1 MAKHIPGA
9 FRRML
14 ALVTSVLLIA
24 AQLVLPVAA
33 LAQDISMLPTVTLQW
48 TALADQSVQS
58 TTVTAA
64 LYGDQVVYWA
74 TVPEEALQ
82 TGVTIAAITGAED
95 PSVVTYAPAVGTSV
109 TGNATAVDDI
119 PAVSIEVW
127 RNGAFEIAYPLYLSV
142 IPMPPYQPVGPTSGT
157 VHISYSFAGDEV
169 YGFDDTVPAE
179 GRSFAPDA
187 ALVPAGYELVSTGE
201 VLVTLNPDGTTS
213 PNPVVFEVQQSA
225 PQVVN
230 STVTF
235 HHLDEVT
242 GQQITGDTW
251 QELAPETYSAAT
263 YQQAVEG
270 YTYSYATPDPFT
282 VDGTGT
288 PVEVTLYYTPSA
300 PEPVN
305 SVVTIHH
312 LDKDTNQQI
321 TGDTTEEA
329 AAGMETYSSIY
340 QMQVEGYTYSSANPE
355 SFTPDGTGTPVEV
368 TLYYAQNAPEPVN
381 STVTVHHVDAQTSQP
396 ITGDTTAEA
405 DANMETYSSIYQ
417 TQVEGYTYSY
427 ADPESFTP
435 DGMGTPVEVTLY
447 YTQNAPE
454 QVNSTVTIHHRDAA
468 DTGVSLA
475 DDTTQSLPAGPYDSA
490 AYAIGIDGYT
500 FQSADPVSFNVDG
513 AGTPVEV
520 TLYYAQNAPEPV
532 DSMVTFHHKDAATD
546 QELTS
551 TQQELAPNTY
561 PSADYKTEIEGYTY
575 ASAAQETFVVDGS
588 GAAVDVTLY
597 YNANAP
603 TEPVVLEEYTNQYG
617 ITTKGSL
624 NLRSSPTT
632 EDKNNKVVQG
642 VNKDVIM
649 PATQRVQ
656 GLDNDGYSWYRVNY
670 NGTDCYVRD
679 DCFRLLTEEEM
690 QQYLNVEVPVKYV
703 DQATGEAFYT
713 ATAQCMKGGSVT
725 VEVDL
730 SQAQGYT
737 LVSEASVQVSADANG
752 TLTPAEAVFTF
763 AKEQQAVKGTVSATY
778 VDEDQK
784 PVAEPQTFE
793 RDPGS
798 YSVNEFAINTPEG
811 YEPLQVN
818 VQKVV
823 VHDDGTVEPETVV
836 FTYAVK
842 QTEPVNSVVTF
853 HHLCDGEAI
862 TGDTQQELAPNTYN
876 AADYQAA
883 VEGYTYAGASPETFT
898 VDGTGAAIEVT
909 LNYTKAVQQLDSV
922 VTFHHLCDGE
932 AITGDTQQTLAPNT
946 YNAADYQTAVEGYT
960 YAGASP
966 ETFTVDGTGAAIE
979 VTLNYT
985 KVVQQLDS
993 VVTFHHLCDGAA
1005 ITGDTQQTLAPNTYG
1020 SASYQAAVE
1029 GYTYAGANPET
1040 FTVDGSGAAIEVTLN
1055 YTKNA
1060 PQVVNSIVTFHHV
1073 DANGA
1078 PIAAD
1083 TQQELAPNTYSASG
1097 YQVAV
1102 PGYTYAS
1109 ANPESFTV
1117 DGKGTPVEVTLTY
1130 TKDLVASNVTFH
1142 HVDADGNPLMA
1153 DRTVEIA
1160 PSAESYRSESYA
1172 SAAPEGYLYASANPE
1187 TFTVDGSGT
1196 PITVV
1201 FTYAQKP
1208 AVTAPV
1214 TFEYVSESGRVVASP
1229 MTVDLPVGPNDVME
1243 YCKVVDGYTFKSTSS
1258 QTVEVSQDGKATPDK
1273 VTFTYTETPTTA
1285 AVQVHYRNSIG
1296 DDLPG
1301 SPVIKQLGPGTYLIQ
1316 PEDVPAGYI
1325 VSSSAQPQTVT
1336 VSDNLVATPNSI
1348 SFTCYDQ
1355 NITGTLTINYYDSAD
1370 LTKPIATEQRP
1381 LKPGIQM
1388 VAADDSV
1395 VAKAGNYQRTEGYA
1409 DQQVQVNEDGTVVP
1423 ATISFYY
1430 KSVQNTS
1437 YVGYAVTT
1445 RQTAMRSS
1453 AAANGAVTQTL
1464 TVNTLLYING
1474 QQQVSGV
1481 TWDSS
1486 QTVLGGTSASGWVTD
1501 ADVRHISASEAQA
1514 LIDQYNQQQQ
1524 KPTQSPGY
1532 YITLYNSVPLRTY
1545 TNIYAEARYL
1555 KKDTVVYVHSQEY
1568 DGSRNIWHLTTYD
1581 GVTGYVLNGQLRK
1594 LTDEEVKNYLASGN
1608 PSTPENPGGNP
1619 YNPNGAS
1626 SYGYITANSVNFRT
1640 APNGSRIK
1648 QLNKYAMAM
1657 ILGTRQVDG
1666 VTWYNVNYN
1675 GQIGWIHGDYF
1686 HQMTLT
1692 EFNSFLSSSQY
1703 QQGLTNNAV
1712 ATATPKPST
1721 GGSTSGN
1728 TSGNTGSATQGSVSS
1743 VEDWNVGTWQ
1753 NTGTNTQNTYAP
1765 FNPYATPVATT
1776 TPKDQY
1782 MTKDATVK
1790 FYQSPDAASSSLTL
1804 PANATLNVVE
1814 TVTQNNKTW
1823 YKVQYNGQTG
1833 YVEAEAAL
1841 TEVTAG
1847 TSPTP
1852 TSTFVIGT
1860 MIPINY
1866 EDETVETQTS
1876 GVPWGLIGGAVV
1888 VIGGAGGAYAYAL
1901 NQNKKRKAAAAR
1913 AAASRRAGT
1922 TAGTTA
1928 AGAAGATSPYARRAA
1943 AAPIAPGTKQNESA
1957 NPQNKPAGSAAY
1969 SGVKNPYSSGSITG
1983 TQNPYSRPT
1992 TAAGSGSAATG
2003 APHGGASATAQN
2015 PYARSTQPG
2024 GNASAT
2030 GTAQNPYARSAQP
2043 GGNASAAGTAQNPYA
2058 RSAQPGGNASAA
2070 GTAQNP
2076 YARST
2081 QTGGS
2086 ASAAGMTQNPYAT
2099 AASMA
2104 AKPAAPQGEDALKPH
2119 DSMEAAKSPYA
2130 DGTLSEGF
2138 KAFDGTTNSA
2148 SGTPAANGLHSAGSL
2163 ETKGASATGSTAANP
2178 YARPLGAV
2186 PAPQTPAQEN
2196 HGPDASARRRS
2207 TRMQRYHAAGGDDEG
2222 NNT

>member
-9 FRRML
+9 FRRVL
-14 ALVTSVLLIA
+14 ALATSVLLIA

-48 TALADQSVQS
+48 IAPADGSVQS
-58 TTVTAA
+58 TTVMAS
-64 LYGDQVVYWA
+64 LYGEQVVYWA

-82 TGVTIAAITGAED
+82 NGVIIAGITGMED
-95 PSVVTYAPAVGTSV
+95 PSMVTYAPAAGTPV
-109 TGNATAVDDI
+109 NGNSTAVDGI
-119 PAVSIEVW
+119 PAVNIEVW

-142 IPMPPYQPVGPTSGT
+142 IPMPPYQPAGPTSGT
-157 VHISYSFAGDEV
+157 VHISYSFAGAEV
-169 YGFDDTVPAE
+169 YGFDETVPAE

-187 ALVPAGYELVSTGE
+187 SLVPAGYELVSTGE

-251 QELAPETYSAAT
+251 EDLAPETYSAST

-270 YTYSYATPDPFT
+270 YTYSYASPDPFT
-282 VDGTGT
+282 VDGMGT

-300 PEPVN
+300 P
-305 SVVTIHH
+305 
-312 LDKDTNQQI
+312 
-321 TGDTTEEA
+321 
-329 AAGMETYSSIY
+329 
-340 QMQVEGYTYSSANPE
+340 QV
-355 SFTPDGTGTPVEV
+355 
-368 TLYYAQNAPEPVN
+368 VN
-381 STVTVHHVDAQTSQP
+381 STVTAHHVDAQTGQP

-532 DSMVTFHHKDAATD
+532 NSTVTFHHKDAATD

-561 PSADYKTEIEGYTY
+561 ASADYKTEIEGYTY
-575 ASAAQETFVVDGS
+575 ASAAQESFTVDGT
-588 GAAVDVTLY
+588 GAPVDVTLY
-597 YNANAP
+597 YNQNAP

-624 NLRSSPTT
+624 YLRSSPTT
-632 EDKNNKVVQG
+632 KDNNKVVQG
-642 VNKDVIM
+642 VNKDVVM
-649 PATQRVQ
+649 PTTQRVQ
-656 GLDNDGYSWYRVNY
+656 SLDNDGYSWYRVNY

-713 ATAQCMKGGSVT
+713 TTAQCAKGGSVT

-730 SQAQGYT
+730 NQAQGYT

-752 TLTPAEAVFTF
+752 TLTPAEVVFTF
-763 AKEQQAVKGTVSATY
+763 AKEQQAVKGTVSAIY
-778 VDEDQK
+778 VDEAQK

-793 RDPGS
+793 RDPGN

-818 VQKVV
+818 VQEVI

-853 HHLCDGEAI
+853 HHLCDGAAI

-876 AADYQAA
+876 AADYQA
-883 VEGYTYAGASPETFT
+883 
-898 VDGTGAAIEVT
+898 
-909 LNYTKAVQQLDSV
+909 
-922 VTFHHLCDGE
+922 
-932 AITGDTQQTLAPNT
+932 
-946 YNAADYQTAVEGYT
+946 AVEGYT

-1020 SASYQAAVE
+1020 SASYQATVE
-1029 GYTYAGANPET
+1029 GYTYAGASPET
-1040 FTVDGSGAAIEVTLN
+1040 FTVDGSGAPIEVTLN

-1060 PQVVNSIVTFHHV
+1060 PQVVNSIVTFHHA
-1073 DANGA
+1073 DANGT

-1102 PGYTYAS
+1102 PGYTYTS

-1130 TKDLVASNVTFH
+1130 TKDLVASKVTFH

-1153 DRTVEIA
+1153 DRTVEVA
-1160 PSAESYRSESYA
+1160 PSAEAYRSESYA

-1201 FTYAQKP
+1201 FTYAKKP

-1214 TFEYVSESGRVVASP
+1214 TFEYVSESGRVVENP
-1229 MTVDLPVGPNDVME
+1229 MTVPLPVGPTDVME
-1243 YCKVVDGYTFKSTSS
+1243 YRKVVDGYTFKSVSS
-1258 QTVEVSQDGKATPDK
+1258 QTVEVSADGVATPAK
-1273 VTFTYTETPTTA
+1273 VTFTYTENPTTA
-1285 AVQVHYRNSIG
+1285 TVQVHYRNSIG

-1301 SPVIKQLGPGTYLIQ
+1301 SPVIKQLGPGTYTIQ
-1316 PEDVPAGYI
+1316 PENVPAGYI

-1336 VSDNLVATPNSI
+1336 VTNDLVATPNSI
-1348 SFTCYDQ
+1348 SFTCYDA

-1370 LTKPIATEQRP
+1370 LSKPIATEQRP
-1381 LKPGIQM
+1381 LKPGVQM

-1395 VAKAGNYQRTEGYA
+1395 VAKVGNYQRTEGYA

-1423 ATISFYY
+1423 STISFYY

-1437 YVGYAVTT
+1437 YIGYAVTT

-1464 TVNTLLYING
+1464 AVNTLLYING

-1481 TWDSS
+1481 TWDSV
-1486 QTVLGGTSASGWVTD
+1486 QTVLGGISASGLVID
-1501 ADVRHISASEAQA
+1501 ADVRHISAAEAQA
-1514 LIDQYNQQQQ
+1514 IIDQYNQQQQ

-1594 LTDEEVKNYLASGN
+1594 LTEKEVENYLASGN
-1608 PSTPENPGGNP
+1608 PATPENPGGNP

-1640 APNGSRIK
+1640 SPNGSRIK

-1657 ILGTRQVDG
+1657 ILGTQQVNG

-1703 QQGLTNNAV
+1703 QQGLANNAV

-1728 TSGNTGSATQGSVSS
+1728 TSGNKGSATQGSVSS

-1753 NTGTNTQNTYAP
+1753 NTGANTQNTYAP

-1804 PANATLNVVE
+1804 PANATLNVLE

-1841 TEVTAG
+1841 TEVTASA
-1847 TSPTP
+1847 SPTP

-1866 EDETVETQTS
+1866 EDETIETQTS

-1888 VIGGAGGAYAYAL
+1888 IIGGAGGAYAYAL

-1913 AAASRRAGT
+1913 AAASRRAAT
-1922 TAGTTA
+1922 AAGTTA
-1928 AGAAGATSPYARRAA
+1928 AGAAGAASPYARRAA
-1943 AAPIAPGTKQNESA
+1943 AAPIAPGTKQNDTNS
-1957 NPQNKPAGSAAY
+1957 QNKPTGGAPYG
-1969 SGVKNPYSSGSITG
+1969 GVKNPYSSGSITG

-1992 TAAGSGSAATG
+1992 AGSGTSATTAG
-2003 APHGGASATAQN
+2003 SQGLHGGA
-2015 PYARSTQPG
+2015 P
-2024 GNASAT
+2024 T
-2030 GTAQNPYARSAQP
+2030 GTAQNPYARSAQA
-2043 GGNASAAGTAQNPYA
+2043 GTGTGAAAMTGTAQNPYA
-2058 RSAQPGGNASAA
+2058 AT
-2070 GTAQNP
+2070 GTQ
-2076 YARST
+2076 
-2081 QTGGS
+2081 S
-2086 ASAAGMTQNPYAT
+2086 ASASAKPASAQAT
-2099 AASMA
+2099 GTGSGA
-2104 AKPAAPQGEDALKPH
+2104 AKPYAAG
-2119 DSMEAAKSPYA
+2119 AASRIPYA
-2130 DGTLSEGF
+2130 DGTMPTAGGF
-2138 KAFDGTTNSA
+2138 TGSTDASSA
-2148 SGTPAANGLHSAGSL
+2148 SGASTASAGGSAMNPASGSPMSSGLHSAGSL
-2163 ETKGASATGSTAANP
+2163 ESRSTSSASGEGAAQTANP
-2178 YARPLGAV
+2178 YARPLGAA
-2186 PAPQTPAQEN
+2186 PASQSSTQESQ
-2196 HGPDASARRRS
+2196 GAESATRRRS

-2222 NNT
+2222 SDT

>member
-1 MAKHIPGA
+1 M
-9 FRRML
+9 
-14 ALVTSVLLIA
+14 
-24 AQLVLPVAA
+24 
-33 LAQDISMLPTVTLQW
+33 
-48 TALADQSVQS
+48 
-58 TTVTAA
+58 
-64 LYGDQVVYWA
+64 
-74 TVPEEALQ
+74 
-82 TGVTIAAITGAED
+82 
-95 PSVVTYAPAVGTSV
+95 
-109 TGNATAVDDI
+109 
-119 PAVSIEVW
+119 
-127 RNGAFEIAYPLYLSV
+127 
-142 IPMPPYQPVGPTSGT
+142 
-157 VHISYSFAGDEV
+157 
-169 YGFDDTVPAE
+169 
-179 GRSFAPDA
+179 
-187 ALVPAGYELVSTGE
+187 
-201 VLVTLNPDGTTS
+201 
-213 PNPVVFEVQQSA
+213 
-225 PQVVN
+225 
-230 STVTF
+230 
-235 HHLDEVT
+235 
-242 GQQITGDTW
+242 
-251 QELAPETYSAAT
+251 
-263 YQQAVEG
+263 
-270 YTYSYATPDPFT
+270 
-282 VDGTGT
+282 GT
-288 PVEVTLYYTPSA
+288 PVEVTLYYTQNA

-305 SVVTIHH
+305 STVTAHH
-312 LDKDTNQQI
+312 VDAQTSQPI
-321 TGDTTEEA
+321 TGDTTAEA
-329 AAGMETYSSIY
+329 EANLETYSSDY
-340 QMQVEGYTYSSANPE
+340 QQTVEGYTYSYADPE
-355 SFTPDGTGTPVEV
+355 SFTPDGMGTPVEV
-368 TLYYAQNAPEPVN
+368 TLYYTQNAPEPVN

-454 QVNSTVTIHHRDAA
+454 PVNST
-468 DTGVSLA
+468 
-475 DDTTQSLPAGPYDSA
+475 
-490 AYAIGIDGYT
+490 
-500 FQSADPVSFNVDG
+500 
-513 AGTPVEV
+513 
-520 TLYYAQNAPEPV
+520 
-532 DSMVTFHHKDAATD
+532 VTFHHKDAATD

-561 PSADYKTEIEGYTY
+561 ASADYKTEIEGYTY
-575 ASAAQETFVVDGS
+575 ASAAQESFTVDGT
-588 GAAVDVTLY
+588 GAPVDVTLY
-597 YNANAP
+597 YNQNAP

-632 EDKNNKVVQG
+632 KDDGNKVVQG
-642 VNKDVIM
+642 VNKDVVM
-649 PATQRVQ
+649 PTTQRVQ
-656 GLDNDGYSWYRVNY
+656 SLDNDGYSWYRVNY

-713 ATAQCMKGGSVT
+713 TTAQCAKGGSVT

-730 SQAQGYT
+730 NQAQGYT

-752 TLTPAEAVFTF
+752 TLTPAEVVFTF
-763 AKEQQAVKGTVSATY
+763 AKEQQPVKGTVSAIY
-778 VDEDQK
+778 VDEAQK

-818 VQKVV
+818 VQEVI

-853 HHLCDGEAI
+853 HHLCDGAAI

-876 AADYQAA
+876 ASDYQA
-883 VEGYTYAGASPETFT
+883 
-898 VDGTGAAIEVT
+898 
-909 LNYTKAVQQLDSV
+909 
-922 VTFHHLCDGE
+922 
-932 AITGDTQQTLAPNT
+932 
-946 YNAADYQTAVEGYT
+946 AVEGYT

-1005 ITGDTQQTLAPNTYG
+1005 IAGDTQQTLAPNTYNAADYQTAVEGYTYAGASPETFTVDGSGAAIEVTLNYTKVVQQLDSVVTFHHLCDGAAITGDTQQTLAPNTYG
-1020 SASYQAAVE
+1020 SASYQATVE
-1029 GYTYAGANPET
+1029 GYTYAGASPET
-1040 FTVDGSGAAIEVTLN
+1040 FTVDGSGAPIEVTLN

-1102 PGYTYAS
+1102 PGYTYTS

-1130 TKDLVASNVTFH
+1130 TKDLVASKVTFH

-1160 PSAESYRSESYA
+1160 PSAEAYRSESYA

-1201 FTYAQKP
+1201 FTYAKKP

-1214 TFEYVSESGRVVASP
+1214 TFEYVSESGRVVENP
-1229 MTVDLPVGPNDVME
+1229 MTVDLPVGTTDVME
-1243 YCKVVDGYTFKSTSS
+1243 YRKVVDGYTFKSVSS
-1258 QTVEVSQDGKATPDK
+1258 QTVEVSADGVATPAK
-1273 VTFTYTETPTTA
+1273 VTFTYTENPTTA
-1285 AVQVHYRNSIG
+1285 TVQVHYRNSIG

-1301 SPVIKQLGPGTYLIQ
+1301 SPVIKQLGPGTYTIQ
-1316 PEDVPAGYI
+1316 PENVPAGYI

-1336 VSDNLVATPNSI
+1336 VTNDLVATPNSI
-1348 SFTCYDQ
+1348 SFTCYDA
-1355 NITGTLTINYYDSAD
+1355 NITGTLTINYYDAAD
-1370 LTKPIATEQRP
+1370 LSKPIATEQRP
-1381 LKPGIQM
+1381 LKPGLQT

-1453 AAANGAVTQTL
+1453 AAANGTVTQTL

-1481 TWDSS
+1481 TWDSV
-1486 QTVLGGTSASGWVTD
+1486 QTVLGGISASGLVID

-1514 LIDQYNQQQQ
+1514 IIDQQQQ
-1524 KPTQSPGY
+1524 PTQSPGY

-1594 LTDEEVKNYLASGN
+1594 LTEKEVENYLASGN

-1640 APNGSRIK
+1640 SPNGSRIK

-1657 ILGTRQVDG
+1657 ILGTRQVNG

-1703 QQGLTNNAV
+1703 QQGLANNAV

-1728 TSGNTGSATQGSVSS
+1728 TSGNKGSATQGSVSS

-1753 NTGTNTQNTYAP
+1753 NTGANTQNTYAP

-1804 PANATLNVVE
+1804 PANATLNVLE

-1841 TEVTAG
+1841 TEVTASA
-1847 TSPTP
+1847 SPTP

-1866 EDETVETQTS
+1866 EDETIETQTS

-1888 VIGGAGGAYAYAL
+1888 IIGGAGGAYAYAL

-1913 AAASRRAGT
+1913 AAASRRAAT
-1922 TAGTTA
+1922 AAGTTA
-1928 AGAAGATSPYARRAA
+1928 AGAAGAASPYARRAA
-1943 AAPIAPGTKQNESA
+1943 AAPIAPGTKQNDTNS
-1957 NPQNKPAGSAAY
+1957 QNKPTGGAPYG
-1969 SGVKNPYSSGSITG
+1969 GVKNPYSSGSITG

-1992 TAAGSGSAATG
+1992 AGSGTSATTAG
-2003 APHGGASATAQN
+2003 SQGLHGGA
-2015 PYARSTQPG
+2015 P
-2024 GNASAT
+2024 T
-2030 GTAQNPYARSAQP
+2030 GTAQNPYARSAQA
-2043 GGNASAAGTAQNPYA
+2043 GTGTGAAAMTGTAQNPYA
-2058 RSAQPGGNASAA
+2058 AT
-2070 GTAQNP
+2070 GTQ
-2076 YARST
+2076 
-2081 QTGGS
+2081 S
-2086 ASAAGMTQNPYAT
+2086 ASASAKPASAQAT
-2099 AASMA
+2099 GTGSGA
-2104 AKPAAPQGEDALKPH
+2104 AKPYAAG
-2119 DSMEAAKSPYA
+2119 AASRIPYA
-2130 DGTLSEGF
+2130 DGTMPTAGGF
-2138 KAFDGTTNSA
+2138 TGSTDASSA
-2148 SGTPAANGLHSAGSL
+2148 SGASTASAGGSAMNPASGSPMSSGLHSAGSL
-2163 ETKGASATGSTAANP
+2163 ESRSTSSASGEGAAQTANP
-2178 YARPLGAV
+2178 YARPLGAA
-2186 PAPQTPAQEN
+2186 PASHSPTQESQ
-2196 HGPDASARRRS
+2196 ATESATRRRS

-2222 NNT
+2222 SDT

>member
-9 FRRML
+9 FRRVL
-14 ALVTSVLLIA
+14 ALATSVLLIA

-48 TALADQSVQS
+48 TAPADGSVQS
-58 TTVTAA
+58 TTVMAS
-64 LYGDQVVYWA
+64 LYGEQVVYWA

-95 PSVVTYAPAVGTSV
+95 PSVVTYAPAAGTPV
-109 TGNATAVDDI
+109 NGNSTAVDGI
-119 PAVSIEVW
+119 PAVNIEVW
-127 RNGAFEIAYPLYLSV
+127 RNGVFEIAYPLYLSV
-142 IPMPPYQPVGPTSGT
+142 IPMPPYQPAGPTSGT
-157 VHISYSFAGDEV
+157 VHISYSFAGAEV
-169 YGFDDTVPAE
+169 YGFDETVPAE

-187 ALVPAGYELVSTGE
+187 SLVPAGYELVSTGE

-251 QELAPETYSAAT
+251 EDLAPETYSAST

-270 YTYSYATPDPFT
+270 YTYSYASPDPFT
-282 VDGTGT
+282 VDGMGT

-300 PEPVN
+300 PQVVN
-305 SVVTIHH
+305 STVTIHH
-312 LDKDTNQQI
+312 VDAQTGQPI
-321 TGDTTEEA
+321 TGDTTAEA
-329 AAGMETYSSIY
+329 EANMETYSSIY
-340 QMQVEGYTYSSANPE
+340 QTQVEGYTYSYADPE
-355 SFTPDGTGTPVEV
+355 SFTPDGMGTPVEV
-368 TLYYAQNAPEPVN
+368 TLYYTQNAPEQVN

-500 FQSADPVSFNVDG
+500 FQSADPVSFSVDG
-513 AGTPVEV
+513 LGTPVEV

-532 DSMVTFHHKDAATD
+532 NSTVTFHHKDAATD

-561 PSADYKTEIEGYTY
+561 ASADYKTEIEGYTY
-575 ASAAQETFVVDGS
+575 ASAAQESFTVDGT
-588 GAAVDVTLY
+588 GAPVDVTLY
-597 YNANAP
+597 YNQNAP

-632 EDKNNKVVQG
+632 KDNNKVVQG
-642 VNKDVIM
+642 VNKDVVM
-649 PATQRVQ
+649 PTTQRVQ
-656 GLDNDGYSWYRVNY
+656 SLDNDGYSWYRVNY

-703 DQATGEAFYT
+703 DQASGEAFYT
-713 ATAQCMKGGSVT
+713 ATAQCAKGGSVT

-730 SQAQGYT
+730 NQAQGYT

-752 TLTPAEAVFTF
+752 TLTPAEVVFTF
-763 AKEQQAVKGTVSATY
+763 AKEQQAVKGTVSAIY
-778 VDEDQK
+778 VDEAQK

-818 VQKVV
+818 VQEVI

-853 HHLCDGEAI
+853 HHLCDGAAI

-883 VEGYTYAGASPETFT
+883 VEGYTYAGASPESFT
-898 VDGTGAAIEVT
+898 VDG
-909 LNYTKAVQQLDSV
+909 S
-922 VTFHHLCDGE
+922 
-932 AITGDTQQTLAPNT
+932 
-946 YNAADYQTAVEGYT
+946 
-960 YAGASP
+960 
-966 ETFTVDGTGAAIE
+966 GAAIE

-1029 GYTYAGANPET
+1029 GYTYAGASPET
-1040 FTVDGSGAAIEVTLN
+1040 FTVDGSGAPIEVTLN

-1102 PGYTYAS
+1102 PGYTYAG

-1153 DRTVEIA
+1153 DRTVEVA
-1160 PSAESYRSESYA
+1160 PSAEAYRSESYA

-1201 FTYAQKP
+1201 LTYAQKP

-1214 TFEYVSESGRVVASP
+1214 TFEYVSESGRVVDNP

-1243 YCKVVDGYTFKSTSS
+1243 YCKVVEGYTFKSASS
-1258 QTVEVSQDGKATPDK
+1258 QTVEVSADGVATPAK

-1301 SPVIKQLGPGTYLIQ
+1301 SPVIKQLGPGTYTIQ
-1316 PEDVPAGYI
+1316 PEDVPAGYV

-1355 NITGTLTINYYDSAD
+1355 NITGTLTINYYDAAD
-1370 LTKPIATEQRP
+1370 LSKPIATEQRP
-1381 LKPGIQM
+1381 LKPGLQT

-1430 KSVQNTS
+1430 KSVQDTS
-1437 YVGYAVTT
+1437 YIGYAVTT

-1464 TVNTLLYING
+1464 AVNTLLYING
-1474 QQQVSGV
+1474 QQQVGSV
-1481 TWDSS
+1481 VWDSS

-1524 KPTQSPGY
+1524 QPTQSPGY

-1594 LTDEEVKNYLASGN
+1594 LTDEEEKNYLVSGN

-1640 APNGSRIK
+1640 SPNGSRIK

-1657 ILGTRQVDG
+1657 ILGTRQVNG

-1703 QQGLTNNAV
+1703 QQGLANNAV

-1728 TSGNTGSATQGSVSS
+1728 TSGNKGSATQGSVSS

-1753 NTGTNTQNTYAP
+1753 NTGANTQNTYAP

-1804 PANATLNVVE
+1804 PANATLNVLE

-1841 TEVTAG
+1841 TEVTASA
-1847 TSPTP
+1847 SPTP

-1866 EDETVETQTS
+1866 EDETIETQTS

-1888 VIGGAGGAYAYAL
+1888 IIGGAGGAYAYAL

-1913 AAASRRAGT
+1913 AAASRRAAT
-1922 TAGTTA
+1922 AAGTTA
-1928 AGAAGATSPYARRAA
+1928 AGAAGAASPYARRAA
-1943 AAPIAPGTKQNESA
+1943 AAPIAPGTKQNDTNS
-1957 NPQNKPAGSAAY
+1957 QNKPTGGAPYG
-1969 SGVKNPYSSGSITG
+1969 GVKNPYSSGSITG

-1992 TAAGSGSAATG
+1992 AGPGTSATTAGSQGL
-2003 APHGGASATAQN
+2003 HGGA
-2015 PYARSTQPG
+2015 P
-2024 GNASAT
+2024 T
-2030 GTAQNPYARSAQP
+2030 GTAQNPYARGAQA
-2043 GGNASAAGTAQNPYA
+2043 GTGTGAAAMTGTAQNPYA
-2058 RSAQPGGNASAA
+2058 AT
-2070 GTAQNP
+2070 GTQ
-2076 YARST
+2076 
-2081 QTGGS
+2081 S
-2086 ASAAGMTQNPYAT
+2086 ASATGKP
-2099 AASMA
+2099 ASAQTTGTGSGA
-2104 AKPAAPQGEDALKPH
+2104 AKPYAAG
-2119 DSMEAAKSPYA
+2119 AASRIPYA
-2130 DGTLSEGF
+2130 DGTMPTAGGF
-2138 KAFDGTTNSA
+2138 TGSTDASSA
-2148 SGTPAANGLHSAGSL
+2148 SGASTASAGGSAMNPASGSPMSSGLHSAGSL
-2163 ETKGASATGSTAANP
+2163 ESRSTSSTSGEGAAQTANP
-2178 YARPLGAV
+2178 YARPLGAA
-2186 PAPQTPAQEN
+2186 PASQSSTQESQ
-2196 HGPDASARRRS
+2196 GAESATRRRS

-2222 NNT
+2222 SDT

>member
-9 FRRML
+9 FRRVL
-14 ALVTSVLLIA
+14 ALATSVLLIA

-48 TALADQSVQS
+48 TAPADGSVQS
-58 TTVTAA
+58 TTVMAS
-64 LYGDQVVYWA
+64 LYGEQVVYWA

-95 PSVVTYAPAVGTSV
+95 PSMVTYAPAAGTPV
-109 TGNATAVDDI
+109 NGNSTAVDGI
-119 PAVSIEVW
+119 PAVNIEVW
-127 RNGAFEIAYPLYLSV
+127 RNGVFEIAYPLYLSV
-142 IPMPPYQPVGPTSGT
+142 IPMPPYQPAGPTSGT
-157 VHISYSFAGDEV
+157 VHISYSFAGAEV
-169 YGFDDTVPAE
+169 YGFDETVPAE

-187 ALVPAGYELVSTGE
+187 SLVPAGYELVSTGE

-251 QELAPETYSAAT
+251 QDLAPETYSAST

-270 YTYSYATPDPFT
+270 YTYSYASPDPFT
-282 VDGTGT
+282 VDGMGT
-288 PVEVTLYYTPSA
+288 PVEVTLYYTPSV
-300 PEPVN
+300 P
-305 SVVTIHH
+305 
-312 LDKDTNQQI
+312 
-321 TGDTTEEA
+321 
-329 AAGMETYSSIY
+329 
-340 QMQVEGYTYSSANPE
+340 QV
-355 SFTPDGTGTPVEV
+355 
-368 TLYYAQNAPEPVN
+368 VN
-381 STVTVHHVDAQTSQP
+381 STVTAHHVDAQTGQP

-532 DSMVTFHHKDAATD
+532 NSTVTFHHKDAATD

-561 PSADYKTEIEGYTY
+561 ASADYKTEIEDYTY
-575 ASAAQETFVVDGS
+575 ASAAQESFTVDGT
-588 GAAVDVTLY
+588 GAPVDVTLY
-597 YNANAP
+597 YNQNAP

-632 EDKNNKVVQG
+632 EDDGNKVVQG
-642 VNKDVIM
+642 VNKDVVM
-649 PATQRVQ
+649 PTTQRVQ
-656 GLDNDGYSWYRVNY
+656 SLENDGYSWYRVNY

-713 ATAQCMKGGSVT
+713 TTAQCAKGGSVT

-730 SQAQGYT
+730 NQAQGYT

-752 TLTPAEAVFTF
+752 TLTPAEVVFTF
-763 AKEQQAVKGTVSATY
+763 AKEQQAVKGTVSAIY
-778 VDEDQK
+778 VDEAQK

-793 RDPGS
+793 RDPGN

-818 VQKVV
+818 VQEVI

-853 HHLCDGEAI
+853 HHLCDGAAI

-876 AADYQAA
+876 ASDYQA
-883 VEGYTYAGASPETFT
+883 
-898 VDGTGAAIEVT
+898 
-909 LNYTKAVQQLDSV
+909 
-922 VTFHHLCDGE
+922 
-932 AITGDTQQTLAPNT
+932 
-946 YNAADYQTAVEGYT
+946 AVEGYT

-1020 SASYQAAVE
+1020 SASYQATVE
-1029 GYTYAGANPET
+1029 GYTYAGASPET
-1040 FTVDGSGAAIEVTLN
+1040 FTVDGSGAPIEVTLN

-1153 DRTVEIA
+1153 DRTVEVA
-1160 PSAESYRSESYA
+1160 PSAEAYRSESYA

-1201 FTYAQKP
+1201 LTYAQKP

-1214 TFEYVSESGRVVASP
+1214 TFEYVSESGRVVDNP

-1243 YCKVVDGYTFKSTSS
+1243 YCKVVEGYTFKSVSS
-1258 QTVEVSQDGKATPDK
+1258 QTVEVSADGVATPAK
-1273 VTFTYTETPTTA
+1273 VTFTYTENPTTA
-1285 AVQVHYRNSIG
+1285 TVQVHYRNSIG

-1336 VSDNLVATPNSI
+1336 VTNDLVATPNSI
-1348 SFTCYDQ
+1348 SFTCYDA
-1355 NITGTLTINYYDSAD
+1355 NITGTLTINYYDIAD
-1370 LTKPIATEQRP
+1370 LSKPIATEQRP
-1381 LKPGIQM
+1381 LKPGPQT

-1445 RQTAMRSS
+1445 RQTAMRAS

-1486 QTVLGGTSASGWVTD
+1486 QTVLGGTTASGWVTD

-1657 ILGTRQVDG
+1657 ILGTRQVNG

-1703 QQGLTNNAV
+1703 QQGLANNAV

-1728 TSGNTGSATQGSVSS
+1728 TSGNKGSATQGSVSS

-1753 NTGTNTQNTYAP
+1753 NTGANTQNTYAP

-1804 PANATLNVVE
+1804 PANATLNVLE

-1841 TEVTAG
+1841 TEVTASA
-1847 TSPTP
+1847 SPTP

-1866 EDETVETQTS
+1866 EDETIETQTS

-1888 VIGGAGGAYAYAL
+1888 IIGGAGGAYAYAL

-1913 AAASRRAGT
+1913 AAASRRAAT
-1922 TAGTTA
+1922 AAGTTA
-1928 AGAAGATSPYARRAA
+1928 AGAAGAASPYARRAA
-1943 AAPIAPGTKQNESA
+1943 AAPIAPGTKQNDTNS
-1957 NPQNKPAGSAAY
+1957 QNKPAGSTPY

-1992 TAAGSGSAATG
+1992 AGPGTSATTAGSQGLHGSA
-2003 APHGGASATAQN
+2003 P
-2015 PYARSTQPG
+2015 
-2024 GNASAT
+2024 T
-2030 GTAQNPYARSAQP
+2030 GTAQNPYARSAQA
-2043 GGNASAAGTAQNPYA
+2043 GTGTGAATMTGTAQNPYA
-2058 RSAQPGGNASAA
+2058 RGAQAGTGTGAA
-2070 GTAQNP
+2070 AMTGTAQNP
-2076 YARST
+2076 YAATGT
-2081 QTGGS
+2081 QS
-2086 ASAAGMTQNPYAT
+2086 ASASAKP
-2099 AASMA
+2099 ASAQTTGTGSGA
-2104 AKPAAPQGEDALKPH
+2104 AKPYAAG
-2119 DSMEAAKSPYA
+2119 AASRIPYA
-2130 DGTLSEGF
+2130 DGTMPTAGGF
-2138 KAFDGTTNSA
+2138 TGSTDASSA
-2148 SGTPAANGLHSAGSL
+2148 SRASTASAGGSAMNPASGSPMSSGLHSAGSL
-2163 ETKGASATGSTAANP
+2163 ESRSTSSASGEGAAQTANP
-2178 YARPLGAV
+2178 YARPLGAA
-2186 PAPQTPAQEN
+2186 PASQSSTQESQ
-2196 HGPDASARRRS
+2196 DAESATRRRS

-2222 NNT
+2222 SDT

>member
-9 FRRML
+9 FRRVL
-14 ALVTSVLLIA
+14 ALATSVLLIA

-48 TALADQSVQS
+48 TAPADGSVQS
-58 TTVTAA
+58 TTVMAS
-64 LYGDQVVYWA
+64 LYGEQVVYWA

-82 TGVTIAAITGAED
+82 TGVTIAGITGMED
-95 PSVVTYAPAVGTSV
+95 PSMVTYAPAVGTPV
-109 TGNATAVDDI
+109 NGNSTAVDGI
-119 PAVSIEVW
+119 PAVNIEVW
-127 RNGAFEIAYPLYLSV
+127 RNGVFEIAYPLYLSV
-142 IPMPPYQPVGPTSGT
+142 IPMPPYQPAGPTSGT
-157 VHISYSFAGDEV
+157 VHISYSFAGAEV
-169 YGFDDTVPAE
+169 YGFDETVPAE

-187 ALVPAGYELVSTGE
+187 SLVPAGYELVSTDE

-251 QELAPETYSAAT
+251 EDLAPETYSAST

-270 YTYSYATPDPFT
+270 YTYSYASPDPFT
-282 VDGTGT
+282 VDGMGT

-300 PEPVN
+300 P
-305 SVVTIHH
+305 
-312 LDKDTNQQI
+312 
-321 TGDTTEEA
+321 
-329 AAGMETYSSIY
+329 
-340 QMQVEGYTYSSANPE
+340 QV
-355 SFTPDGTGTPVEV
+355 
-368 TLYYAQNAPEPVN
+368 VN

-405 DANMETYSSIYQ
+405 EANMETYSSIYQ

-500 FQSADPVSFNVDG
+500 FQSADPVSFSVDG
-513 AGTPVEV
+513 LGTPVEV

-532 DSMVTFHHKDAATD
+532 NSMVTFHHKDAATD

-575 ASAAQETFVVDGS
+575 ASAAQESFTVDGT
-588 GAAVDVTLY
+588 GAPVDVTLY
-597 YNANAP
+597 YNQNAP

-632 EDKNNKVVQG
+632 EDNNKVVQG
-642 VNKDVIM
+642 VNKDVVM
-649 PATQRVQ
+649 PTTRRVQ
-656 GLDNDGYSWYRVNY
+656 SLDNDGYSWYRVNY

-763 AKEQQAVKGTVSATY
+763 AKEQQAVKGTVSAIY
-778 VDEDQK
+778 VDEAQK

-818 VQKVV
+818 VQEVI

-836 FTYAVK
+836 FTYTAK
-842 QTEPVNSVVTF
+842 QPEPVNSVVTF
-853 HHLCDGEAI
+853 HHLCDGAAI

-898 VDGTGAAIEVT
+898 VDG
-909 LNYTKAVQQLDSV
+909 
-922 VTFHHLCDGE
+922 
-932 AITGDTQQTLAPNT
+932 
-946 YNAADYQTAVEGYT
+946 
-960 YAGASP
+960 
-966 ETFTVDGTGAAIE
+966 
-979 VTLNYT
+979 
-985 KVVQQLDS
+985 
-993 VVTFHHLCDGAA
+993 
-1005 ITGDTQQTLAPNTYG
+1005 
-1020 SASYQAAVE
+1020 
-1029 GYTYAGANPET
+1029 
-1040 FTVDGSGAAIEVTLN
+1040 SGAAIEVTLN

-1073 DANGA
+1073 DTNGA

-1102 PGYTYAS
+1102 PGYTYTS

-1117 DGKGTPVEVTLTY
+1117 DGKGTPVEVTMTY

-1160 PSAESYRSESYA
+1160 PSAEAYRSESYA
-1172 SAAPEGYLYASANPE
+1172 AAAPEGYLYASANPE
-1187 TFTVDGSGT
+1187 TFTVDGGGT

-1201 FTYAQKP
+1201 FTYAKKP

-1301 SPVIKQLGPGTYLIQ
+1301 SPVIKQLGPGKYTIQ

-1370 LTKPIATEQRP
+1370 LSKPIATEQRP
-1381 LKPGIQM
+1381 LKPGLQT

-1594 LTDEEVKNYLASGN
+1594 LTEKEVENYLASGN
-1608 PSTPENPGGNP
+1608 PATPENPGGNP

-1640 APNGSRIK
+1640 SPNGSRIK

-1657 ILGTRQVDG
+1657 ILGTQQVNG

-1703 QQGLTNNAV
+1703 QQGLANNAV

-1728 TSGNTGSATQGSVSS
+1728 TSGNKGSATQGSVSS

-1753 NTGTNTQNTYAP
+1753 NTGANTQNTYAP

-1804 PANATLNVVE
+1804 PANATLNVLE
-1814 TVTQNNKTW
+1814 TVTRNNKTW

-1841 TEVTAG
+1841 TEVTASA
-1847 TSPTP
+1847 SPTP

-1866 EDETVETQTS
+1866 EDETIETQTS

-1888 VIGGAGGAYAYAL
+1888 IIGGAGGAYAYAL

-1913 AAASRRAGT
+1913 AAASRRAAT
-1922 TAGTTA
+1922 AAGTTA
-1928 AGAAGATSPYARRAA
+1928 AGAAGVASPYARRAA
-1943 AAPIAPGTKQNESA
+1943 AAPIAPGTKQNDTNS
-1957 NPQNKPAGSAAY
+1957 QNKPTGGAPYG
-1969 SGVKNPYSSGSITG
+1969 GVKNPYSSGSITG

-1992 TAAGSGSAATG
+1992 AGSGTSATTAG
-2003 APHGGASATAQN
+2003 SQGLHGGA
-2015 PYARSTQPG
+2015 P
-2024 GNASAT
+2024 T
-2030 GTAQNPYARSAQP
+2030 GTAQNPYARSAQA
-2043 GGNASAAGTAQNPYA
+2043 GTGTGAAAMTGTAQNPYA
-2058 RSAQPGGNASAA
+2058 AT
-2070 GTAQNP
+2070 GTQ
-2076 YARST
+2076 
-2081 QTGGS
+2081 S
-2086 ASAAGMTQNPYAT
+2086 ASASAKP
-2099 AASMA
+2099 ASAQTTGTGSGA
-2104 AKPAAPQGEDALKPH
+2104 AKPYAAG
-2119 DSMEAAKSPYA
+2119 AASRIPYA
-2130 DGTLSEGF
+2130 DGTMPTAGGF
-2138 KAFDGTTNSA
+2138 TGSTDASSA
-2148 SGTPAANGLHSAGSL
+2148 SGASTASAGGSAMNPASGSPMSSGLHSAGSL
-2163 ETKGASATGSTAANP
+2163 ESRSTSSASGEGAAQTANP
-2178 YARPLGAV
+2178 YARPLGAA
-2186 PAPQTPAQEN
+2186 PASHSPTQESQ
-2196 HGPDASARRRS
+2196 ATESATRRRS

-2222 NNT
+2222 SDT

>member
-1 MAKHIPGA
+1 MAKHIPKA
-9 FRRML
+9 FRRAT
-14 ALVTSVLLIA
+14 ALLTSLLLIA
-24 AQLVLPVAA
+24 AQMVLPLAA
-33 LAQDISMLPTVTLQW
+33 LAQDISMLPTVTIQW
-48 TALADQSVQS
+48 SAADGSVQS
-58 TTVTAA
+58 MPVTAT

-74 TVPEEALQ
+74 SVSEEAMQ
-82 TGVTIAAITGAED
+82 AGVSIQSITGPED
-95 PSVVTYAPAVGTSV
+95 PQLVTYGPAAGTLL
-109 TGNATAVDDI
+109 TGNATAVDGSV
-119 PAVSIEVW
+119 AASIEVY
-127 RNGAFEIAYPLYLSV
+127 RGGVFEIAYPFYLSTV
-142 IPMPPYQPVGPTSGT
+142 AIPPYQPAGPTSGT
-157 VHISYSFAGDEV
+157 VYISYRYEGGEEF
-169 YGFDDTVPAE
+169 YGYEDVVPVE
-179 GRSFAPDA
+179 GRSFAPDLS
-187 ALVPAGYELVSTGE
+187 LVPAGYELVSTGE

-381 STVTVHHVDAQTSQP
+381 STVT
-396 ITGDTTAEA
+396 
-405 DANMETYSSIYQ
+405 
-417 TQVEGYTYSY
+417 
-427 ADPESFTP
+427 F
-435 DGMGTPVEVTLY
+435 
-447 YTQNAPE
+447 
-454 QVNSTVTIHHRDAA
+454 HHRDAG
-468 DTGVSLA
+468 DGSSTLA

-490 AYAIGIDGYT
+490 AYAVAIDGYT

-532 DSMVTFHHKDAATD
+532 NSMVTFHHKDAATD

-561 PSADYKTEIEGYTY
+561 PSPDYKTEIEGYTY

-763 AKEQQAVKGTVSATY
+763 AKEQQAVKGTVSVIY
-778 VDEDQK
+778 VDEAQK

-818 VQKVV
+818 VQEVI

-853 HHLCDGEAI
+853 HHLCDG
-862 TGDTQQELAPNTYN
+862 
-876 AADYQAA
+876 
-883 VEGYTYAGASPETFT
+883 
-898 VDGTGAAIEVT
+898 
-909 LNYTKAVQQLDSV
+909 
-922 VTFHHLCDGE
+922 
-932 AITGDTQQTLAPNT
+932 
-946 YNAADYQTAVEGYT
+946 
-960 YAGASP
+960 
-966 ETFTVDGTGAAIE
+966 
-979 VTLNYT
+979 
-985 KVVQQLDS
+985 
-993 VVTFHHLCDGAA
+993 AA

-1020 SASYQAAVE
+1020 SASYQATVE
-1029 GYTYAGANPET
+1029 GYTYAGASPET
-1040 FTVDGSGAAIEVTLN
+1040 FTVDGSGAPIEVTLT

-1083 TQQELAPNTYSASG
+1083 TQQELAPNTYGASG

-1102 PGYTYAS
+1102 PGYTYTS

-1117 DGKGTPVEVTLTY
+1117 DGQGTPVEVTLTY
-1130 TKDLVASNVTFH
+1130 TKDLVASKVTFH
-1142 HVDADGNPLMA
+1142 HVDADGKPLMA

-1172 SAAPEGYLYASANPE
+1172 AAAPDGYLYASANPE

-1214 TFEYVSESGRVVASP
+1214 TFEYVSESGRVVDNP

-1243 YCKVVDGYTFKSTSS
+1243 YCKVVEGYTFKSVSS
-1258 QTVEVSQDGKATPDK
+1258 QTVEVSADGVATPAK
-1273 VTFTYTETPTTA
+1273 VTFTYTENPTTA
-1285 AVQVHYRNSIG
+1285 TVQVHYRNSIG

-1301 SPVIKQLGPGTYLIQ
+1301 SPVIKQLGPGTYTIQ

-1336 VSDNLVATPNSI
+1336 VTNDLVATPNSI
-1348 SFTCYDQ
+1348 SFTCYDA
-1355 NITGTLTINYYDSAD
+1355 NITGTLTINYYDAAD
-1370 LTKPIATEQRP
+1370 LSKPIATEQRP
-1381 LKPGIQM
+1381 LKPGLQT

-1395 VAKAGNYQRTEGYA
+1395 VAKVGNYQRTEGYA

-1594 LTDEEVKNYLASGN
+1594 LTDEEVKNYLANGN

-1728 TSGNTGSATQGSVSS
+1728 TSGNKGSATQGSVSS

-1753 NTGTNTQNTYAP
+1753 NTGANTQNTYAP
-1765 FNPYATPVATT
+1765 FNPYA
-1776 TPKDQY
+1776 
-1782 MTKDATVK
+1782 
-1790 FYQSPDAASSSLTL
+1790 
-1804 PANATLNVVE
+1804 
-1814 TVTQNNKTW
+1814 
-1823 YKVQYNGQTG
+1823 
-1833 YVEAEAAL
+1833 
-1841 TEVTAG
+1841 
-1847 TSPTP
+1847 
-1852 TSTFVIGT
+1852 
-1860 MIPINY
+1860 
-1866 EDETVETQTS
+1866 
-1876 GVPWGLIGGAVV
+1876 
-1888 VIGGAGGAYAYAL
+1888 
-1901 NQNKKRKAAAAR
+1901 
-1913 AAASRRAGT
+1913 
-1922 TAGTTA
+1922 
-1928 AGAAGATSPYARRAA
+1928 
-1943 AAPIAPGTKQNESA
+1943 
-1957 NPQNKPAGSAAY
+1957 
-1969 SGVKNPYSSGSITG
+1969 
-1983 TQNPYSRPT
+1983 
-1992 TAAGSGSAATG
+1992 
-2003 APHGGASATAQN
+2003 
-2015 PYARSTQPG
+2015 
-2024 GNASAT
+2024 
-2030 GTAQNPYARSAQP
+2030 
-2043 GGNASAAGTAQNPYA
+2043 
-2058 RSAQPGGNASAA
+2058 
-2070 GTAQNP
+2070 
-2076 YARST
+2076 
-2081 QTGGS
+2081 
-2086 ASAAGMTQNPYAT
+2086 
-2099 AASMA
+2099 
-2104 AKPAAPQGEDALKPH
+2104 
-2119 DSMEAAKSPYA
+2119 
-2130 DGTLSEGF
+2130 
-2138 KAFDGTTNSA
+2138 
-2148 SGTPAANGLHSAGSL
+2148 
-2163 ETKGASATGSTAANP
+2163 
-2178 YARPLGAV
+2178 
-2186 PAPQTPAQEN
+2186 
-2196 HGPDASARRRS
+2196 
-2207 TRMQRYHAAGGDDEG
+2207 
-2222 NNT
+2222 

>member
-1 MAKHIPGA
+1 MAKHIPKA
-9 FRRML
+9 FRRAT
-14 ALVTSVLLIA
+14 ALLTSLLLIA
-24 AQLVLPVAA
+24 AQMVLPLAA
-33 LAQDISMLPTVTLQW
+33 LAQDISMLPTVTIQW
-48 TALADQSVQS
+48 SAADGSVQS
-58 TTVTAA
+58 MPVTAT

-74 TVPEEALQ
+74 SVSEEAMQ
-82 TGVTIAAITGAED
+82 AGVSIQSITGPED
-95 PSVVTYAPAVGTSV
+95 PQLVTYGPAAGTLL
-109 TGNATAVDDI
+109 TGNATAVDGSV
-119 PAVSIEVW
+119 AASIEVY
-127 RNGAFEIAYPLYLSV
+127 RGGVFEIAYPFYLSTV
-142 IPMPPYQPVGPTSGT
+142 AIPPYQPAGPTSGT
-157 VHISYSFAGDEV
+157 VYISYRYEGGEEF
-169 YGFDDTVPAE
+169 YGYEDVVPVE
-179 GRSFAPDA
+179 GRSFAPDLS
-187 ALVPAGYELVSTGE
+187 LVPAGYELVSTGE
-201 VLVTLNPDGTTS
+201 VFVTLNPDGTTS
-213 PNPVVFEVQQSA
+213 PNPVVFEVQQSE

-381 STVTVHHVDAQTSQP
+381 STVT
-396 ITGDTTAEA
+396 
-405 DANMETYSSIYQ
+405 
-417 TQVEGYTYSY
+417 
-427 ADPESFTP
+427 F
-435 DGMGTPVEVTLY
+435 
-447 YTQNAPE
+447 
-454 QVNSTVTIHHRDAA
+454 HHRDAG
-468 DTGVSLA
+468 DGSSTLA

-490 AYAIGIDGYT
+490 AYAVAIDGYT

-532 DSMVTFHHKDAATD
+532 NSMVTFHHKDAATD

-575 ASAAQETFVVDGS
+575 ASAAQESFTVDGT
-588 GAAVDVTLY
+588 GAPVDVTLY

-763 AKEQQAVKGTVSATY
+763 AKEQQAVKGTVSAIY
-778 VDEDQK
+778 VDEAQK

-818 VQKVV
+818 VQEVI

-836 FTYAVK
+836 FTYTAK
-842 QTEPVNSVVTF
+842 QPEPVNSVVTF
-853 HHLCDGEAI
+853 HHMCDGAAITGDTQQELAPNTYNAADYQTAVEGYTYAGASPETFTVDGSGAAIEVTLNYTKVVQQLDSVVTFHHLCDGAAI

-898 VDGTGAAIEVT
+898 VDG
-909 LNYTKAVQQLDSV
+909 S
-922 VTFHHLCDGE
+922 
-932 AITGDTQQTLAPNT
+932 
-946 YNAADYQTAVEGYT
+946 
-960 YAGASP
+960 
-966 ETFTVDGTGAAIE
+966 GAAIE

-993 VVTFHHLCDGAA
+993 VVTFHHLCDGEA
-1005 ITGDTQQTLAPNTYG
+1005 IAGDTQQTLAPNTYG

-1060 PQVVNSIVTFHHV
+1060 PQVVNSIVTFHHA

-1102 PGYTYAS
+1102 PGYTYTS

-1117 DGKGTPVEVTLTY
+1117 DGKGTAVEVTLTY
-1130 TKDLVASNVTFH
+1130 TKDLVASKVTFH
-1142 HVDADGNPLMA
+1142 HVDADGKPLMA

-1160 PSAESYRSESYA
+1160 PSAEAYRSESYA
-1172 SAAPEGYLYASANPE
+1172 AAAPEGYLYASANPE
-1187 TFTVDGSGT
+1187 TFTVDGGGT

-1214 TFEYVSESGRVVASP
+1214 TFEYVSESGRVVDNP

-1243 YCKVVDGYTFKSTSS
+1243 YCKVVEGYTFKSVSS
-1258 QTVEVSQDGKATPDK
+1258 QTVEVSADGVATPAK
-1273 VTFTYTETPTTA
+1273 VTFTYTENPTTA
-1285 AVQVHYRNSIG
+1285 TVQVHYRNSIG

-1301 SPVIKQLGPGTYLIQ
+1301 SPVIKQLGPGTYTIQ

-1336 VSDNLVATPNSI
+1336 VTNDLVATPNSI
-1348 SFTCYDQ
+1348 SFTCYDA
-1355 NITGTLTINYYDSAD
+1355 NITGTLTINYYDAAD
-1370 LTKPIATEQRP
+1370 LSKPIATEQRP
-1381 LKPGIQM
+1381 LKPGLQT

-1395 VAKAGNYQRTEGYA
+1395 VAEVGNYQRTEGYA

-1423 ATISFYY
+1423 STISFYY

-1437 YVGYAVTT
+1437 YIGYAVTT

-1464 TVNTLLYING
+1464 AVNTLLYING

-1481 TWDSS
+1481 TWDSV
-1486 QTVLGGTSASGWVTD
+1486 QTVLGGISASGLVID
-1501 ADVRHISASEAQA
+1501 ADVRHISAAEAQA
-1514 LIDQYNQQQQ
+1514 IIDQYNQQQQ
-1524 KPTQSPGY
+1524 PTQSPGY

-1790 FYQSPDAASSSLTL
+1790 FYQSPDAASSSQTL
-1804 PANATLNVVE
+1804 PANATLNVLD

-1913 AAASRRAGT
+1913 AAASRRAAT
-1922 TAGTTA
+1922 AAGTTA

-1957 NPQNKPAGSAAY
+1957 NPQNKPAGSTAY

-2058 RSAQPGGNASAA
+2058 RSAQP
-2070 GTAQNP
+2070 
-2076 YARST
+2076 
-2081 QTGGS
+2081 GGS

>member
-9 FRRML
+9 FRRVL
-14 ALVTSVLLIA
+14 ALATSVLLIA

-48 TALADQSVQS
+48 IAPADGSVQS
-58 TTVTAA
+58 TTVMAS
-64 LYGDQVVYWA
+64 LYGEQVVYWA

-82 TGVTIAAITGAED
+82 NGVTIAGITGAED
-95 PSVVTYAPAVGTSV
+95 PSMVTYAPAAGTPV
-109 TGNATAVDDI
+109 NGNSTAVDGI
-119 PAVSIEVW
+119 PAVNIEVW
-127 RNGAFEIAYPLYLSV
+127 RNGVFEIAYPLYLSV
-142 IPMPPYQPVGPTSGT
+142 IPMPPYQPAGPTSGT
-157 VHISYSFAGDEV
+157 VHISYSFAGAEV
-169 YGFDDTVPAE
+169 YGFDETVPAE

-187 ALVPAGYELVSTGE
+187 SLVPAGYELVSTDE

-251 QELAPETYSAAT
+251 EDLAPETYSAST

-270 YTYSYATPDPFT
+270 YTYSYASPDPFT
-282 VDGTGT
+282 VDGMGT
-288 PVEVTLYYTPSA
+288 PVEVTLYYT
-300 PEPVN
+300 
-305 SVVTIHH
+305 
-312 LDKDTNQQI
+312 
-321 TGDTTEEA
+321 
-329 AAGMETYSSIY
+329 
-340 QMQVEGYTYSSANPE
+340 
-355 SFTPDGTGTPVEV
+355 
-368 TLYYAQNAPEPVN
+368 QNAPEQVN
-381 STVTVHHVDAQTSQP
+381 STVTIHHVDAQTSQP

-405 DANMETYSSIYQ
+405 EANKETYSSVYQ

-532 DSMVTFHHKDAATD
+532 NSTVTFHHKDAATD

-551 TQQELAPNTY
+551 
-561 PSADYKTEIEGYTY
+561 
-575 ASAAQETFVVDGS
+575 
-588 GAAVDVTLY
+588 
-597 YNANAP
+597 
-603 TEPVVLEEYTNQYG
+603 
-617 ITTKGSL
+617 
-624 NLRSSPTT
+624 
-632 EDKNNKVVQG
+632 
-642 VNKDVIM
+642 
-649 PATQRVQ
+649 
-656 GLDNDGYSWYRVNY
+656 
-670 NGTDCYVRD
+670 
-679 DCFRLLTEEEM
+679 
-690 QQYLNVEVPVKYV
+690 
-703 DQATGEAFYT
+703 
-713 ATAQCMKGGSVT
+713 
-725 VEVDL
+725 
-730 SQAQGYT
+730 
-737 LVSEASVQVSADANG
+737 
-752 TLTPAEAVFTF
+752 
-763 AKEQQAVKGTVSATY
+763 
-778 VDEDQK
+778 
-784 PVAEPQTFE
+784 
-793 RDPGS
+793 
-798 YSVNEFAINTPEG
+798 
-811 YEPLQVN
+811 
-818 VQKVV
+818 
-823 VHDDGTVEPETVV
+823 
-836 FTYAVK
+836 
-842 QTEPVNSVVTF
+842 
-853 HHLCDGEAI
+853 
-862 TGDTQQELAPNTYN
+862 TQQELAPNTYN

-909 LNYTKAVQQLDSV
+909 LNYTKIVQQLDSV
-922 VTFHHLCDGE
+922 VTFHHLCDGA
-932 AITGDTQQTLAPNT
+932 AIAGDTQQTLAPNT

-966 ETFTVDGTGAAIE
+966 ETFTVDGSGAAIE

-1005 ITGDTQQTLAPNTYG
+1005 ITDDTQQTLAPNTYG

-1060 PQVVNSIVTFHHV
+1060 PQVVNSIVTFHHA
-1073 DANGA
+1073 DANGT

-1097 YQVAV
+1097 YQAAV
-1102 PGYTYAS
+1102 PGYTYTS

-1117 DGKGTPVEVTLTY
+1117 DGQGTPVEVTLTY
-1130 TKDLVASNVTFH
+1130 TKDLVASKVTFH

-1160 PSAESYRSESYA
+1160 PSAEAYRSESYA
-1172 SAAPEGYLYASANPE
+1172 AAAPEGYLYASANPE

-1201 FTYAQKP
+1201 LTYAQKP

-1214 TFEYVSESGRVVASP
+1214 TFEYVSESGRVVDNP

-1243 YCKVVDGYTFKSTSS
+1243 YCKVVEGYTFKSVSS
-1258 QTVEVSQDGKATPDK
+1258 QTVEVSADGVATPAK
-1273 VTFTYTETPTTA
+1273 VTFTYTENPTTA
-1285 AVQVHYRNSIG
+1285 TVQVHYRNRIG

-1301 SPVIKQLGPGTYLIQ
+1301 SPVIKQLGPGTYTIQ
-1316 PEDVPAGYI
+1316 PENVPAGYI

-1336 VSDNLVATPNSI
+1336 VTNDLVATPNSI
-1348 SFTCYDQ
+1348 SFTCYDA
-1355 NITGTLTINYYDSAD
+1355 NITGTLTINYYDAAD
-1370 LTKPIATEQRP
+1370 LSKPIATEQRP
-1381 LKPGIQM
+1381 LKPGLQT

-1581 GVTGYVLNGQLRK
+1581 SVTGYVLNGQLRK
-1594 LTDEEVKNYLASGN
+1594 LTEKEVENYLASGN
-1608 PSTPENPGGNP
+1608 PATPENPGGNP

-1657 ILGTRQVDG
+1657 ILGTRQVNG

-1703 QQGLTNNAV
+1703 QQGLANNAV

-1728 TSGNTGSATQGSVSS
+1728 TSGNKGSATQGSVSS

-1753 NTGTNTQNTYAP
+1753 NTGANTQNTYAP

-1804 PANATLNVVE
+1804 PANATLNVLE

-1841 TEVTAG
+1841 TEVTASA
-1847 TSPTP
+1847 SPTP

-1866 EDETVETQTS
+1866 EDETIETQTS

-1888 VIGGAGGAYAYAL
+1888 IIGGAGGAYAYAL

-1913 AAASRRAGT
+1913 AAASRRAAT
-1922 TAGTTA
+1922 AAGTTA
-1928 AGAAGATSPYARRAA
+1928 AGAAGAASPYARRAA
-1943 AAPIAPGTKQNESA
+1943 AAPIAPGTKQNDTNS
-1957 NPQNKPAGSAAY
+1957 QNKPTGGAPYG
-1969 SGVKNPYSSGSITG
+1969 GVKNPYSSGSITG

-1992 TAAGSGSAATG
+1992 AGSGTSATTAG
-2003 APHGGASATAQN
+2003 SQGLHGGA
-2015 PYARSTQPG
+2015 P
-2024 GNASAT
+2024 T
-2030 GTAQNPYARSAQP
+2030 GTAQNPYARSAQA
-2043 GGNASAAGTAQNPYA
+2043 GTGTGAAAMTGTAQNPYA
-2058 RSAQPGGNASAA
+2058 AT
-2070 GTAQNP
+2070 GTQ
-2076 YARST
+2076 
-2081 QTGGS
+2081 S
-2086 ASAAGMTQNPYAT
+2086 ASATGKP
-2099 AASMA
+2099 ASAQTTGTGSGA
-2104 AKPAAPQGEDALKPH
+2104 AKPYAAG
-2119 DSMEAAKSPYA
+2119 AASRIPYA
-2130 DGTLSEGF
+2130 DGTMPTAGGF
-2138 KAFDGTTNSA
+2138 TGSTDASSA
-2148 SGTPAANGLHSAGSL
+2148 SGASTASAGGSAMNPASGSPMSSGLHSAGSL
-2163 ETKGASATGSTAANP
+2163 ESRSTSSASGEGAAQTANP
-2178 YARPLGAV
+2178 YARPLGAA
-2186 PAPQTPAQEN
+2186 PASHSPTQESQ
-2196 HGPDASARRRS
+2196 ATESATRRRS

-2222 NNT
+2222 SDT

>member
-9 FRRML
+9 FRRVL
-14 ALVTSVLLIA
+14 ALATSVLLIA

-48 TALADQSVQS
+48 TAPADGSVQS
-58 TTVTAA
+58 TTVMAS
-64 LYGDQVVYWA
+64 LYGEQVVYWA

-95 PSVVTYAPAVGTSV
+95 PSMVTYAPAAGTPV
-109 TGNATAVDDI
+109 NGNSTAVDGI
-119 PAVSIEVW
+119 PAVNIEVW

-142 IPMPPYQPVGPTSGT
+142 IPMPPYQPAGPTSGT
-157 VHISYSFAGDEV
+157 VHISYSFAGAEV
-169 YGFDDTVPAE
+169 YGFDETVPAE

-187 ALVPAGYELVSTGE
+187 SLVPAGYELVSTDE

-251 QELAPETYSAAT
+251 EDLAPETYSAST

-270 YTYSYATPDPFT
+270 YTYSYGSPDPFT
-282 VDGTGT
+282 V
-288 PVEVTLYYTPSA
+288 
-300 PEPVN
+300 
-305 SVVTIHH
+305 
-312 LDKDTNQQI
+312 
-321 TGDTTEEA
+321 
-329 AAGMETYSSIY
+329 
-340 QMQVEGYTYSSANPE
+340 
-355 SFTPDGTGTPVEV
+355 
-368 TLYYAQNAPEPVN
+368 
-381 STVTVHHVDAQTSQP
+381 
-396 ITGDTTAEA
+396 
-405 DANMETYSSIYQ
+405 
-417 TQVEGYTYSY
+417 
-427 ADPESFTP
+427 

-532 DSMVTFHHKDAATD
+532 NSTVTFHHKDAATD

-561 PSADYKTEIEGYTY
+561 ASADYKTEIEGYTY
-575 ASAAQETFVVDGS
+575 ASAAQESFTVDGT
-588 GAAVDVTLY
+588 GAPVDVTLY
-597 YNANAP
+597 YNQNAP

-624 NLRSSPTT
+624 YLRSSPTT
-632 EDKNNKVVQG
+632 KDNNKVVQG
-642 VNKDVIM
+642 VNKDVVM
-649 PATQRVQ
+649 PTTRRVQ
-656 GLDNDGYSWYRVNY
+656 SLDNDGYSWYRVNY

-703 DQATGEAFYT
+703 DQATDEAFYT
-713 ATAQCMKGGSVT
+713 TTAQCMKGGSVT
-725 VEVDL
+725 VEADL
-730 SQAQGYT
+730 NQAQGYT

-752 TLTPAEAVFTF
+752 TLTPAEVVFTF
-763 AKEQQAVKGTVSATY
+763 AKEQQAVKGTVSAIY
-778 VDEDQK
+778 VDEAQK

-793 RDPGS
+793 RDPGN

-818 VQKVV
+818 VQEVI

-853 HHLCDGEAI
+853 HHLCDG
-862 TGDTQQELAPNTYN
+862 
-876 AADYQAA
+876 
-883 VEGYTYAGASPETFT
+883 
-898 VDGTGAAIEVT
+898 
-909 LNYTKAVQQLDSV
+909 
-922 VTFHHLCDGE
+922 
-932 AITGDTQQTLAPNT
+932 
-946 YNAADYQTAVEGYT
+946 
-960 YAGASP
+960 
-966 ETFTVDGTGAAIE
+966 
-979 VTLNYT
+979 
-985 KVVQQLDS
+985 
-993 VVTFHHLCDGAA
+993 AA

-1020 SASYQAAVE
+1020 SASYQATVE

-1040 FTVDGSGAAIEVTLN
+1040 FTVDGSGAPIEVTLN

-1060 PQVVNSIVTFHHV
+1060 PQVVNSIVTFHHA
-1073 DANGA
+1073 DANGT

-1102 PGYTYAS
+1102 PGYTYTS

-1130 TKDLVASNVTFH
+1130 TKDLVASKVTFH

-1153 DRTVEIA
+1153 DRTVEVA
-1160 PSAESYRSESYA
+1160 PSAEAYRSESYA

-1201 FTYAQKP
+1201 FTYAKKP

-1214 TFEYVSESGRVVASP
+1214 TFEYVSESGRVVDNP

-1243 YCKVVDGYTFKSTSS
+1243 YCKVVEGYTFKSASS
-1258 QTVEVSQDGKATPDK
+1258 QTVEVSADGVATPAK
-1273 VTFTYTETPTTA
+1273 VTFTYTENPTTA
-1285 AVQVHYRNSIG
+1285 TVQVHYRNSIG

-1301 SPVIKQLGPGTYLIQ
+1301 SPVIKQLGPGTYTIQ
-1316 PEDVPAGYI
+1316 PENVPAGYI
-1325 VSSSAQPQTVT
+1325 VSSSAQPQPVTVT
-1336 VSDNLVATPNSI
+1336 NDLVATPNSI
-1348 SFTCYDQ
+1348 SFTCYDA
-1355 NITGTLTINYYDSAD
+1355 NITGTLTINYYDAAD
-1370 LTKPIATEQRP
+1370 LSKPIATEQRP
-1381 LKPGIQM
+1381 LKPGLQT

-1409 DQQVQVNEDGTVVP
+1409 DQQVQVNENGTVVP

-1445 RQTAMRSS
+1445 RQTAMRAS

-1594 LTDEEVKNYLASGN
+1594 LTEKEVENYLASGN
-1608 PSTPENPGGNP
+1608 PATPENPGGNP

-1640 APNGSRIK
+1640 SPNGSRIK

-1657 ILGTRQVDG
+1657 ILGTRQVNG

-1703 QQGLTNNAV
+1703 QQGLANNAV

-1728 TSGNTGSATQGSVSS
+1728 TSGNKGSATQGSVSS

-1753 NTGTNTQNTYAP
+1753 NTGANTQNTYAP

-1804 PANATLNVVE
+1804 PANATLNVLE

-1841 TEVTAG
+1841 TEVTASA
-1847 TSPTP
+1847 SPTP

-1866 EDETVETQTS
+1866 EDETIETQTS

-1888 VIGGAGGAYAYAL
+1888 IIGGAGGAYAYAL

-1913 AAASRRAGT
+1913 AAASRRAAT
-1922 TAGTTA
+1922 AAGTTA
-1928 AGAAGATSPYARRAA
+1928 AGAAGAASPYARRAA
-1943 AAPIAPGTKQNESA
+1943 AAPCGALQHEKHEQHRR
-1957 NPQNKPAGSAAY
+1957 
-1969 SGVKNPYSSGSITG
+1969 G
-1983 TQNPYSRPT
+1983 TQAEEGGKAQSRNETQQHRQREENERRRKQPPLPLCERLPFFSHVPTSPLACFRPCRFSPSYSP
-1992 TAAGSGSAATG
+1992 
-2003 APHGGASATAQN
+2003 
-2015 PYARSTQPG
+2015 
-2024 GNASAT
+2024 
-2030 GTAQNPYARSAQP
+2030 
-2043 GGNASAAGTAQNPYA
+2043 ASAA
-2058 RSAQPGGNASAA
+2058 
-2070 GTAQNP
+2070 
-2076 YARST
+2076 
-2081 QTGGS
+2081 S
-2086 ASAAGMTQNPYAT
+2086 ASQRSISSVSFCSC
-2099 AASMA
+2099 AS
-2104 AKPAAPQGEDALKPH
+2104 
-2119 DSMEAAKSPYA
+2119 
-2130 DGTLSEGF
+2130 F
-2138 KAFDGTTNSA
+2138 SA
-2148 SGTPAANGLHSAGSL
+2148 
-2163 ETKGASATGSTAANP
+2163 
-2178 YARPLGAV
+2178 
-2186 PAPQTPAQEN
+2186 
-2196 HGPDASARRRS
+2196 
-2207 TRMQRYHAAGGDDEG
+2207 
-2222 NNT
+2222 

>member
-58 TTVTAA
+58 TTVTAT

-82 TGVTIAAITGAED
+82 TGVTIGGITGVEE
-95 PSVVTYAPAVGTSV
+95 PSVVTYAPAVGTPV
-109 TGNATAVDDI
+109 NGNATAVDGI

-213 PNPVVFEVQQSA
+213 PNPVVFEVQQSE

-381 STVTVHHVDAQTSQP
+381 STVT
-396 ITGDTTAEA
+396 
-405 DANMETYSSIYQ
+405 
-417 TQVEGYTYSY
+417 
-427 ADPESFTP
+427 F
-435 DGMGTPVEVTLY
+435 
-447 YTQNAPE
+447 
-454 QVNSTVTIHHRDAA
+454 HHRDAG
-468 DTGVSLA
+468 DGSSTLA

-490 AYAIGIDGYT
+490 AYAVAIDGYT

-532 DSMVTFHHKDAATD
+532 NSMVTFHHKDAATD

-575 ASAAQETFVVDGS
+575 ASAAQESFTVDGT
-588 GAAVDVTLY
+588 GAPVDVTLY

-713 ATAQCMKGGSVT
+713 ATAQCAKGGSVT

-730 SQAQGYT
+730 NQAQGYT

-752 TLTPAEAVFTF
+752 TLTPAEVVFTF
-763 AKEQQAVKGTVSATY
+763 AKEQQPVKGTVSAIY
-778 VDEDQK
+778 VDEAQK

-818 VQKVV
+818 VQEVI

-853 HHLCDGEAI
+853 HHLCDGAAI

-883 VEGYTYAGASPETFT
+883 VEGYTYAGASPESFT
-898 VDGTGAAIEVT
+898 VDG
-909 LNYTKAVQQLDSV
+909 S
-922 VTFHHLCDGE
+922 
-932 AITGDTQQTLAPNT
+932 
-946 YNAADYQTAVEGYT
+946 
-960 YAGASP
+960 
-966 ETFTVDGTGAAIE
+966 GAAIE

-993 VVTFHHLCDGAA
+993 VVTFHHLCDGEA
-1005 ITGDTQQTLAPNTYG
+1005 IAGDTQQTLAPNTYG

-1073 DANGA
+1073 DTSGA

-1102 PGYTYAS
+1102 QGYTYTS
-1109 ANPESFTV
+1109 ANPESFQV
-1117 DGKGTPVEVTLTY
+1117 DGKGTAVEVTLTY
-1130 TKDLVASNVTFH
+1130 TKDLVASQVTFH
-1142 HVDADGNPLMA
+1142 HVDADGKPLMA

-1201 FTYAQKP
+1201 FTYAKKP

-1214 TFEYVSESGRVVASP
+1214 TFEYVSESGRVVESP

-1301 SPVIKQLGPGTYLIQ
+1301 SPVIKQLGPGTYTIQ
-1316 PEDVPAGYI
+1316 PEDVPAGYV
-1325 VSSSAQPQTVT
+1325 VSSSAQPQPVT

-1355 NITGTLTINYYDSAD
+1355 NITGTLTINYYDVTEQNK
-1370 LTKPIATEQRP
+1370 LIATEQRP

-1395 VAKAGNYQRTEGYA
+1395 VAKVGNYQRFDGYA

-1423 ATISFYY
+1423 STIAFSY
-1430 KSVQNTS
+1430 KPAENTNYLG
-1437 YVGYAVTT
+1437 YVLVT
-1445 RQTAMRSS
+1445 RQTAMRKEPS
-1453 AAANGAVTQTL
+1453 ANSTAVTTL
-1464 TVNTLLYING
+1464 QANTLLYVAG
-1474 QQQVSGV
+1474 QHVAGTV
-1481 TWDSS
+1481 TWHSA
-1486 QTVLGGTSASGWVTD
+1486 QTVLGSSAYGGWVND
-1501 ADVRHISASEAQA
+1501 ADVRRISGSEAQA

-1524 KPTQSPGY
+1524 QPTQSPGY

-1594 LTDEEVKNYLASGN
+1594 LTDEEEKNYLVSGN

-1640 APNGSRIK
+1640 SPNGSRIK

-1657 ILGTRQVDG
+1657 ILGTRQVNG

-1703 QQGLTNNAV
+1703 QQGLANNAV

-1728 TSGNTGSATQGSVSS
+1728 TSGNKGSATQGSVSS

-1753 NTGTNTQNTYAP
+1753 NTGANTQNTYAP

-1804 PANATLNVVE
+1804 PANATLNVLE

-1841 TEVTAG
+1841 TEVTASA
-1847 TSPTP
+1847 SPTP

-1866 EDETVETQTS
+1866 EDETIETQTS

-1888 VIGGAGGAYAYAL
+1888 IIGGAGGAYAYAL

-1913 AAASRRAGT
+1913 AAASRRAAT
-1922 TAGTTA
+1922 AAGTTA
-1928 AGAAGATSPYARRAA
+1928 AGAAGAASPYARRAA
-1943 AAPIAPGTKQNESA
+1943 AAPIAPGTKQNDTNS
-1957 NPQNKPAGSAAY
+1957 QNKPTGGAPYG
-1969 SGVKNPYSSGSITG
+1969 GVKNPYSSGSITG

-1992 TAAGSGSAATG
+1992 AGPGTSATTAGSQGL
-2003 APHGGASATAQN
+2003 HGGA
-2015 PYARSTQPG
+2015 P
-2024 GNASAT
+2024 T
-2030 GTAQNPYARSAQP
+2030 GTAQNPYARGAQA
-2043 GGNASAAGTAQNPYA
+2043 GTGTGAAAMTGTAQNPYA
-2058 RSAQPGGNASAA
+2058 AT
-2070 GTAQNP
+2070 GTQ
-2076 YARST
+2076 
-2081 QTGGS
+2081 S
-2086 ASAAGMTQNPYAT
+2086 ASATGKP
-2099 AASMA
+2099 ASAQTTGTGSGA
-2104 AKPAAPQGEDALKPH
+2104 AKPYAAG
-2119 DSMEAAKSPYA
+2119 AASRIPYA
-2130 DGTLSEGF
+2130 DGTMPTAGGF
-2138 KAFDGTTNSA
+2138 TGSTDASSA
-2148 SGTPAANGLHSAGSL
+2148 SGASTASAGGSAMNPASGSPMSSGLHSAGSL
-2163 ETKGASATGSTAANP
+2163 ESRSTSSTSGEGAAQTANP
-2178 YARPLGAV
+2178 YARPLGAA
-2186 PAPQTPAQEN
+2186 PASQSSTQESQ
-2196 HGPDASARRRS
+2196 GAESATRRRS

-2222 NNT
+2222 SDT

>member
-9 FRRML
+9 FRRVL
-14 ALVTSVLLIA
+14 ALATSVLLIA

-48 TALADQSVQS
+48 IAPADGSAQS
-58 TTVTAA
+58 TTVMAS
-64 LYGDQVVYWA
+64 LYGEQVVYWA

-95 PSVVTYAPAVGTSV
+95 PSMVTYAPAAGTPV
-109 TGNATAVDDI
+109 NGNSTAVDGI
-119 PAVSIEVW
+119 PAVNIEVW
-127 RNGAFEIAYPLYLSV
+127 RNGVFEIAYPLYLSV
-142 IPMPPYQPVGPTSGT
+142 IPMPPYQPAGPTSGT
-157 VHISYSFAGDEV
+157 VHISYSFAGAEV
-169 YGFDDTVPAE
+169 YGFDETVPAE

-187 ALVPAGYELVSTGE
+187 SLVPAGYELVSTDE

-251 QELAPETYSAAT
+251 EDLAPETYSAST

-270 YTYSYATPDPFT
+270 YTYSYGSPDPFT
-282 VDGTGT
+282 VDGMGT

-300 PEPVN
+300 SQVVN
-305 SVVTIHH
+305 STVTVHH
-312 LDKDTNQQI
+312 VDAQTSQPI
-321 TGDTTEEA
+321 TGDTTAEA
-329 AAGMETYSSIY
+329 EANKETYSSIY
-340 QMQVEGYTYSSANPE
+340 QTQVEGYTYSYADPE
-355 SFTPDGTGTPVEV
+355 SFTPDGMGTPVEV
-368 TLYYAQNAPEPVN
+368 TLYYTQNAPEPVN

-405 DANMETYSSIYQ
+405 EANKETYSSIYQ

-532 DSMVTFHHKDAATD
+532 NSTVTFHHKDAATD

-561 PSADYKTEIEGYTY
+561 ASADYKTEIEGYTY
-575 ASAAQETFVVDGS
+575 ASAAQESFTVDGT
-588 GAAVDVTLY
+588 GAPVDVTLY
-597 YNANAP
+597 YNQNAP

-632 EDKNNKVVQG
+632 KDNNKVVQG
-642 VNKDVIM
+642 VNKDVVM
-649 PATQRVQ
+649 PTTQRVQ
-656 GLDNDGYSWYRVNY
+656 SLDNDGYSWYRVNY

-713 ATAQCMKGGSVT
+713 TTAQCAKGGSVT
-725 VEVDL
+725 VEADL
-730 SQAQGYT
+730 NQAQGYT

-752 TLTPAEAVFTF
+752 TLTPAEVVFTF
-763 AKEQQAVKGTVSATY
+763 AKEQQAVKGTVSAIY
-778 VDEDQK
+778 VDEAQK

-793 RDPGS
+793 RDPGN

-818 VQKVV
+818 VQEVI

-836 FTYAVK
+836 FTYTAK
-842 QTEPVNSVVTF
+842 QPEPVNSVVTF
-853 HHLCDGEAI
+853 HHLCDGAAV

-898 VDGTGAAIEVT
+898 VDG
-909 LNYTKAVQQLDSV
+909 S
-922 VTFHHLCDGE
+922 
-932 AITGDTQQTLAPNT
+932 
-946 YNAADYQTAVEGYT
+946 
-960 YAGASP
+960 
-966 ETFTVDGTGAAIE
+966 GAAIE

-1020 SASYQAAVE
+1020 SASYQATVE

-1040 FTVDGSGAAIEVTLN
+1040 FTVDGSGAPIEVTLT

-1130 TKDLVASNVTFH
+1130 TKDLVASKVTFH

-1160 PSAESYRSESYA
+1160 PSAETYRSESYA
-1172 SAAPEGYLYASANPE
+1172 AAAPEGYLYASANPE
-1187 TFTVDGSGT
+1187 TFTVDGGGT

-1214 TFEYVSESGRVVASP
+1214 TFEYVSESGRVVDNP

-1243 YCKVVDGYTFKSTSS
+1243 YCKVVEGYTFKSVSS
-1258 QTVEVSQDGKATPDK
+1258 QTVEVSADGVATPAK
-1273 VTFTYTETPTTA
+1273 VTFTYTENPTTA
-1285 AVQVHYRNSIG
+1285 TVQVHYRNSIG

-1301 SPVIKQLGPGTYLIQ
+1301 SPVIKQLGPGTYTIQ
-1316 PEDVPAGYI
+1316 PENVPAGYI

-1336 VSDNLVATPNSI
+1336 VTNDLVATPNSI
-1348 SFTCYDQ
+1348 SFTCYDA
-1355 NITGTLTINYYDSAD
+1355 NITGTLTINYYDAAD
-1370 LTKPIATEQRP
+1370 LSKPIATEQRP
-1381 LKPGIQM
+1381 LKPGLQT

-1445 RQTAMRSS
+1445 RQTAMRAS

-1594 LTDEEVKNYLASGN
+1594 LTEKEVENYLASGN
-1608 PSTPENPGGNP
+1608 PATPENPGGNP

-1640 APNGSRIK
+1640 SPNGSRIK

-1657 ILGTRQVDG
+1657 ILGTRQVNG

-1703 QQGLTNNAV
+1703 QQGLANNAV

-1728 TSGNTGSATQGSVSS
+1728 TSGNKGSATQGSVSS

-1753 NTGTNTQNTYAP
+1753 NTGANTQNTYAP

-1804 PANATLNVVE
+1804 PANATLNVLE

-1841 TEVTAG
+1841 TEVTASA
-1847 TSPTP
+1847 SPTP

-1866 EDETVETQTS
+1866 EDETIETQTS

-1888 VIGGAGGAYAYAL
+1888 IIGGAGGAYAYAL

-1913 AAASRRAGT
+1913 AAASRRAAT
-1922 TAGTTA
+1922 AAGTTA
-1928 AGAAGATSPYARRAA
+1928 AGAAGAASPYARRAA
-1943 AAPIAPGTKQNESA
+1943 AAPIAPGTKQNDTNS
-1957 NPQNKPAGSAAY
+1957 QNKPTGGAPYG
-1969 SGVKNPYSSGSITG
+1969 GVKNPYSSGSITG

-1992 TAAGSGSAATG
+1992 AGSGTSATTAG
-2003 APHGGASATAQN
+2003 SQGLHGGA
-2015 PYARSTQPG
+2015 P
-2024 GNASAT
+2024 T
-2030 GTAQNPYARSAQP
+2030 GTAQNPYARSAQA
-2043 GGNASAAGTAQNPYA
+2043 GTGTGAAAVTGTAQNPYA
-2058 RSAQPGGNASAA
+2058 RSAQAGTGTGAA
-2070 GTAQNP
+2070 AMTGTAQNP
-2076 YARST
+2076 YAATGT
-2081 QTGGS
+2081 QS
-2086 ASAAGMTQNPYAT
+2086 ASASAKP
-2099 AASMA
+2099 ASAQTTGTGSGA
-2104 AKPAAPQGEDALKPH
+2104 AKPYAAG
-2119 DSMEAAKSPYA
+2119 AASRIPYA
-2130 DGTLSEGF
+2130 DGTMPTAGGF
-2138 KAFDGTTNSA
+2138 TGSTDASSA
-2148 SGTPAANGLHSAGSL
+2148 SGASTASAGGSAMNPASGSPMSSGLHSAGSL
-2163 ETKGASATGSTAANP
+2163 ESRSTSSASGEGAAQTANP
-2178 YARPLGAV
+2178 YARPLGAA
-2186 PAPQTPAQEN
+2186 PASHSPTQESQ
-2196 HGPDASARRRS
+2196 ATESATRRRS

-2222 NNT
+2222 GDT

>member
-9 FRRML
+9 FRRVL
-14 ALVTSVLLIA
+14 ALATSVLLIA

-48 TALADQSVQS
+48 TAPADGSVQS
-58 TTVTAA
+58 TTVMAS
-64 LYGDQVVYWA
+64 LYGEQVVYWA

-95 PSVVTYAPAVGTSV
+95 PSVVTYAPAAGTPV
-109 TGNATAVDDI
+109 NGNSTAVDGI
-119 PAVSIEVW
+119 PAVNIEVW

-142 IPMPPYQPVGPTSGT
+142 IPMPPYQPAGPASGT
-157 VHISYSFAGDEV
+157 VHISYSFAGAEV
-169 YGFDDTVPAE
+169 YGFDETVPAE

-187 ALVPAGYELVSTGE
+187 SLVPAGYELVSTGE

-230 STVTF
+230 SAVTF

-251 QELAPETYSAAT
+251 QDLAPETYSAST

-270 YTYSYATPDPFT
+270 YTYSYASPDPFT
-282 VDGTGT
+282 VDGMGT

-300 PEPVN
+300 P
-305 SVVTIHH
+305 
-312 LDKDTNQQI
+312 
-321 TGDTTEEA
+321 
-329 AAGMETYSSIY
+329 
-340 QMQVEGYTYSSANPE
+340 QV
-355 SFTPDGTGTPVEV
+355 
-368 TLYYAQNAPEPVN
+368 VN
-381 STVTVHHVDAQTSQP
+381 STVTAHHVDAQTGQQ

-405 DANMETYSSIYQ
+405 EANMETYSSIYQ

-532 DSMVTFHHKDAATD
+532 NSTVTFHHKDAATD

-561 PSADYKTEIEGYTY
+561 ASADYKTEIEGYTY
-575 ASAAQETFVVDGS
+575 ASAAQESFTVDGT
-588 GAAVDVTLY
+588 GAPVDVTLY
-597 YNANAP
+597 YNQNAP

-632 EDKNNKVVQG
+632 GVNNQVVQG
-642 VNKDVIM
+642 VKKDVIM
-649 PATQRVQ
+649 PTTRRVQ
-656 GLDNDGYSWYRVNY
+656 GFDNDGYSWYRVNY

-713 ATAQCMKGGSVT
+713 TTAQCAKGGSVT

-730 SQAQGYT
+730 NQAQGYT

-752 TLTPAEAVFTF
+752 TLTPAEVVFTF
-763 AKEQQAVKGTVSATY
+763 AKEQQPVKGTVSAIY
-778 VDEDQK
+778 VDEAQK

-818 VQKVV
+818 VQEVI

-836 FTYAVK
+836 FTYAAK
-842 QTEPVNSVVTF
+842 QPEPVNSVVTF
-853 HHLCDGEAI
+853 HHLCDGAAI

-898 VDGTGAAIEVT
+898 VDGSGAAIEVT
-909 LNYTKAVQQLDSV
+909 LNYTKVVQQLDSV
-922 VTFHHLCDGE
+922 VTFHHLCDGA
-932 AITGDTQQTLAPNT
+932 AITGDTQQELAPNT
-946 YNAADYQTAVEGYT
+946 YNAADYQAAVEGYT

-966 ETFTVDGTGAAIE
+966 ETFTVDGSGAAIE

-1040 FTVDGSGAAIEVTLN
+1040 FTVDGSGAPIEVTLN

-1073 DANGA
+1073 DTNGA

-1109 ANPESFTV
+1109 ANPESFQV
-1117 DGKGTPVEVTLTY
+1117 DGKGTAVEVTLTY
-1130 TKDLVASNVTFH
+1130 TKDLVASKVTFH

-1214 TFEYVSESGRVVASP
+1214 TFEYVSESGRVVDNP

-1243 YCKVVDGYTFKSTSS
+1243 YCKVVEGYTFKSVSS
-1258 QTVEVSQDGKATPDK
+1258 QTVEVSADGVATPAK
-1273 VTFTYTETPTTA
+1273 VTFTYTENPTTA
-1285 AVQVHYRNSIG
+1285 TVQVHYRNSIG

-1301 SPVIKQLGPGTYLIQ
+1301 SPVIKQLGPGTYTIQ

-1336 VSDNLVATPNSI
+1336 VTNDLVATPNSI
-1348 SFTCYDQ
+1348 SFTCYDA
-1355 NITGTLTINYYDSAD
+1355 NITGTLTINYYDAAD
-1370 LTKPIATEQRP
+1370 LSKPIATEQRP
-1381 LKPGIQM
+1381 LKPGLQT

-1594 LTDEEVKNYLASGN
+1594 LTEKEVENYLASGN
-1608 PSTPENPGGNP
+1608 PATPENPGGNP

-1640 APNGSRIK
+1640 SPNGSRIK

-1657 ILGTRQVDG
+1657 ILGTRQVNG

-1703 QQGLTNNAV
+1703 QQGLANNAV

-1728 TSGNTGSATQGSVSS
+1728 TSGNKGSATQGSVSS

-1753 NTGTNTQNTYAP
+1753 NTGANTQNSYAP

-1804 PANATLNVVE
+1804 PANATLNVLE

-1841 TEVTAG
+1841 TEVTASA
-1847 TSPTP
+1847 SPTP

-1866 EDETVETQTS
+1866 EDETIETQTS

-1888 VIGGAGGAYAYAL
+1888 IIGGAGGAYAYAL

-1913 AAASRRAGT
+1913 AAASRRAAT
-1922 TAGTTA
+1922 AAGTTA
-1928 AGAAGATSPYARRAA
+1928 AGAAGAASPYARRAA
-1943 AAPIAPGTKQNESA
+1943 AAPIAPGTKQNDTNS
-1957 NPQNKPAGSAAY
+1957 QNKPAGSTPY

-1992 TAAGSGSAATG
+1992 AGSGTSATTAG
-2003 APHGGASATAQN
+2003 SQGLHGGA
-2015 PYARSTQPG
+2015 P
-2024 GNASAT
+2024 T
-2030 GTAQNPYARSAQP
+2030 GTAQNPYARSAQA
-2043 GGNASAAGTAQNPYA
+2043 GTGTGAATMTGTAQNPYA
-2058 RSAQPGGNASAA
+2058 AT
-2070 GTAQNP
+2070 GTQ
-2076 YARST
+2076 SV
-2081 QTGGS
+2081 S
-2086 ASAAGMTQNPYAT
+2086 ASAKP
-2099 AASMA
+2099 ASAQTTGTGSGA
-2104 AKPAAPQGEDALKPH
+2104 AKPYAAG
-2119 DSMEAAKSPYA
+2119 AASRIPYA
-2130 DGTLSEGF
+2130 DGTMPTAGGF
-2138 KAFDGTTNSA
+2138 TGSTDASSA
-2148 SGTPAANGLHSAGSL
+2148 SVASTASAGGSAMNPASGSPMSSGLHSAGSL
-2163 ETKGASATGSTAANP
+2163 ESRSTSSASGEGAAQTANP
-2178 YARPLGAV
+2178 YARPLGTV
-2186 PAPQTPAQEN
+2186 PASQSSTQESQ
-2196 HGPDASARRRS
+2196 GAESATRRRS

-2222 NNT
+2222 SDT

>member
-9 FRRML
+9 FRRVL
-14 ALVTSVLLIA
+14 ALATSVLLIA

-48 TALADQSVQS
+48 TAPADGSVQS
-58 TTVTAA
+58 TTVMAS
-64 LYGDQVVYWA
+64 LYGEQVVYWA

-95 PSVVTYAPAVGTSV
+95 PSVVTYAPAAGTPV
-109 TGNATAVDDI
+109 NGNSTAVDGI
-119 PAVSIEVW
+119 PAVNIEVW

-142 IPMPPYQPVGPTSGT
+142 IPMPPYQPAGPTSGT
-157 VHISYSFAGDEV
+157 VHISYSFAGAEV
-169 YGFDDTVPAE
+169 YGFDETVPAE

-187 ALVPAGYELVSTGE
+187 SLVPAGYELVSTGE

-251 QELAPETYSAAT
+251 QDLAPETYSAST

-270 YTYSYATPDPFT
+270 YTYSYASPDPFT
-282 VDGTGT
+282 VDGMGT

-300 PEPVN
+300 P
-305 SVVTIHH
+305 
-312 LDKDTNQQI
+312 
-321 TGDTTEEA
+321 
-329 AAGMETYSSIY
+329 
-340 QMQVEGYTYSSANPE
+340 QV
-355 SFTPDGTGTPVEV
+355 
-368 TLYYAQNAPEPVN
+368 VN
-381 STVTVHHVDAQTSQP
+381 STVTAHHVDAQTGQP

-475 DDTTQSLPAGPYDSA
+475 DDTMQSLPAGPYDSA

-532 DSMVTFHHKDAATD
+532 NSTVTFHHKDAATD

-561 PSADYKTEIEGYTY
+561 ASADYKTEIEGYTY
-575 ASAAQETFVVDGS
+575 ASAAQESFTVDGT
-588 GAAVDVTLY
+588 GAPVDVTLY
-597 YNANAP
+597 YNQNAP

-632 EDKNNKVVQG
+632 GVNNQVVQG
-642 VNKDVIM
+642 VKKDVIM
-649 PATQRVQ
+649 PTTRRVQ
-656 GLDNDGYSWYRVNY
+656 GFDNDGYSWYRVNY

-703 DQATGEAFYT
+703 DQASGEAFYT
-713 ATAQCMKGGSVT
+713 ATAQCAKGGSVT

-730 SQAQGYT
+730 NQAQGYT

-752 TLTPAEAVFTF
+752 TLTPAEVVFTF
-763 AKEQQAVKGTVSATY
+763 AKEQQPVKGTVSAIY
-778 VDEDQK
+778 VDEAQK

-818 VQKVV
+818 VQEVI

-853 HHLCDGEAI
+853 HHLCDGAAI

-898 VDGTGAAIEVT
+898 VDG
-909 LNYTKAVQQLDSV
+909 S
-922 VTFHHLCDGE
+922 
-932 AITGDTQQTLAPNT
+932 
-946 YNAADYQTAVEGYT
+946 
-960 YAGASP
+960 
-966 ETFTVDGTGAAIE
+966 GAAIE

-1040 FTVDGSGAAIEVTLN
+1040 FTVDGSGAPIEVTLN

-1060 PQVVNSIVTFHHV
+1060 PQVVNSIVTFHHA
-1073 DANGA
+1073 DANGT

-1102 PGYTYAS
+1102 PGYTYTS

-1130 TKDLVASNVTFH
+1130 TKDLVASKVTFH

-1160 PSAESYRSESYA
+1160 PSAEAYRSESYA
-1172 SAAPEGYLYASANPE
+1172 AAAPEGYLYASANPE

-1214 TFEYVSESGRVVASP
+1214 TFEYVSESGRVVDNP

-1243 YCKVVDGYTFKSTSS
+1243 YCKVVEGYTFKSASS
-1258 QTVEVSQDGKATPDK
+1258 QTVEVSADGVATPAK
-1273 VTFTYTETPTTA
+1273 VTFTYTENPTTA
-1285 AVQVHYRNSIG
+1285 TVQVHYRNSIG

-1301 SPVIKQLGPGTYLIQ
+1301 SPVIKQLGPGTYTIQ
-1316 PEDVPAGYI
+1316 PENVPAGYI

-1336 VSDNLVATPNSI
+1336 VTNDLVATPNSI
-1348 SFTCYDQ
+1348 SFTCYDA
-1355 NITGTLTINYYDSAD
+1355 NITGTLTINYYDIAD
-1370 LTKPIATEQRP
+1370 LSKPIATEQRP
-1381 LKPGIQM
+1381 LKPGLQT

-1445 RQTAMRSS
+1445 RQTAMRAS

-1594 LTDEEVKNYLASGN
+1594 LTEKEVENYLASGN
-1608 PSTPENPGGNP
+1608 PATPENPGGNP

-1640 APNGSRIK
+1640 SPNGSRIK

-1657 ILGTRQVDG
+1657 ILGTRQVNG

-1703 QQGLTNNAV
+1703 QQGLANNAV

-1728 TSGNTGSATQGSVSS
+1728 TSGNKGSATQGSVSS

-1753 NTGTNTQNTYAP
+1753 NTGANTQNTYAP

-1776 TPKDQY
+1776 TPRDQY

-1804 PANATLNVVE
+1804 PANATLNVLE

-1833 YVEAEAAL
+1833 YVETEAAL
-1841 TEVTAG
+1841 TEVTASA
-1847 TSPTP
+1847 SPTP

-1866 EDETVETQTS
+1866 EDETIETQTS

-1888 VIGGAGGAYAYAL
+1888 IIGGAGGAYAYAL

-1913 AAASRRAGT
+1913 AAASRRAAT
-1922 TAGTTA
+1922 AAGTTA
-1928 AGAAGATSPYARRAA
+1928 AGAAGAASPYARRAA
-1943 AAPIAPGTKQNESA
+1943 AAPIAPGTKQNDTNS
-1957 NPQNKPAGSAAY
+1957 QNKPTGGAPYG
-1969 SGVKNPYSSGSITG
+1969 GVKNPYSSGSITG

-1992 TAAGSGSAATG
+1992 AGSGTSATTAG
-2003 APHGGASATAQN
+2003 SQGLHGGA
-2015 PYARSTQPG
+2015 P
-2024 GNASAT
+2024 T
-2030 GTAQNPYARSAQP
+2030 GTAQNPYARSAQA
-2043 GGNASAAGTAQNPYA
+2043 GTGTGAAAMTGTAQNPYA
-2058 RSAQPGGNASAA
+2058 AT
-2070 GTAQNP
+2070 GTQ
-2076 YARST
+2076 
-2081 QTGGS
+2081 S
-2086 ASAAGMTQNPYAT
+2086 ASASAKP
-2099 AASMA
+2099 ASAQTTGTGSGA
-2104 AKPAAPQGEDALKPH
+2104 AKPYAAG
-2119 DSMEAAKSPYA
+2119 AASRIPYA
-2130 DGTLSEGF
+2130 DGTMPTAGGF
-2138 KAFDGTTNSA
+2138 TGSTDASSA
-2148 SGTPAANGLHSAGSL
+2148 SGASTASAGGSAMNPASGSPMSSGLHSAGSL
-2163 ETKGASATGSTAANP
+2163 ESRSTSSASGEGAAQTANP
-2178 YARPLGAV
+2178 YARPLGAA
-2186 PAPQTPAQEN
+2186 PASQSSTQESQ
-2196 HGPDASARRRS
+2196 GAESATRRRS

-2222 NNT
+2222 GDT

>member
-9 FRRML
+9 FRRVL
-14 ALVTSVLLIA
+14 ALATSVLLIA

-48 TALADQSVQS
+48 IAPADGSAQS
-58 TTVTAA
+58 TTVMAS
-64 LYGDQVVYWA
+64 LYGEQVVYWA

-95 PSVVTYAPAVGTSV
+95 PSMVTYAPAAGTPV
-109 TGNATAVDDI
+109 NGNSTAVDGI
-119 PAVSIEVW
+119 PAVNIEVW

-142 IPMPPYQPVGPTSGT
+142 IPMPPYQPAGPTSGT
-157 VHISYSFAGDEV
+157 VHISYSFAGAEV
-169 YGFDDTVPAE
+169 YGFDETVPAE

-187 ALVPAGYELVSTGE
+187 SLVPAGYELVSTDE

-251 QELAPETYSAAT
+251 EDLAPETYSAST

-270 YTYSYATPDPFT
+270 YTYSYASPDPFT
-282 VDGTGT
+282 VDGMGT
-288 PVEVTLYYTPSA
+288 PVEVTLYYT
-300 PEPVN
+300 
-305 SVVTIHH
+305 
-312 LDKDTNQQI
+312 
-321 TGDTTEEA
+321 
-329 AAGMETYSSIY
+329 
-340 QMQVEGYTYSSANPE
+340 
-355 SFTPDGTGTPVEV
+355 
-368 TLYYAQNAPEPVN
+368 QNAPEQVN

-405 DANMETYSSIYQ
+405 EANMETYSSIYQ

-520 TLYYAQNAPEPV
+520 TLYYTQNAPEPV
-532 DSMVTFHHKDAATD
+532 NSTVTVHHVDAATD

-561 PSADYKTEIEGYTY
+561 ASADYKTEIEGYTY
-575 ASAAQETFVVDGS
+575 ASAAQESFTVDGT
-588 GAAVDVTLY
+588 GAPVDVTLY
-597 YNANAP
+597 YNQNAP

-632 EDKNNKVVQG
+632 KDDGNKVVQG
-642 VNKDVIM
+642 VNKDVVM
-649 PATQRVQ
+649 PTTQRVQ
-656 GLDNDGYSWYRVNY
+656 SLDNDGYSWYRVNY

-713 ATAQCMKGGSVT
+713 TTAQCAKGGSVT

-730 SQAQGYT
+730 NQAQGYT

-752 TLTPAEAVFTF
+752 TLTPAEVVFTF
-763 AKEQQAVKGTVSATY
+763 AKEQQPVKGTVSAIY
-778 VDEDQK
+778 VDEAQK

-818 VQKVV
+818 VQEVI

-853 HHLCDGEAI
+853 HHLCDGAAI

-898 VDGTGAAIEVT
+898 VDGSGAAIEVT
-909 LNYTKAVQQLDSV
+909 LNYTKVVQQLDSV
-922 VTFHHLCDGE
+922 VTFHHLCDGA

-966 ETFTVDGTGAAIE
+966 ETFTVDGSGAAIE

-1029 GYTYAGANPET
+1029 GYTYAGASPET
-1040 FTVDGSGAAIEVTLN
+1040 FTVDGSGAPIEVTLN

-1117 DGKGTPVEVTLTY
+1117 DGQGTPVEVTLTY
-1130 TKDLVASNVTFH
+1130 TKDLVASKVTFH

-1153 DRTVEIA
+1153 DRTVEVA
-1160 PSAESYRSESYA
+1160 PSAEAYRSESYA
-1172 SAAPEGYLYASANPE
+1172 AAAPEGYLYASANPE

-1201 FTYAQKP
+1201 LTYAKKP

-1214 TFEYVSESGRVVASP
+1214 TFEYVSESGRVVDNP

-1243 YCKVVDGYTFKSTSS
+1243 YCKVVEGYTFKSVSS
-1258 QTVEVSQDGKATPDK
+1258 QTVEVSADGVATPAK
-1273 VTFTYTETPTTA
+1273 VTFTYTENPTTA
-1285 AVQVHYRNSIG
+1285 TVQVHYRNSIG

-1301 SPVIKQLGPGTYLIQ
+1301 SPVIKQLGPGTYTIQ
-1316 PEDVPAGYI
+1316 PENVPAGYI

-1336 VSDNLVATPNSI
+1336 VTNDLVATPNSI
-1348 SFTCYDQ
+1348 SFTCYDA
-1355 NITGTLTINYYDSAD
+1355 NITGTLTINYYDAAD
-1370 LTKPIATEQRP
+1370 LSKPIATEQRP
-1381 LKPGIQM
+1381 LKPGLQT

-1445 RQTAMRSS
+1445 RQTAMRAS

-1594 LTDEEVKNYLASGN
+1594 LTEKEVENYLASGN
-1608 PSTPENPGGNP
+1608 PATPENPGGNP

-1640 APNGSRIK
+1640 SPNGSRIK

-1657 ILGTRQVDG
+1657 ILGTQQVNG

-1703 QQGLTNNAV
+1703 QQGLANNAV

-1728 TSGNTGSATQGSVSS
+1728 TSGNKGSATQGSVSS

-1753 NTGTNTQNTYAP
+1753 NTGANTQNTYAP

-1804 PANATLNVVE
+1804 PANATLNVLE

-1841 TEVTAG
+1841 TEVTASA
-1847 TSPTP
+1847 SPTP

-1866 EDETVETQTS
+1866 EDETIETQTS

-1888 VIGGAGGAYAYAL
+1888 IIGGAGGAYAYAL

-1913 AAASRRAGT
+1913 AAASRRAAT
-1922 TAGTTA
+1922 AAGTTA
-1928 AGAAGATSPYARRAA
+1928 AGAAGAASPYARRAA
-1943 AAPIAPGTKQNESA
+1943 AAPIAPGTKQNDTNS
-1957 NPQNKPAGSAAY
+1957 QNKPTGGAPYG
-1969 SGVKNPYSSGSITG
+1969 GVKNPYSSGSITG

-1992 TAAGSGSAATG
+1992 AGSGTSATTAG
-2003 APHGGASATAQN
+2003 SQGLHGGA
-2015 PYARSTQPG
+2015 P
-2024 GNASAT
+2024 T
-2030 GTAQNPYARSAQP
+2030 GTAQNPYARSAQA
-2043 GGNASAAGTAQNPYA
+2043 GTGTGAAAVTGTAQNPYA
-2058 RSAQPGGNASAA
+2058 RSAQAGTGTGAA
-2070 GTAQNP
+2070 AMTGTAQNP
-2076 YARST
+2076 YAATGT
-2081 QTGGS
+2081 QS
-2086 ASAAGMTQNPYAT
+2086 ASATGKP
-2099 AASMA
+2099 ASAQTTGTGSGA
-2104 AKPAAPQGEDALKPH
+2104 AKPYAAG
-2119 DSMEAAKSPYA
+2119 AASRIPYA
-2130 DGTLSEGF
+2130 DGTMPTAGGF
-2138 KAFDGTTNSA
+2138 TGSTDASSA
-2148 SGTPAANGLHSAGSL
+2148 SGASTASAGGSAMNPASGSPMSSGLHSAGSL
-2163 ETKGASATGSTAANP
+2163 ESRSTSSASGEGAAQTANP
-2178 YARPLGAV
+2178 YARPLGAA
-2186 PAPQTPAQEN
+2186 PASHSPTQESQ
-2196 HGPDASARRRS
+2196 ATESATRRRS

-2222 NNT
+2222 SDT

>member
-9 FRRML
+9 FRRVL
-14 ALVTSVLLIA
+14 ALATSVLLIA

-48 TALADQSVQS
+48 IAPADGSAQS
-58 TTVTAA
+58 TTVMAS
-64 LYGDQVVYWA
+64 LYGEQVVYWA

-95 PSVVTYAPAVGTSV
+95 PSVVTYAPAAGTPV
-109 TGNATAVDDI
+109 NGNSTAVDGI
-119 PAVSIEVW
+119 PAVNIEVW
-127 RNGAFEIAYPLYLSV
+127 RNGVFEIAYPLYLSV
-142 IPMPPYQPVGPTSGT
+142 IPMPPYQPAGPASGT
-157 VHISYSFAGDEV
+157 VHISYSFAGAEV
-169 YGFDDTVPAE
+169 YGFDETVPAE

-187 ALVPAGYELVSTGE
+187 SLVPAGYELVSTGE

-251 QELAPETYSAAT
+251 EDLAPETYSAST

-270 YTYSYATPDPFT
+270 YTYSYASPDPFT
-282 VDGTGT
+282 VDGMGT
-288 PVEVTLYYTPSA
+288 PVEVTLYYT
-300 PEPVN
+300 
-305 SVVTIHH
+305 
-312 LDKDTNQQI
+312 
-321 TGDTTEEA
+321 
-329 AAGMETYSSIY
+329 
-340 QMQVEGYTYSSANPE
+340 
-355 SFTPDGTGTPVEV
+355 
-368 TLYYAQNAPEPVN
+368 QNAPEPVN

-532 DSMVTFHHKDAATD
+532 NSTVTFHHKDAATD

-561 PSADYKTEIEGYTY
+561 ASADYKTEIEGYTY
-575 ASAAQETFVVDGS
+575 ASAAQESFTVDGT
-588 GAAVDVTLY
+588 GAPVDVTLY
-597 YNANAP
+597 YNQNAP

-632 EDKNNKVVQG
+632 GVNNQVVQG
-642 VNKDVIM
+642 VKKDVVM
-649 PATQRVQ
+649 PTTQRVQ
-656 GLDNDGYSWYRVNY
+656 GFDNDGYSWYRVNY

-713 ATAQCMKGGSVT
+713 ATAQCAKGGSVT

-730 SQAQGYT
+730 NQAQGYT

-752 TLTPAEAVFTF
+752 TLTPAEVVFTF
-763 AKEQQAVKGTVSATY
+763 AKEQQPVKGTVSAIY
-778 VDEDQK
+778 VDEAQK

-818 VQKVV
+818 VQEVI

-853 HHLCDGEAI
+853 HHLCDGAAI

-876 AADYQAA
+876 AADYQA
-883 VEGYTYAGASPETFT
+883 
-898 VDGTGAAIEVT
+898 
-909 LNYTKAVQQLDSV
+909 
-922 VTFHHLCDGE
+922 
-932 AITGDTQQTLAPNT
+932 
-946 YNAADYQTAVEGYT
+946 AVEGYT

-1005 ITGDTQQTLAPNTYG
+1005 ITGDTQQTLAPNTYN
-1020 SASYQAAVE
+1020 AADYQTAVE
-1029 GYTYAGANPET
+1029 GYTYAGASPET
-1040 FTVDGSGAAIEVTLN
+1040 FTVDGSGAPIEVTLN

-1060 PQVVNSIVTFHHV
+1060 PQVVNSIVTFHHA

-1102 PGYTYAS
+1102 PGYTYTS

-1130 TKDLVASNVTFH
+1130 TKDLVASKVTFH

-1153 DRTVEIA
+1153 DRTVEVA
-1160 PSAESYRSESYA
+1160 PSAEAYRSESYA

-1201 FTYAQKP
+1201 LTYAQKP

-1214 TFEYVSESGRVVASP
+1214 TFEYVSESGRVVDNP

-1243 YCKVVDGYTFKSTSS
+1243 YCKVVEGYTFKSVSS
-1258 QTVEVSQDGKATPDK
+1258 QTVEVSADGVATPAK
-1273 VTFTYTETPTTA
+1273 VTFTYTENPTTA

-1301 SPVIKQLGPGTYLIQ
+1301 SPVIKQLGPGTYTIQ
-1316 PEDVPAGYI
+1316 PENVPAGYI

-1336 VSDNLVATPNSI
+1336 VTNDLVATPNSI
-1348 SFTCYDQ
+1348 SFTCYDA
-1355 NITGTLTINYYDSAD
+1355 NITGTLTINYYDVTEQNK
-1370 LTKPIATEQRP
+1370 LIATEQRP

-1395 VAKAGNYQRTEGYA
+1395 VAKVGNYQRFDGYA

-1423 ATISFYY
+1423 STIAFSY
-1430 KSVQNTS
+1430 KPAENTNYLG
-1437 YVGYAVTT
+1437 YVLVT
-1445 RQTAMRSS
+1445 RQTAMRKEPS
-1453 AAANGAVTQTL
+1453 ANSTAVTTL
-1464 TVNTLLYING
+1464 QANTLLYVAG
-1474 QQQVSGV
+1474 QHVAGTV
-1481 TWDSS
+1481 TWHSA
-1486 QTVLGGTSASGWVTD
+1486 QTVLGSSAYGGWVND
-1501 ADVRHISASEAQA
+1501 ADVRRISGSEAQA

-1594 LTDEEVKNYLASGN
+1594 LTEKEVENYLASGN
-1608 PSTPENPGGNP
+1608 PATPENPGGNP

-1640 APNGSRIK
+1640 SPNGSRIK

-1657 ILGTRQVDG
+1657 ILGTQQVNG

-1703 QQGLTNNAV
+1703 QQGLANNAV

-1728 TSGNTGSATQGSVSS
+1728 TSGNKGSATQGSVSS
-1743 VEDWNVGTWQ
+1743 VEDWNVGKWE
-1753 NTGTNTQNTYAP
+1753 NTGATNQTTYAP

-1804 PANATLNVVE
+1804 PANATLNVLE

-1841 TEVTAG
+1841 TEVTASASA
-1847 TSPTP
+1847 TPTP
-1852 TSTFVIGT
+1852 TIPIGT

-1866 EDETVETQTS
+1866 DDETIETQTS

-1888 VIGGAGGAYAYAL
+1888 IIGGAGGAYAYAL

-1913 AAASRRAGT
+1913 AAASRRAAT
-1922 TAGTTA
+1922 AAGTTA
-1928 AGAAGATSPYARRAA
+1928 AGAAGAASPYARRAA
-1943 AAPIAPGTKQNESA
+1943 AAPIAPGTKQNDTNS
-1957 NPQNKPAGSAAY
+1957 QNKPTGGAPYG
-1969 SGVKNPYSSGSITG
+1969 GVKNPYSSGSITG

-1992 TAAGSGSAATG
+1992 AGSGTSATTAG
-2003 APHGGASATAQN
+2003 SQGLHGGA
-2015 PYARSTQPG
+2015 P
-2024 GNASAT
+2024 T
-2030 GTAQNPYARSAQP
+2030 GTAQNPYARSAQA
-2043 GGNASAAGTAQNPYA
+2043 GTGTGAAAMTGTAQNPYA
-2058 RSAQPGGNASAA
+2058 RSAQAGTGTGAA
-2070 GTAQNP
+2070 AMTGTAQNP
-2076 YARST
+2076 YAATGT
-2081 QTGGS
+2081 QS
-2086 ASAAGMTQNPYAT
+2086 ASASAKP
-2099 AASMA
+2099 ASAQTTGTGSGA
-2104 AKPAAPQGEDALKPH
+2104 AKPYAAG
-2119 DSMEAAKSPYA
+2119 AASRIPYA
-2130 DGTLSEGF
+2130 DGTMPTAGGF
-2138 KAFDGTTNSA
+2138 TGSTDASSA
-2148 SGTPAANGLHSAGSL
+2148 SGASTASAGGSAMNPASGSPMSSGLHSAGSL
-2163 ETKGASATGSTAANP
+2163 ESRSTSSASGEGAAQTANP
-2178 YARPLGAV
+2178 YARPLGAA
-2186 PAPQTPAQEN
+2186 PASHSPTQESQ
-2196 HGPDASARRRS
+2196 ATESATRRRS

-2222 NNT
+2222 SDT

>member
-9 FRRML
+9 FRRVL
-14 ALVTSVLLIA
+14 ALATSVLLIA

-48 TALADQSVQS
+48 IAPADGSVQS
-58 TTVTAA
+58 TTVMAS
-64 LYGDQVVYWA
+64 LYGEQVVYWA

-95 PSVVTYAPAVGTSV
+95 PSMVTYAPAAGTPV
-109 TGNATAVDDI
+109 NGNSTAVDGI
-119 PAVSIEVW
+119 PAVNIEVW

-142 IPMPPYQPVGPTSGT
+142 IPMPPYQPAGPTSGT
-157 VHISYSFAGDEV
+157 VHISYSFAGAEV
-169 YGFDDTVPAE
+169 YGFDETVPAE

-187 ALVPAGYELVSTGE
+187 SLVPAGYELVSTDE

-251 QELAPETYSAAT
+251 EDLAPETYSAST

-270 YTYSYATPDPFT
+270 YTYSYGSPDPFT
-282 VDGTGT
+282 VDGMGT
-288 PVEVTLYYTPSA
+288 PVEVTLYYT
-300 PEPVN
+300 
-305 SVVTIHH
+305 
-312 LDKDTNQQI
+312 
-321 TGDTTEEA
+321 
-329 AAGMETYSSIY
+329 
-340 QMQVEGYTYSSANPE
+340 
-355 SFTPDGTGTPVEV
+355 
-368 TLYYAQNAPEPVN
+368 QNAPEPVN

-405 DANMETYSSIYQ
+405 DANMETYSSVYQ
-417 TQVEGYTYSY
+417 QTVEDYTYSY

-475 DDTTQSLPAGPYDSA
+475 DDTTQSLPAGPYDST

-532 DSMVTFHHKDAATD
+532 NSTVTFHHKDAATD

-561 PSADYKTEIEGYTY
+561 ASADYKTEIEGYTY
-575 ASAAQETFVVDGS
+575 ASAAQESFTVDGT
-588 GAAVDVTLY
+588 GAPVDVTLY
-597 YNANAP
+597 YNQNAP

-632 EDKNNKVVQG
+632 KDNNKVVQG
-642 VNKDVIM
+642 VNKDVVM
-649 PATQRVQ
+649 PTTQRVQ
-656 GLDNDGYSWYRVNY
+656 SLDNDGYSWYRVNY

-713 ATAQCMKGGSVT
+713 TTAQCMKGGSVT

-730 SQAQGYT
+730 NQAQGYT

-752 TLTPAEAVFTF
+752 TLTPAEVVFTF
-763 AKEQQAVKGTVSATY
+763 AKEQQAVKGTVSAIY
-778 VDEDQK
+778 VDEAQK

-793 RDPGS
+793 RDPGN

-818 VQKVV
+818 VQEVI

-853 HHLCDGEAI
+853 HHLCDGAAI

-898 VDGTGAAIEVT
+898 VDGSGAAIEVT
-909 LNYTKAVQQLDSV
+909 LNYTK
-922 VTFHHLCDGE
+922 
-932 AITGDTQQTLAPNT
+932 I
-946 YNAADYQTAVEGYT
+946 
-960 YAGASP
+960 
-966 ETFTVDGTGAAIE
+966 
-979 VTLNYT
+979 
-985 KVVQQLDS
+985 VQQLDS

-1020 SASYQAAVE
+1020 SASYQATVE

-1040 FTVDGSGAAIEVTLN
+1040 FTVDGSGAPIEVTLT

-1073 DANGA
+1073 DANGT

-1102 PGYTYAS
+1102 PGYTYTS

-1130 TKDLVASNVTFH
+1130 TKDLVASKVTFH

-1160 PSAESYRSESYA
+1160 PSAEAYRSESYA
-1172 SAAPEGYLYASANPE
+1172 AAAPEGYLYASANPE

-1214 TFEYVSESGRVVASP
+1214 TFEYVSESGRVVDNP

-1243 YCKVVDGYTFKSTSS
+1243 YCKVVEGYTFKSVSS
-1258 QTVEVSQDGKATPDK
+1258 QTVEVSADGVATPAK
-1273 VTFTYTETPTTA
+1273 VTFTYTENPTTA
-1285 AVQVHYRNSIG
+1285 TVQVHYRNSIG

-1301 SPVIKQLGPGTYLIQ
+1301 SPVIKQLGPGTYTIQ
-1316 PEDVPAGYI
+1316 PENVPAGYI

-1336 VSDNLVATPNSI
+1336 VTNDLVATPNSI
-1348 SFTCYDQ
+1348 SFTCYDA
-1355 NITGTLTINYYDSAD
+1355 NITGTLTINYYDAAD
-1370 LTKPIATEQRP
+1370 LSKPIATEQRP
-1381 LKPGIQM
+1381 LKPGLQT

-1445 RQTAMRSS
+1445 RQTAMRAS

-1524 KPTQSPGY
+1524 QPTQSPGY

-1594 LTDEEVKNYLASGN
+1594 LTDEEEKNYLVSGN

-1657 ILGTRQVDG
+1657 ILGTRQVNG

-1703 QQGLTNNAV
+1703 QQGLANNAV

-1728 TSGNTGSATQGSVSS
+1728 TSGNKGSATQGSVSS

-1753 NTGTNTQNTYAP
+1753 NTGANTQNTYAP

-1804 PANATLNVVE
+1804 PANATLNVLE

-1841 TEVTAG
+1841 TEVTASA
-1847 TSPTP
+1847 SPTP

-1866 EDETVETQTS
+1866 EDETIETQTS

-1888 VIGGAGGAYAYAL
+1888 IIGGAGGAYAYAL

-1913 AAASRRAGT
+1913 AAASRRAAT
-1922 TAGTTA
+1922 AAGTTA
-1928 AGAAGATSPYARRAA
+1928 AGAAGAASPYARRAA
-1943 AAPIAPGTKQNESA
+1943 AAPIAPGTKQNDTNS
-1957 NPQNKPAGSAAY
+1957 QNKPTGGAPYG
-1969 SGVKNPYSSGSITG
+1969 GVKNPYSSGSITG

-1992 TAAGSGSAATG
+1992 AGPGTSATTAGNQGL
-2003 APHGGASATAQN
+2003 HGGA
-2015 PYARSTQPG
+2015 P
-2024 GNASAT
+2024 T
-2030 GTAQNPYARSAQP
+2030 GTAQNPYARSAQA
-2043 GGNASAAGTAQNPYA
+2043 GTGTGAATMTGTAQNPYA
-2058 RSAQPGGNASAA
+2058 RGAQAGTGTGAA
-2070 GTAQNP
+2070 AMTGTAQNP
-2076 YARST
+2076 YAATGT
-2081 QTGGS
+2081 QS
-2086 ASAAGMTQNPYAT
+2086 ASASAKP
-2099 AASMA
+2099 ASAQTTGTGSGA
-2104 AKPAAPQGEDALKPH
+2104 AKPYAAG
-2119 DSMEAAKSPYA
+2119 AASRIPYA
-2130 DGTLSEGF
+2130 DGTMPTAGGF
-2138 KAFDGTTNSA
+2138 TGSTDASSA
-2148 SGTPAANGLHSAGSL
+2148 SGASTASAGGSAMNPASGSPMSSGLHSAGSL
-2163 ETKGASATGSTAANP
+2163 ESRSTSSASGESAAQTANP
-2178 YARPLGAV
+2178 YARPLGTA
-2186 PAPQTPAQEN
+2186 PASQSSTQESQ
-2196 HGPDASARRRS
+2196 GAESATRRRS

-2222 NNT
+2222 SDT

>member
-9 FRRML
+9 FRRVL
-14 ALVTSVLLIA
+14 ALATSVLLIA

-48 TALADQSVQS
+48 TAPADGSVQS
-58 TTVTAA
+58 TTVMAS
-64 LYGDQVVYWA
+64 LYGEQVVYWA

-82 TGVTIAAITGAED
+82 TGVTIAAITGVED
-95 PSVVTYAPAVGTSV
+95 PSVVTYAPAAGTPV
-109 TGNATAVDDI
+109 TGNSTAVDGI
-119 PAVSIEVW
+119 PAVNIEVW

-142 IPMPPYQPVGPTSGT
+142 IPMPPYQPAGPTSGT
-157 VHISYSFAGDEV
+157 VHISYSFAGAEV
-169 YGFDDTVPAE
+169 YGFDETVPAE
-179 GRSFAPDA
+179 GRSFAPNA
-187 ALVPAGYELVSTGE
+187 SLVPAGYELVSTGE

-251 QELAPETYSAAT
+251 EDLAPETYSAST

-270 YTYSYATPDPFT
+270 YTYSYASPDPFT
-282 VDGTGT
+282 VDGMGT

-300 PEPVN
+300 P
-305 SVVTIHH
+305 
-312 LDKDTNQQI
+312 
-321 TGDTTEEA
+321 
-329 AAGMETYSSIY
+329 
-340 QMQVEGYTYSSANPE
+340 QV
-355 SFTPDGTGTPVEV
+355 
-368 TLYYAQNAPEPVN
+368 VN
-381 STVTVHHVDAQTSQP
+381 STVTAHHVDAQTGQP

-532 DSMVTFHHKDAATD
+532 NSTVTFHHKDAATD

-561 PSADYKTEIEGYTY
+561 ASADYKTEIEGYTY
-575 ASAAQETFVVDGS
+575 ASAAQESFTVDGM
-588 GAAVDVTLY
+588 GAPVDVTLY
-597 YNANAP
+597 YNQNAP

-632 EDKNNKVVQG
+632 GVNNQVVQG
-642 VNKDVIM
+642 VKKDVIM
-649 PATQRVQ
+649 PTTRRVQ
-656 GLDNDGYSWYRVNY
+656 GFDNDGYSWYRVNY

-713 ATAQCMKGGSVT
+713 TTAQCAKGGSVT

-730 SQAQGYT
+730 NQAQGYT

-752 TLTPAEAVFTF
+752 TLTPAEVVFTF
-763 AKEQQAVKGTVSATY
+763 AKEQQAVKGTVSAIY
-778 VDEDQK
+778 VDEAQK

-793 RDPGS
+793 RDPGN

-818 VQKVV
+818 VQEVI
-823 VHDDGTVEPETVV
+823 VHDDGTVEPATVV

-853 HHLCDGEAI
+853 HHLCDGAAI
-862 TGDTQQELAPNTYN
+862 TGDTQQELAPNTYNASDYQAAVEGYTYAGANPETFTVDGSGAAIEVTLNYTKVVQQLDSVVTFHHLCDGAAITGDTQQTLAPNTYN

-883 VEGYTYAGASPETFT
+883 VEGYTYAGANPETFT
-898 VDGTGAAIEVT
+898 VDG
-909 LNYTKAVQQLDSV
+909 S
-922 VTFHHLCDGE
+922 
-932 AITGDTQQTLAPNT
+932 
-946 YNAADYQTAVEGYT
+946 
-960 YAGASP
+960 
-966 ETFTVDGTGAAIE
+966 GAAIE

-1020 SASYQAAVE
+1020 SASYQATVE

-1040 FTVDGSGAAIEVTLN
+1040 FTVDGSGAPIEVTLN

-1073 DANGA
+1073 DANGT

-1102 PGYTYAS
+1102 PGYTYTS

-1130 TKDLVASNVTFH
+1130 TKDLVASKVTFH

-1160 PSAESYRSESYA
+1160 PSAEAYRSESYA

-1201 FTYAQKP
+1201 LTYAQKP

-1214 TFEYVSESGRVVASP
+1214 TFEYVSESGRVVDNP

-1243 YCKVVDGYTFKSTSS
+1243 YCKVVEGYTFKSVSS
-1258 QTVEVSQDGKATPDK
+1258 QTVEVSADGVATPAK
-1273 VTFTYTETPTTA
+1273 VTFTYTENPTTA

-1301 SPVIKQLGPGTYLIQ
+1301 SPVIKQLGPGTYTIQ
-1316 PEDVPAGYI
+1316 PENVPAGYI

-1336 VSDNLVATPNSI
+1336 VTNDLVATPNSI
-1348 SFTCYDQ
+1348 SFTCYDA
-1355 NITGTLTINYYDSAD
+1355 NITGTLTINYYDAAD
-1370 LTKPIATEQRP
+1370 LSKPIATEQRP
-1381 LKPGIQM
+1381 LKPGLQT

-1594 LTDEEVKNYLASGN
+1594 LTEKEVENYLASGN
-1608 PSTPENPGGNP
+1608 PATPENPGGNP

-1640 APNGSRIK
+1640 SPNGSRIK

-1657 ILGTRQVDG
+1657 ILGTQQVNG

-1703 QQGLTNNAV
+1703 QQGLANNAV

-1728 TSGNTGSATQGSVSS
+1728 TSGNKGSATQGSVSS

-1753 NTGTNTQNTYAP
+1753 NTGANTQNTYAP

-1804 PANATLNVVE
+1804 PANATLNVLE

-1841 TEVTAG
+1841 TEVTASA
-1847 TSPTP
+1847 SPTP

-1866 EDETVETQTS
+1866 EDETIETQTS

-1888 VIGGAGGAYAYAL
+1888 IIGGAGGAYAYAL

-1913 AAASRRAGT
+1913 AAASRRAAT
-1922 TAGTTA
+1922 AAGTTA
-1928 AGAAGATSPYARRAA
+1928 AGAAGAASPYARRAA
-1943 AAPIAPGTKQNESA
+1943 AAPIAPGTKQNDTNS
-1957 NPQNKPAGSAAY
+1957 QNKPTGGAPYG
-1969 SGVKNPYSSGSITG
+1969 GVKNPYSSGSITG

-1992 TAAGSGSAATG
+1992 AGSGTSATTAG
-2003 APHGGASATAQN
+2003 SQGLHGGA
-2015 PYARSTQPG
+2015 P
-2024 GNASAT
+2024 T
-2030 GTAQNPYARSAQP
+2030 GTAQNPYARSAQA
-2043 GGNASAAGTAQNPYA
+2043 GTGTGAAAVTGTAQNPYA
-2058 RSAQPGGNASAA
+2058 RSAQAGTGTGAA
-2070 GTAQNP
+2070 AMTGTAQNP
-2076 YARST
+2076 YAATGT
-2081 QTGGS
+2081 QS
-2086 ASAAGMTQNPYAT
+2086 ASASAKP
-2099 AASMA
+2099 ASAQTTGTGSGA
-2104 AKPAAPQGEDALKPH
+2104 AKPYAAG
-2119 DSMEAAKSPYA
+2119 AASRIPYA
-2130 DGTLSEGF
+2130 DGTMPTAGGF
-2138 KAFDGTTNSA
+2138 TGSTDASSA
-2148 SGTPAANGLHSAGSL
+2148 SGASTASAGGSAMNPASGSPMSSGLHSAGSL
-2163 ETKGASATGSTAANP
+2163 ESRSTSSASGEGAAQTANP
-2178 YARPLGAV
+2178 YARPLGAA
-2186 PAPQTPAQEN
+2186 PASHSPTQESQATESATP
-2196 HGPDASARRRS
+2196 RRS

-2222 NNT
+2222 SDT

>member
-1 MAKHIPGA
+1 M
-9 FRRML
+9 
-14 ALVTSVLLIA
+14 
-24 AQLVLPVAA
+24 
-33 LAQDISMLPTVTLQW
+33 
-48 TALADQSVQS
+48 
-58 TTVTAA
+58 
-64 LYGDQVVYWA
+64 
-74 TVPEEALQ
+74 
-82 TGVTIAAITGAED
+82 
-95 PSVVTYAPAVGTSV
+95 
-109 TGNATAVDDI
+109 
-119 PAVSIEVW
+119 
-127 RNGAFEIAYPLYLSV
+127 
-142 IPMPPYQPVGPTSGT
+142 
-157 VHISYSFAGDEV
+157 
-169 YGFDDTVPAE
+169 
-179 GRSFAPDA
+179 
-187 ALVPAGYELVSTGE
+187 
-201 VLVTLNPDGTTS
+201 
-213 PNPVVFEVQQSA
+213 
-225 PQVVN
+225 
-230 STVTF
+230 
-235 HHLDEVT
+235 
-242 GQQITGDTW
+242 
-251 QELAPETYSAAT
+251 
-263 YQQAVEG
+263 
-270 YTYSYATPDPFT
+270 
-282 VDGTGT
+282 GT
-288 PVEVTLYYTPSA
+288 PVEVTLYYT
-300 PEPVN
+300 
-305 SVVTIHH
+305 
-312 LDKDTNQQI
+312 
-321 TGDTTEEA
+321 
-329 AAGMETYSSIY
+329 
-340 QMQVEGYTYSSANPE
+340 
-355 SFTPDGTGTPVEV
+355 
-368 TLYYAQNAPEPVN
+368 QNAPEPVN

-454 QVNSTVTIHHRDAA
+454 PVNST
-468 DTGVSLA
+468 
-475 DDTTQSLPAGPYDSA
+475 
-490 AYAIGIDGYT
+490 
-500 FQSADPVSFNVDG
+500 
-513 AGTPVEV
+513 
-520 TLYYAQNAPEPV
+520 
-532 DSMVTFHHKDAATD
+532 VTFHHKDAATD

-561 PSADYKTEIEGYTY
+561 ASADYKTEIEGYTY
-575 ASAAQETFVVDGS
+575 ASAAQESFTVDGT
-588 GAAVDVTLY
+588 GAPVDVTLY
-597 YNANAP
+597 YNQNAP

-632 EDKNNKVVQG
+632 KDDGNKVVQG
-642 VNKDVIM
+642 VNKDVVM
-649 PATQRVQ
+649 PTTQRVQ
-656 GLDNDGYSWYRVNY
+656 SLDNDGYSWYRVNY

-703 DQATGEAFYT
+703 DQATDEAFYT
-713 ATAQCMKGGSVT
+713 TTAQCAKGGSVT

-730 SQAQGYT
+730 NQAQGYT

-752 TLTPAEAVFTF
+752 TLTPAEVVFTF
-763 AKEQQAVKGTVSATY
+763 AKEQQPVKGTVSAIY
-778 VDEDQK
+778 VDEAQK

-818 VQKVV
+818 VQEVI

-853 HHLCDGEAI
+853 HHLCDGAAI

-876 AADYQAA
+876 ASDYQA
-883 VEGYTYAGASPETFT
+883 
-898 VDGTGAAIEVT
+898 
-909 LNYTKAVQQLDSV
+909 
-922 VTFHHLCDGE
+922 
-932 AITGDTQQTLAPNT
+932 
-946 YNAADYQTAVEGYT
+946 AVEGYT

-1005 ITGDTQQTLAPNTYG
+1005 IAGDTQQTLAPNTYNAADYQTAVEGYTYAGASPETFTVDGSGAAIEVTLNYTKVVQQLDSVVTFHHLCDGAAITGDTQQTLAPNTYG
-1020 SASYQAAVE
+1020 SASYQATVE
-1029 GYTYAGANPET
+1029 GYTYAGASPET
-1040 FTVDGSGAAIEVTLN
+1040 FTVDGSGAPIEVTLN

-1102 PGYTYAS
+1102 PGYTYTS

-1130 TKDLVASNVTFH
+1130 TKDLVASKVTFH

-1160 PSAESYRSESYA
+1160 PSAEAYRSESYA

-1201 FTYAQKP
+1201 FTYAKKP

-1214 TFEYVSESGRVVASP
+1214 TFEYVSESGRVVENP
-1229 MTVDLPVGPNDVME
+1229 MTVDLPVGTTDVME
-1243 YCKVVDGYTFKSTSS
+1243 YRKVVDGYTFKSVSS
-1258 QTVEVSQDGKATPDK
+1258 QTVEVSADGVATPAK
-1273 VTFTYTETPTTA
+1273 VTFTYTENPTTA
-1285 AVQVHYRNSIG
+1285 TVQVHYRNSIG

-1336 VSDNLVATPNSI
+1336 VTNDLVATPNSI
-1348 SFTCYDQ
+1348 SFTCYDA
-1355 NITGTLTINYYDSAD
+1355 NITGTLTINYYDAAD
-1370 LTKPIATEQRP
+1370 LSKPIATEQRP
-1381 LKPGIQM
+1381 LKPGLQT

-1486 QTVLGGTSASGWVTD
+1486 QTVLGGISASGLVID

-1514 LIDQYNQQQQ
+1514 IIDQQQQ
-1524 KPTQSPGY
+1524 PTQSPGY

-1594 LTDEEVKNYLASGN
+1594 LTEKEVENYLASGN

-1640 APNGSRIK
+1640 SPNGSRIK

-1657 ILGTRQVDG
+1657 ILGTRQVNG

-1703 QQGLTNNAV
+1703 QQGLANNAV

-1728 TSGNTGSATQGSVSS
+1728 TSGNKGSATQGSVSS

-1753 NTGTNTQNTYAP
+1753 NTGANTQNTYAP

-1804 PANATLNVVE
+1804 PANATLNVLE

-1841 TEVTAG
+1841 TEVTASA
-1847 TSPTP
+1847 SPTP

-1866 EDETVETQTS
+1866 EDETIETQTS

-1888 VIGGAGGAYAYAL
+1888 IIGGAGGAYAYAL

-1913 AAASRRAGT
+1913 AAASRRAAT
-1922 TAGTTA
+1922 AAGTTA
-1928 AGAAGATSPYARRAA
+1928 AGAAGAASPYARRAA
-1943 AAPIAPGTKQNESA
+1943 AAPIAPGTKQNDTNS
-1957 NPQNKPAGSAAY
+1957 QNKPTGGAPYG
-1969 SGVKNPYSSGSITG
+1969 GVKNPYSSGSITG

-1992 TAAGSGSAATG
+1992 AGSGTSATTAG
-2003 APHGGASATAQN
+2003 SQGLHGGA
-2015 PYARSTQPG
+2015 P
-2024 GNASAT
+2024 T
-2030 GTAQNPYARSAQP
+2030 GTAQNPYARSAQA
-2043 GGNASAAGTAQNPYA
+2043 GTGTGAAAMTGTAQNPYA
-2058 RSAQPGGNASAA
+2058 AT
-2070 GTAQNP
+2070 GTQ
-2076 YARST
+2076 
-2081 QTGGS
+2081 S
-2086 ASAAGMTQNPYAT
+2086 ASASAKP
-2099 AASMA
+2099 ASAQTTGTGSGA
-2104 AKPAAPQGEDALKPH
+2104 AKPYAAG
-2119 DSMEAAKSPYA
+2119 AASRIPYA
-2130 DGTLSEGF
+2130 DGTMPTAGGF
-2138 KAFDGTTNSA
+2138 TGSTDASSA
-2148 SGTPAANGLHSAGSL
+2148 SGASTASAGGSAMNPASGSPMSSGLHSAGSL
-2163 ETKGASATGSTAANP
+2163 ESRSTSSASGEGAAQTANP
-2178 YARPLGAV
+2178 YARPLGAA
-2186 PAPQTPAQEN
+2186 PASQSSTQESQ
-2196 HGPDASARRRS
+2196 GAESATRRRS

-2222 NNT
+2222 GDT

>member
-9 FRRML
+9 FRRVL
-14 ALVTSVLLIA
+14 ALATSVLLIA

-48 TALADQSVQS
+48 TAPADGSVQS
-58 TTVTAA
+58 TTVMAS
-64 LYGDQVVYWA
+64 LYGEQVVYWA

-95 PSVVTYAPAVGTSV
+95 PSMVTYAPAAGTPV
-109 TGNATAVDDI
+109 NGNSTAVDGI
-119 PAVSIEVW
+119 PAVNIEVW
-127 RNGAFEIAYPLYLSV
+127 RNGVFEIAYPLYLSV
-142 IPMPPYQPVGPTSGT
+142 IPMPPYQPAGPTSGT
-157 VHISYSFAGDEV
+157 VHISYSFAGAEV
-169 YGFDDTVPAE
+169 YGFDETVPAE

-187 ALVPAGYELVSTGE
+187 SLVPAGYELVSTGE

-251 QELAPETYSAAT
+251 EDLAPETYSAST

-270 YTYSYATPDPFT
+270 YTYSYASPDPFT
-282 VDGTGT
+282 VDGMGT

-300 PEPVN
+300 PQVVN
-305 SVVTIHH
+305 STVTIHH
-312 LDKDTNQQI
+312 VDAQTGQPI
-321 TGDTTEEA
+321 TGDTTAEA
-329 AAGMETYSSIY
+329 EANMETYSSIY
-340 QMQVEGYTYSSANPE
+340 QTQVEGYTYSYADPE
-355 SFTPDGTGTPVEV
+355 SFTPDGMGTPVDV
-368 TLYYAQNAPEPVN
+368 TLYYTQNAPEPVN

-405 DANMETYSSIYQ
+405 DANMETYSSVYQ

-532 DSMVTFHHKDAATD
+532 NSTVTFHHKDAATD

-561 PSADYKTEIEGYTY
+561 ASADYKTEIEGYTY
-575 ASAAQETFVVDGS
+575 ASAAQESFTVDGM
-588 GAAVDVTLY
+588 GAPVDVTLY
-597 YNANAP
+597 YNQNAP

-632 EDKNNKVVQG
+632 KDNNKVVQG
-642 VNKDVIM
+642 VNKDVVM
-649 PATQRVQ
+649 PTTQRVQ
-656 GLDNDGYSWYRVNY
+656 SLDNDGYSWYRVNY

-703 DQATGEAFYT
+703 DQATGEVFYT
-713 ATAQCMKGGSVT
+713 TTAQCMKGGSVT

-730 SQAQGYT
+730 NQAQGYT

-752 TLTPAEAVFTF
+752 TLTPAEVVFTF
-763 AKEQQAVKGTVSATY
+763 AKEQQAVKGTVSAIY
-778 VDEDQK
+778 VDEAQK

-793 RDPGS
+793 RDPGN

-818 VQKVV
+818 VQEVI

-853 HHLCDGEAI
+853 HHLCDGA
-862 TGDTQQELAPNTYN
+862 
-876 AADYQAA
+876 
-883 VEGYTYAGASPETFT
+883 
-898 VDGTGAAIEVT
+898 
-909 LNYTKAVQQLDSV
+909 
-922 VTFHHLCDGE
+922 

-966 ETFTVDGTGAAIE
+966 ETFTVDGSGAAIE

-1020 SASYQAAVE
+1020 SASYQTAVE

-1040 FTVDGSGAAIEVTLN
+1040 FTVDGSGAPIEVTLN

-1060 PQVVNSIVTFHHV
+1060 PQVVNSIVTFHHA

-1102 PGYTYAS
+1102 PGYTYTS

-1130 TKDLVASNVTFH
+1130 TKDLVASKVTFH

-1153 DRTVEIA
+1153 DRTVEVA
-1160 PSAESYRSESYA
+1160 PSAEAYRSESYA

-1201 FTYAQKP
+1201 FTYAKKP

-1214 TFEYVSESGRVVASP
+1214 TFEYVSESGRVVENP
-1229 MTVDLPVGPNDVME
+1229 MTVPLPVGPTDVME
-1243 YCKVVDGYTFKSTSS
+1243 YRKVVDGYTFKSVSS
-1258 QTVEVSQDGKATPDK
+1258 QTVEVSADGVATPAK
-1273 VTFTYTETPTTA
+1273 VTFTYTENPTTA
-1285 AVQVHYRNSIG
+1285 TVQVHYRNSIG

-1301 SPVIKQLGPGTYLIQ
+1301 SPVIKQLGPGTYTIQ
-1316 PEDVPAGYI
+1316 PENVPAGYI

-1336 VSDNLVATPNSI
+1336 VTNDLVATPNSI
-1348 SFTCYDQ
+1348 SFTCYDA

-1370 LTKPIATEQRP
+1370 LSKPIATEQRP
-1381 LKPGIQM
+1381 LKPGVQM

-1395 VAKAGNYQRTEGYA
+1395 VAKVGNYQRTEGYA

-1423 ATISFYY
+1423 STISFYY

-1437 YVGYAVTT
+1437 YIGYAVTT

-1464 TVNTLLYING
+1464 AVNTLLYING

-1481 TWDSS
+1481 TWDSV
-1486 QTVLGGTSASGWVTD
+1486 QTVLGGISASGLVID

-1514 LIDQYNQQQQ
+1514 IIDQQQQ
-1524 KPTQSPGY
+1524 PTQSPGY

-1608 PSTPENPGGNP
+1608 PATPENPGGNP

-1640 APNGSRIK
+1640 SPNGSRIK

-1657 ILGTRQVDG
+1657 ILGTRQVNG

-1703 QQGLTNNAV
+1703 QQGLANNAV

-1728 TSGNTGSATQGSVSS
+1728 TSGNKGSATQGGVSS

-1753 NTGTNTQNTYAP
+1753 NTGANTQNTYAP

-1804 PANATLNVVE
+1804 PANATLNVLE

-1841 TEVTAG
+1841 TEVTASA
-1847 TSPTP
+1847 SPTP

-1866 EDETVETQTS
+1866 EDETIETQTS

-1888 VIGGAGGAYAYAL
+1888 IIGGAGGAYAYAL
-1901 NQNKKRKAAAAR
+1901 NQNKKRKAAVAR
-1913 AAASRRAGT
+1913 AAASRRAAT
-1922 TAGTTA
+1922 AAGTTA
-1928 AGAAGATSPYARRAA
+1928 AGAAGAASPYARRAA
-1943 AAPIAPGTKQNESA
+1943 AAPIAPGTKQNDTNS
-1957 NPQNKPAGSAAY
+1957 QNKPTGGAPYG
-1969 SGVKNPYSSGSITG
+1969 GVKNPYSSGSITG

-1992 TAAGSGSAATG
+1992 AGSGTSATTAG
-2003 APHGGASATAQN
+2003 SQGLHGGA
-2015 PYARSTQPG
+2015 P
-2024 GNASAT
+2024 T
-2030 GTAQNPYARSAQP
+2030 GTAQNPYARSAQA
-2043 GGNASAAGTAQNPYA
+2043 GTGTGAAAMTGTAQNPYA
-2058 RSAQPGGNASAA
+2058 AT
-2070 GTAQNP
+2070 GTQ
-2076 YARST
+2076 
-2081 QTGGS
+2081 S
-2086 ASAAGMTQNPYAT
+2086 ASATGKP
-2099 AASMA
+2099 ASAQTTGTGSGA
-2104 AKPAAPQGEDALKPH
+2104 AKPYAAG
-2119 DSMEAAKSPYA
+2119 AASRIPYA
-2130 DGTLSEGF
+2130 DGTMPTAGGF
-2138 KAFDGTTNSA
+2138 TGSTDASSA
-2148 SGTPAANGLHSAGSL
+2148 SGASTASAGGSAMNPASGSPMSSGLHSAGSL
-2163 ETKGASATGSTAANP
+2163 ESRSTSSASGEGAAQTANP
-2178 YARPLGAV
+2178 YARPLGAA
-2186 PAPQTPAQEN
+2186 PASHSPTQESQ
-2196 HGPDASARRRS
+2196 ATESATRRRS

-2222 NNT
+2222 SDT

>member
-9 FRRML
+9 FRRVL
-14 ALVTSVLLIA
+14 ALATSVLLIA

-48 TALADQSVQS
+48 TAPADGSAQS
-58 TTVTAA
+58 TTVMAS
-64 LYGDQVVYWA
+64 LYGEQVVYWA

-95 PSVVTYAPAVGTSV
+95 PSMVTYAPAAGTPV
-109 TGNATAVDDI
+109 NGNSTAVDGI
-119 PAVSIEVW
+119 PAVNIEVW

-142 IPMPPYQPVGPTSGT
+142 IPMPPYQPAGPTSGT
-157 VHISYSFAGDEV
+157 VHISYSFAGAEV
-169 YGFDDTVPAE
+169 YGFDETVPAE

-187 ALVPAGYELVSTGE
+187 SLVPAGYELVSTDE

-251 QELAPETYSAAT
+251 EDLAPETYSAST

-270 YTYSYATPDPFT
+270 YTYSYGSPDPFT
-282 VDGTGT
+282 VDGMGT
-288 PVEVTLYYTPSA
+288 PVEVTLYYT
-300 PEPVN
+300 
-305 SVVTIHH
+305 
-312 LDKDTNQQI
+312 
-321 TGDTTEEA
+321 
-329 AAGMETYSSIY
+329 
-340 QMQVEGYTYSSANPE
+340 
-355 SFTPDGTGTPVEV
+355 
-368 TLYYAQNAPEPVN
+368 QNAPEPVN

-532 DSMVTFHHKDAATD
+532 NSTVTFHHKDAATD

-561 PSADYKTEIEGYTY
+561 VSADYKTEIEGYTY
-575 ASAAQETFVVDGS
+575 ASAAQESFTVDGT
-588 GAAVDVTLY
+588 GAPVDVTLY
-597 YNANAP
+597 YNQNAP

-632 EDKNNKVVQG
+632 KDNNKVVQG
-642 VNKDVIM
+642 VNKDVVM
-649 PATQRVQ
+649 PTTQRVQ
-656 GLDNDGYSWYRVNY
+656 SLDNDGYSWYRVNY

-713 ATAQCMKGGSVT
+713 TTAQCAKGGSVT

-730 SQAQGYT
+730 NQAQGYT

-752 TLTPAEAVFTF
+752 TLTLAEVVFTF
-763 AKEQQAVKGTVSATY
+763 AKEQQAVKGTVSAIY
-778 VDEDQK
+778 VDEAQK

-818 VQKVV
+818 VQEVI

-853 HHLCDGEAI
+853 HHLCDGAAI

-898 VDGTGAAIEVT
+898 VDGSGAAIEVT
-909 LNYTKAVQQLDSV
+909 LNYTKVVQQLDSV
-922 VTFHHLCDGE
+922 VTFHHLCDGA

-946 YNAADYQTAVEGYT
+946 YNASDYQAAVEGYT

-966 ETFTVDGTGAAIE
+966 ETFTVDGSGAAIE

-1020 SASYQAAVE
+1020 SASYQATVE

-1040 FTVDGSGAAIEVTLN
+1040 FTVDGSGAPIEVTLT

-1073 DANGA
+1073 DANGT

-1102 PGYTYAS
+1102 PGYTYTS

-1130 TKDLVASNVTFH
+1130 TKDLVASKVTFH

-1160 PSAESYRSESYA
+1160 PSAEAYRSESYA
-1172 SAAPEGYLYASANPE
+1172 AAAPEGYLYASANPE

-1214 TFEYVSESGRVVASP
+1214 TFEYVSESGRVVDNP

-1243 YCKVVDGYTFKSTSS
+1243 YCKVVEGYTFKSVSS
-1258 QTVEVSQDGKATPDK
+1258 QTVEVSADGVATPAK
-1273 VTFTYTETPTTA
+1273 VTFTYTENPTTA
-1285 AVQVHYRNSIG
+1285 TVQVHYRNSIG

-1301 SPVIKQLGPGTYLIQ
+1301 SPVIKQLGPGTYTIQ
-1316 PEDVPAGYI
+1316 PENVPAGYI

-1336 VSDNLVATPNSI
+1336 VTNDLVATPNSI
-1348 SFTCYDQ
+1348 SFTCYDA
-1355 NITGTLTINYYDSAD
+1355 NITGTLTINYYDIAD
-1370 LTKPIATEQRP
+1370 LSKPIATEQRQ
-1381 LKPGIQM
+1381 LKPGPQT

-1395 VAKAGNYQRTEGYA
+1395 VAKVGNYQRTEGYA

-1423 ATISFYY
+1423 STISFYY

-1437 YVGYAVTT
+1437 YIGYAVTT

-1594 LTDEEVKNYLASGN
+1594 LTEKEVENYLASGN
-1608 PSTPENPGGNP
+1608 PATPENPGGNP

-1640 APNGSRIK
+1640 SPNGSRIK

-1657 ILGTRQVDG
+1657 ILGTQQVNG

-1703 QQGLTNNAV
+1703 QQGLANNAV

-1728 TSGNTGSATQGSVSS
+1728 TSGNKGSATQGSVSS

-1753 NTGTNTQNTYAP
+1753 NTGANTQNTYAP

-1804 PANATLNVVE
+1804 PANATLNVLE

-1841 TEVTAG
+1841 TEVTASASA
-1847 TSPTP
+1847 TPTP
-1852 TSTFVIGT
+1852 TIPIGT

-1866 EDETVETQTS
+1866 DDETIETQTS

-1888 VIGGAGGAYAYAL
+1888 IIGGAGGAYAYAL

-1913 AAASRRAGT
+1913 AAASRRAAT
-1922 TAGTTA
+1922 AAGTTA
-1928 AGAAGATSPYARRAA
+1928 AGAAGAASPYARRAA
-1943 AAPIAPGTKQNESA
+1943 AAPIAPGTKQNDTNS
-1957 NPQNKPAGSAAY
+1957 QNKPTGGAPYG
-1969 SGVKNPYSSGSITG
+1969 GVKNPYSSGSITG

-1992 TAAGSGSAATG
+1992 AGPGTSATTAGNQGL
-2003 APHGGASATAQN
+2003 HGGA
-2015 PYARSTQPG
+2015 P
-2024 GNASAT
+2024 T
-2030 GTAQNPYARSAQP
+2030 GTAQNPYARSAQA
-2043 GGNASAAGTAQNPYA
+2043 GTGTGAATMTGTAQNPYA
-2058 RSAQPGGNASAA
+2058 RGAQAGTGTGAA
-2070 GTAQNP
+2070 AMTGTAQNP
-2076 YARST
+2076 YAATGT
-2081 QTGGS
+2081 QS
-2086 ASAAGMTQNPYAT
+2086 ASASAKP
-2099 AASMA
+2099 ASAQTTGTGSGA
-2104 AKPAAPQGEDALKPH
+2104 AKPYAAG
-2119 DSMEAAKSPYA
+2119 AASRIPYA
-2130 DGTLSEGF
+2130 DGTMPTAGGF
-2138 KAFDGTTNSA
+2138 TGSTDASSA
-2148 SGTPAANGLHSAGSL
+2148 SGASTASAGGSAMNPASGSPMSSGLHSAGSL
-2163 ETKGASATGSTAANP
+2163 ESRSTSSASGEGAAQTANP
-2178 YARPLGAV
+2178 YARPLGAA
-2186 PAPQTPAQEN
+2186 PASHSPTQESQ
-2196 HGPDASARRRS
+2196 ATESATRRRS

-2222 NNT
+2222 SDT

>member
-9 FRRML
+9 FRRVL
-14 ALVTSVLLIA
+14 ALATSVLLIA

-48 TALADQSVQS
+48 IAPADGSVQS
-58 TTVTAA
+58 TTVMAS
-64 LYGDQVVYWA
+64 LYGEQVVYWA

-95 PSVVTYAPAVGTSV
+95 PSMVTYAPAAGTPV
-109 TGNATAVDDI
+109 NGNSTAVDGI
-119 PAVSIEVW
+119 PAVNIEVW

-142 IPMPPYQPVGPTSGT
+142 IPMPPYQPAGPTSGT
-157 VHISYSFAGDEV
+157 VHISYSFAGAEV
-169 YGFDDTVPAE
+169 YGFDETVPAE

-187 ALVPAGYELVSTGE
+187 SLVPAGYELVSTDE

-251 QELAPETYSAAT
+251 EDLAPETYSAST

-270 YTYSYATPDPFT
+270 YTYSYGSPDPFT
-282 VDGTGT
+282 VDGMGT
-288 PVEVTLYYTPSA
+288 PVEVTLYYT
-300 PEPVN
+300 
-305 SVVTIHH
+305 
-312 LDKDTNQQI
+312 
-321 TGDTTEEA
+321 
-329 AAGMETYSSIY
+329 
-340 QMQVEGYTYSSANPE
+340 
-355 SFTPDGTGTPVEV
+355 
-368 TLYYAQNAPEPVN
+368 QNAPEPVN

-405 DANMETYSSIYQ
+405 DANMETYSSVYQ

-475 DDTTQSLPAGPYDSA
+475 DDTTQSLPAGPYDST

-532 DSMVTFHHKDAATD
+532 NSTVTFHHKDAATD

-561 PSADYKTEIEGYTY
+561 ASADYKTEIEGYTY
-575 ASAAQETFVVDGS
+575 ASAAQESFTVDGT
-588 GAAVDVTLY
+588 GAPVDVTLY
-597 YNANAP
+597 YNQNAP

-632 EDKNNKVVQG
+632 KDNNKVVQG
-642 VNKDVIM
+642 VNKDVVM
-649 PATQRVQ
+649 PTTQRVQ
-656 GLDNDGYSWYRVNY
+656 SLDNDGYSWYRVNY

-713 ATAQCMKGGSVT
+713 TTAQCMKGGSVT

-730 SQAQGYT
+730 NQAQGYT

-752 TLTPAEAVFTF
+752 TLTPAEVVFTF
-763 AKEQQAVKGTVSATY
+763 AKEQQAVKGTVSAIY
-778 VDEDQK
+778 VDEAQK

-793 RDPGS
+793 RDPGN

-818 VQKVV
+818 VQEVI

-853 HHLCDGEAI
+853 HHLCDGAAI

-898 VDGTGAAIEVT
+898 VDG
-909 LNYTKAVQQLDSV
+909 S
-922 VTFHHLCDGE
+922 
-932 AITGDTQQTLAPNT
+932 
-946 YNAADYQTAVEGYT
+946 
-960 YAGASP
+960 
-966 ETFTVDGTGAAIE
+966 GAAIE

-1020 SASYQAAVE
+1020 SASYQATVE

-1040 FTVDGSGAAIEVTLN
+1040 FTVDGSGAPIEVTLT

-1073 DANGA
+1073 DANGT

-1102 PGYTYAS
+1102 PGYTYTS

-1130 TKDLVASNVTFH
+1130 TKDLVASKVTFH

-1160 PSAESYRSESYA
+1160 PSAEAYRSESYA
-1172 SAAPEGYLYASANPE
+1172 AAAPEGYLYASANPE

-1214 TFEYVSESGRVVASP
+1214 TFEYVSESGRVVDNP

-1243 YCKVVDGYTFKSTSS
+1243 YCKVVEGYTFKSVSS
-1258 QTVEVSQDGKATPDK
+1258 QTVEVSADGVATPAK
-1273 VTFTYTETPTTA
+1273 VTFTYTENPTTA
-1285 AVQVHYRNSIG
+1285 TVQVHYRNSIG

-1301 SPVIKQLGPGTYLIQ
+1301 SPVIKQLGPGTYTIQ
-1316 PEDVPAGYI
+1316 PENVPAGYI

-1336 VSDNLVATPNSI
+1336 VTNDLVATPNSI
-1348 SFTCYDQ
+1348 SFTCYDA
-1355 NITGTLTINYYDSAD
+1355 NITGTLTINYYDAAD
-1370 LTKPIATEQRP
+1370 LSKPIATEQRP
-1381 LKPGIQM
+1381 LKPGLQT

-1445 RQTAMRSS
+1445 RQTAMRAS

-1524 KPTQSPGY
+1524 QPTQSPGY

-1594 LTDEEVKNYLASGN
+1594 LTDEEEKNYLVSGN

-1657 ILGTRQVDG
+1657 ILGTRQVNG

-1703 QQGLTNNAV
+1703 QQGLANNAV

-1728 TSGNTGSATQGSVSS
+1728 TSGNKGSATQGSVSS

-1753 NTGTNTQNTYAP
+1753 NTGANTQNTYAP

-1804 PANATLNVVE
+1804 PANATLNVLE

-1841 TEVTAG
+1841 TEVTASA
-1847 TSPTP
+1847 SPTP

-1866 EDETVETQTS
+1866 EDETIETQTS

-1888 VIGGAGGAYAYAL
+1888 IIGGAGGAYAYAL

-1913 AAASRRAGT
+1913 AAASRRAAT
-1922 TAGTTA
+1922 AAGTTA
-1928 AGAAGATSPYARRAA
+1928 AGAAGAASPYARRAA
-1943 AAPIAPGTKQNESA
+1943 AAPIAPGTKQNDTNS
-1957 NPQNKPAGSAAY
+1957 QNKPTGGAPYG
-1969 SGVKNPYSSGSITG
+1969 GVKNPYSSGSITG

-1992 TAAGSGSAATG
+1992 AGSGTSATTAG
-2003 APHGGASATAQN
+2003 SQGLHGGA
-2015 PYARSTQPG
+2015 P
-2024 GNASAT
+2024 T
-2030 GTAQNPYARSAQP
+2030 GTAQNPYARSAQA
-2043 GGNASAAGTAQNPYA
+2043 GTGTGAAAVTGTAQNPYA
-2058 RSAQPGGNASAA
+2058 AT
-2070 GTAQNP
+2070 GTQ
-2076 YARST
+2076 
-2081 QTGGS
+2081 S
-2086 ASAAGMTQNPYAT
+2086 ASATGKP
-2099 AASMA
+2099 ASAQTTGTGSGA
-2104 AKPAAPQGEDALKPH
+2104 AKPYAAG
-2119 DSMEAAKSPYA
+2119 AASRIPYA
-2130 DGTLSEGF
+2130 DGTMPTAGGF
-2138 KAFDGTTNSA
+2138 TGSTDASSA
-2148 SGTPAANGLHSAGSL
+2148 SGASTASAGGSAMNPASGSPMSSGLHSAGSL
-2163 ETKGASATGSTAANP
+2163 ESRSTSSASGEGAAQTANP
-2178 YARPLGAV
+2178 YARPLGAA
-2186 PAPQTPAQEN
+2186 PASHSPTQESQ
-2196 HGPDASARRRS
+2196 ATESATRRRS

-2222 NNT
+2222 SDT

>member
-9 FRRML
+9 FRRVL
-14 ALVTSVLLIA
+14 ALATSVLLIA

-48 TALADQSVQS
+48 TAPADGSVQS
-58 TTVTAA
+58 TTVMAS
-64 LYGDQVVYWA
+64 LYGEQVVYWA

-95 PSVVTYAPAVGTSV
+95 PSMVTYAPAAGTPV
-109 TGNATAVDDI
+109 NGNSTAVDGI
-119 PAVSIEVW
+119 PAVNIEVW
-127 RNGAFEIAYPLYLSV
+127 RNGVFEIAYPLYLSV
-142 IPMPPYQPVGPTSGT
+142 IPMPPYQPAGPTSGT
-157 VHISYSFAGDEV
+157 VHISYSFAGAEV
-169 YGFDDTVPAE
+169 YGFDETVPAE

-187 ALVPAGYELVSTGE
+187 SLVPAGYELVSTGE

-251 QELAPETYSAAT
+251 EDLAPETYSAST

-270 YTYSYATPDPFT
+270 YTYSYASPDPFT
-282 VDGTGT
+282 VDGMGT

-300 PEPVN
+300 P
-305 SVVTIHH
+305 
-312 LDKDTNQQI
+312 
-321 TGDTTEEA
+321 
-329 AAGMETYSSIY
+329 
-340 QMQVEGYTYSSANPE
+340 QV
-355 SFTPDGTGTPVEV
+355 
-368 TLYYAQNAPEPVN
+368 VN
-381 STVTVHHVDAQTSQP
+381 STVTAHHVDAQTGQP

-405 DANMETYSSIYQ
+405 EANKEAYSSTYQ

-532 DSMVTFHHKDAATD
+532 NSTVTFHHKDAATD

-561 PSADYKTEIEGYTY
+561 ASADYKTEIEGYTY
-575 ASAAQETFVVDGS
+575 ASAAQESFTVDGT
-588 GAAVDVTLY
+588 GAPVDVTLY
-597 YNANAP
+597 YNQNAP

-632 EDKNNKVVQG
+632 KDNNKVVQG
-642 VNKDVIM
+642 VNKDVVM
-649 PATQRVQ
+649 PTTQRVQ
-656 GLDNDGYSWYRVNY
+656 SLDNDGYSWYRVNY

-713 ATAQCMKGGSVT
+713 TTAQCAKGGSVT

-730 SQAQGYT
+730 NQAQGYT

-752 TLTPAEAVFTF
+752 TLTPAEVVFTF
-763 AKEQQAVKGTVSATY
+763 AKEQQPVKGTVSAIY
-778 VDEDQK
+778 VDEAQK

-793 RDPGS
+793 RDPGN

-818 VQKVV
+818 VQEVI

-853 HHLCDGEAI
+853 HHLCDG
-862 TGDTQQELAPNTYN
+862 
-876 AADYQAA
+876 
-883 VEGYTYAGASPETFT
+883 
-898 VDGTGAAIEVT
+898 
-909 LNYTKAVQQLDSV
+909 
-922 VTFHHLCDGE
+922 
-932 AITGDTQQTLAPNT
+932 
-946 YNAADYQTAVEGYT
+946 
-960 YAGASP
+960 
-966 ETFTVDGTGAAIE
+966 
-979 VTLNYT
+979 
-985 KVVQQLDS
+985 
-993 VVTFHHLCDGAA
+993 AA

-1020 SASYQAAVE
+1020 SASYQATVE

-1073 DANGA
+1073 DTNGA

-1102 PGYTYAS
+1102 PGYTYTS

-1130 TKDLVASNVTFH
+1130 TKDLVASKVTFH

-1153 DRTVEIA
+1153 DRTVEVA
-1160 PSAESYRSESYA
+1160 PSAEAYRSESYA
-1172 SAAPEGYLYASANPE
+1172 SAAPEDYLYASANPE

-1214 TFEYVSESGRVVASP
+1214 TFEYVSESGRVVDNP

-1243 YCKVVDGYTFKSTSS
+1243 YCKVVEGYTFKSASS
-1258 QTVEVSQDGKATPDK
+1258 QTVEVSADGVATPAK
-1273 VTFTYTETPTTA
+1273 VTFTYTENPTTA
-1285 AVQVHYRNSIG
+1285 TVQVHYRNSIG

-1301 SPVIKQLGPGTYLIQ
+1301 SPVIKQLGPGTYTIQ
-1316 PEDVPAGYI
+1316 PENVPAGYI

-1336 VSDNLVATPNSI
+1336 VTNDLVATPNSI
-1348 SFTCYDQ
+1348 SFTCYDA
-1355 NITGTLTINYYDSAD
+1355 NITGTLTINYYDIAD
-1370 LTKPIATEQRP
+1370 LSKPIATEQRQ
-1381 LKPGIQM
+1381 LKPGPQT

-1395 VAKAGNYQRTEGYA
+1395 VAKVGNYQRTEGYA

-1423 ATISFYY
+1423 STISFYY

-1437 YVGYAVTT
+1437 YIGYAVTT

-1594 LTDEEVKNYLASGN
+1594 LTEKEVENYLASGN
-1608 PSTPENPGGNP
+1608 PATPENPGGNP

-1640 APNGSRIK
+1640 SPNGSRIK

-1657 ILGTRQVDG
+1657 ILGTQQVNG

-1703 QQGLTNNAV
+1703 QQGLANNAV

-1728 TSGNTGSATQGSVSS
+1728 TSGNKGSATQGSVSS

-1753 NTGTNTQNTYAP
+1753 NTGANTQNTYAP

-1776 TPKDQY
+1776 TPRDQY

-1804 PANATLNVVE
+1804 PANATLNVLE

-1841 TEVTAG
+1841 TEVTASA
-1847 TSPTP
+1847 SPTP

-1860 MIPINY
+1860 MIPVNY
-1866 EDETVETQTS
+1866 EDETIETQTS

-1888 VIGGAGGAYAYAL
+1888 IIGGAGGAYAYAL

-1913 AAASRRAGT
+1913 AAASRRAAT
-1922 TAGTTA
+1922 AAGTTA
-1928 AGAAGATSPYARRAA
+1928 AGAAGAASPYARRAA
-1943 AAPIAPGTKQNESA
+1943 AAPIAPGTKQNDTNS
-1957 NPQNKPAGSAAY
+1957 QNKPTGGAPYG
-1969 SGVKNPYSSGSITG
+1969 GVKNPYSSGSITG

-1992 TAAGSGSAATG
+1992 AGSGTSATTAG
-2003 APHGGASATAQN
+2003 SQGLHGGA
-2015 PYARSTQPG
+2015 P
-2024 GNASAT
+2024 T
-2030 GTAQNPYARSAQP
+2030 GTAQNPYARSAQA
-2043 GGNASAAGTAQNPYA
+2043 GTGTGAATMTGTAQNPYA
-2058 RSAQPGGNASAA
+2058 RSAQA
-2070 GTAQNP
+2070 GTGTGAAAMTGMAQNP
-2076 YARST
+2076 YAATGT
-2081 QTGGS
+2081 QS
-2086 ASAAGMTQNPYAT
+2086 ASASAKP
-2099 AASMA
+2099 ASAQTTGTGSGA
-2104 AKPAAPQGEDALKPH
+2104 AKPYAAG
-2119 DSMEAAKSPYA
+2119 AASRIPYA
-2130 DGTLSEGF
+2130 DGTMPTAGGF
-2138 KAFDGTTNSA
+2138 TGSTDASSA
-2148 SGTPAANGLHSAGSL
+2148 SGASTASAGGSAMNPASGSPMSSGLHSAGSL
-2163 ETKGASATGSTAANP
+2163 ESRSTSSASGEGAAQTANP
-2178 YARPLGAV
+2178 YARPLGTV
-2186 PAPQTPAQEN
+2186 PASQSSTQESQ
-2196 HGPDASARRRS
+2196 GAESATRRRS

-2222 NNT
+2222 GDT

>member
-9 FRRML
+9 FRRVL
-14 ALVTSVLLIA
+14 ALATSVLLIA

-48 TALADQSVQS
+48 TAPADGSVQS
-58 TTVTAA
+58 TTVMAS
-64 LYGDQVVYWA
+64 LYGEQVVYWA

-95 PSVVTYAPAVGTSV
+95 PSVVTYAPAAGTPV
-109 TGNATAVDDI
+109 TGNSTAVDGI
-119 PAVSIEVW
+119 PAVNIEVW

-142 IPMPPYQPVGPTSGT
+142 IPMPPYQPAGPTSGT
-157 VHISYSFAGDEV
+157 VHISYSFAGAEV
-169 YGFDDTVPAE
+169 YGFDETVPAE

-187 ALVPAGYELVSTGE
+187 SLVPAGYELVSTGE

-251 QELAPETYSAAT
+251 EDLAPETYSAST

-270 YTYSYATPDPFT
+270 YTYSYASPDPFT
-282 VDGTGT
+282 VDGMGT

-300 PEPVN
+300 P
-305 SVVTIHH
+305 
-312 LDKDTNQQI
+312 
-321 TGDTTEEA
+321 
-329 AAGMETYSSIY
+329 
-340 QMQVEGYTYSSANPE
+340 QV
-355 SFTPDGTGTPVEV
+355 
-368 TLYYAQNAPEPVN
+368 VN
-381 STVTVHHVDAQTSQP
+381 STVTIHHVDAQTGQP

-532 DSMVTFHHKDAATD
+532 NSTVTFHHKDAATD

-561 PSADYKTEIEGYTY
+561 ASADYKTEIEGYTY
-575 ASAAQETFVVDGS
+575 ASAAQESFTVDGT
-588 GAAVDVTLY
+588 GAPVDVTLY
-597 YNANAP
+597 YNQNAP

-632 EDKNNKVVQG
+632 GVNNQVVQG
-642 VNKDVIM
+642 VKKDVIM
-649 PATQRVQ
+649 PTTRRVQ
-656 GLDNDGYSWYRVNY
+656 GFDNDGYSWYRVNY

-713 ATAQCMKGGSVT
+713 TTAQCAKGGSVT

-730 SQAQGYT
+730 NQAQGYT

-752 TLTPAEAVFTF
+752 TLTPAEVVFTF
-763 AKEQQAVKGTVSATY
+763 AKEQQAVKGTVSAIY
-778 VDEDQK
+778 VDEAQK

-793 RDPGS
+793 RDPGN

-818 VQKVV
+818 VQEVI

-853 HHLCDGEAI
+853 HHLCDGAAI

-898 VDGTGAAIEVT
+898 VDG
-909 LNYTKAVQQLDSV
+909 S
-922 VTFHHLCDGE
+922 
-932 AITGDTQQTLAPNT
+932 
-946 YNAADYQTAVEGYT
+946 
-960 YAGASP
+960 
-966 ETFTVDGTGAAIE
+966 GAAIE

-1005 ITGDTQQTLAPNTYG
+1005 ITGDTQQTLAPNTYN
-1020 SASYQAAVE
+1020 AADYQTAVE
-1029 GYTYAGANPET
+1029 GYTYAGASPETFTVDGSGAAIEVTLNYTKVVQQLDSVVTFHHLCDGAAITGDTQQTLAPNTYNAADYQTAVEGYTYAGASPET

-1102 PGYTYAS
+1102 PGYTYTS

-1130 TKDLVASNVTFH
+1130 TKDLVASKVTFH

-1153 DRTVEIA
+1153 DRTVEVA
-1160 PSAESYRSESYA
+1160 PSAEAYRSESYA

-1201 FTYAQKP
+1201 FTYAKKP

-1214 TFEYVSESGRVVASP
+1214 TFEYVSESGRVVENP
-1229 MTVDLPVGPNDVME
+1229 MTVPLPVGPTDVME
-1243 YCKVVDGYTFKSTSS
+1243 YRKVVDGYTFKSVSS
-1258 QTVEVSQDGKATPDK
+1258 QTVEVSADGVATPAK
-1273 VTFTYTETPTTA
+1273 VTFTYTENPTTA

-1301 SPVIKQLGPGTYLIQ
+1301 SPVIKQLGPGTYTIQ
-1316 PEDVPAGYI
+1316 PENVPAGYI

-1336 VSDNLVATPNSI
+1336 VTNDLVATPNSI
-1348 SFTCYDQ
+1348 SFTCYDA
-1355 NITGTLTINYYDSAD
+1355 NITGTLTINYYDIAD
-1370 LTKPIATEQRP
+1370 LSKPIATEQRQ
-1381 LKPGIQM
+1381 LKPGPQT

-1395 VAKAGNYQRTEGYA
+1395 VAKVGNYQRTEGYA
-1409 DQQVQVNEDGTVVP
+1409 DQQVQVNENGTVVP

-1594 LTDEEVKNYLASGN
+1594 LTEKEVENYLASGN
-1608 PSTPENPGGNP
+1608 PATPENPGGNP

-1640 APNGSRIK
+1640 SPNGSRIK

-1657 ILGTRQVDG
+1657 ILGTQQVNG

-1703 QQGLTNNAV
+1703 QQGLANNAV

-1728 TSGNTGSATQGSVSS
+1728 TSGNKGSATQGSVSS

-1753 NTGTNTQNTYAP
+1753 NTGANTQNTYAP

-1804 PANATLNVVE
+1804 PANATLNVLE

-1841 TEVTAG
+1841 TEVTASA
-1847 TSPTP
+1847 SPTP

-1866 EDETVETQTS
+1866 EDETIETQTS

-1888 VIGGAGGAYAYAL
+1888 IIGGAGGAYAYAL

-1913 AAASRRAGT
+1913 AAASRRAAT
-1922 TAGTTA
+1922 AAGTTA
-1928 AGAAGATSPYARRAA
+1928 AGAAGAASPYARRAA
-1943 AAPIAPGTKQNESA
+1943 AAPIAPGTKQNDTNS
-1957 NPQNKPAGSAAY
+1957 QNKPTGGAPYG
-1969 SGVKNPYSSGSITG
+1969 GVKNPYSSGSITG

-1992 TAAGSGSAATG
+1992 AGPGTSATTAGNQGL
-2003 APHGGASATAQN
+2003 HGGA
-2015 PYARSTQPG
+2015 P
-2024 GNASAT
+2024 T
-2030 GTAQNPYARSAQP
+2030 GTAQNPYARSAQA
-2043 GGNASAAGTAQNPYA
+2043 GTGTGAAAVTGTAQNPYA
-2058 RSAQPGGNASAA
+2058 RSAQAGTGTGAA
-2070 GTAQNP
+2070 AMTGTAQNP
-2076 YARST
+2076 YAATGT
-2081 QTGGS
+2081 QS
-2086 ASAAGMTQNPYAT
+2086 ASATGKP
-2099 AASMA
+2099 ASAQTTGTGSGA
-2104 AKPAAPQGEDALKPH
+2104 AKPYAAG
-2119 DSMEAAKSPYA
+2119 AASRIPYA
-2130 DGTLSEGF
+2130 DGTMPTAGGF
-2138 KAFDGTTNSA
+2138 TGSTDASSA
-2148 SGTPAANGLHSAGSL
+2148 SGASTASAGGSAMNPASGSPMSSGLHSAGSL
-2163 ETKGASATGSTAANP
+2163 ESRSTSSASGEGAAQTANP
-2178 YARPLGAV
+2178 YARPLGAA
-2186 PAPQTPAQEN
+2186 PASHSPTQESQ
-2196 HGPDASARRRS
+2196 ATESATRRRS

-2222 NNT
+2222 SDT

>member
-9 FRRML
+9 FRRVL
-14 ALVTSVLLIA
+14 ALATSVLLIA

-48 TALADQSVQS
+48 TAPADGSVQS
-58 TTVTAA
+58 TTVMAS
-64 LYGDQVVYWA
+64 LYGEQVVYWA

-82 TGVTIAAITGAED
+82 TGVTIAGITGMED
-95 PSVVTYAPAVGTSV
+95 PSMVTYAPAAGTPV
-109 TGNATAVDDI
+109 NGNSTAVDGI
-119 PAVSIEVW
+119 PAVNIEVW

-142 IPMPPYQPVGPTSGT
+142 IPMPPYQPAGPASGT
-157 VHISYSFAGDEV
+157 VHISYSFAGTEV
-169 YGFDDTVPAE
+169 YGFDETVPAE

-187 ALVPAGYELVSTGE
+187 SLVPAGYELVSTGE
-201 VLVTLNPDGTTS
+201 VFVTLNPDGTTS
-213 PNPVVFEVQQSA
+213 PNPVVFEVQQSE

-251 QELAPETYSAAT
+251 QDLAPETYSAST

-270 YTYSYATPDPFT
+270 YTYSYASPDPFT
-282 VDGTGT
+282 VDGMGT

-300 PEPVN
+300 P
-305 SVVTIHH
+305 
-312 LDKDTNQQI
+312 
-321 TGDTTEEA
+321 
-329 AAGMETYSSIY
+329 
-340 QMQVEGYTYSSANPE
+340 QV
-355 SFTPDGTGTPVEV
+355 
-368 TLYYAQNAPEPVN
+368 VN
-381 STVTVHHVDAQTSQP
+381 STVTAHHVDAQTGQP

-532 DSMVTFHHKDAATD
+532 NSTVTFHHKDAATD

-561 PSADYKTEIEGYTY
+561 ASADYKTEIEGYTY
-575 ASAAQETFVVDGS
+575 ASAAQESFTVDGT
-588 GAAVDVTLY
+588 GAPVDVTLY
-597 YNANAP
+597 YNQNAP

-632 EDKNNKVVQG
+632 KDKGNKVVQG
-642 VNKDVIM
+642 VNKDVVM
-649 PATQRVQ
+649 PTTQRVQ
-656 GLDNDGYSWYRVNY
+656 SLDNDGYSWYRVNY

-713 ATAQCMKGGSVT
+713 TTAQCMKGGSVT
-725 VEVDL
+725 VEADL
-730 SQAQGYT
+730 NQAQGYT

-752 TLTPAEAVFTF
+752 TLTPAEVVFTF
-763 AKEQQAVKGTVSATY
+763 AKEQQAVKGTVSAIY
-778 VDEDQK
+778 VDEAQK

-818 VQKVV
+818 VQEVI

-853 HHLCDGEAI
+853 HHLCDGAAI

-909 LNYTKAVQQLDSV
+909 LNYTK
-922 VTFHHLCDGE
+922 
-932 AITGDTQQTLAPNT
+932 I
-946 YNAADYQTAVEGYT
+946 
-960 YAGASP
+960 
-966 ETFTVDGTGAAIE
+966 
-979 VTLNYT
+979 
-985 KVVQQLDS
+985 VQQLDS

-1029 GYTYAGANPET
+1029 GYTYAGASPET
-1040 FTVDGSGAAIEVTLN
+1040 FTVDGSGAPIEVTLN

-1060 PQVVNSIVTFHHV
+1060 PQVVNSIVTFHHA
-1073 DANGA
+1073 DANGT

-1102 PGYTYAS
+1102 PGYTYTS

-1130 TKDLVASNVTFH
+1130 TKDLVASKVTFH

-1153 DRTVEIA
+1153 DRTVEVA
-1160 PSAESYRSESYA
+1160 PSAEAYRSESYA
-1172 SAAPEGYLYASANPE
+1172 AAAPEGYLYASANPE

-1214 TFEYVSESGRVVASP
+1214 TFEYVSESGRVVDNP

-1243 YCKVVDGYTFKSTSS
+1243 YCKVVEGYTFKSVSS
-1258 QTVEVSQDGKATPDK
+1258 QTVEVSADGVATPAK
-1273 VTFTYTETPTTA
+1273 VTFTYTENPTTA

-1301 SPVIKQLGPGTYLIQ
+1301 SPVIKQLGPGTYTIQ

-1348 SFTCYDQ
+1348 SFTCYDA
-1355 NITGTLTINYYDSAD
+1355 NITGTLTINYYDVTEQNK
-1370 LTKPIATEQRP
+1370 LIATEQRP

-1395 VAKAGNYQRTEGYA
+1395 VAKVGNYQRFDGYA

-1423 ATISFYY
+1423 STIAFSY
-1430 KSVQNTS
+1430 KPAENTNYLG
-1437 YVGYAVTT
+1437 YVLVT
-1445 RQTAMRSS
+1445 RQTAMRKEPS
-1453 AAANGAVTQTL
+1453 ANSTAVTTL
-1464 TVNTLLYING
+1464 QANTLLYVAG
-1474 QQQVSGV
+1474 QHVAGTV
-1481 TWDSS
+1481 TWHSA
-1486 QTVLGGTSASGWVTD
+1486 QTVLGSSAYGGWVND
-1501 ADVRHISASEAQA
+1501 ADVRRISGSEAQA

-1555 KKDTVVYVHSQEY
+1555 KKNTVVYVHSQEY

-1703 QQGLTNNAV
+1703 QQGLANNAV

-1721 GGSTSGN
+1721 GGSTSGG
-1728 TSGNTGSATQGSVSS
+1728 TSGNKGSATQGSVSS
-1743 VEDWNVGTWQ
+1743 VEDWNVGTWP
-1753 NTGTNTQNTYAP
+1753 NTGAANQTTYAP

-1804 PANATLNVVE
+1804 PANATLNVLE

-1823 YKVQYNGQTG
+1823 YKVQYNAQTG

-1841 TEVTAG
+1841 TEVTASASA
-1847 TSPTP
+1847 TPTP
-1852 TSTFVIGT
+1852 TIPIGT

-1866 EDETVETQTS
+1866 DDETIETQTS

-1901 NQNKKRKAAAAR
+1901 NQNQKRKAAAAR
-1913 AAASRRAGT
+1913 AAASRRAAT
-1922 TAGTTA
+1922 AAGTTA
-1928 AGAAGATSPYARRAA
+1928 AGAAGAASPYARRAA
-1943 AAPIAPGTKQNESA
+1943 AAPIAPGTKQNDTNS
-1957 NPQNKPAGSAAY
+1957 QNKPAGSTPY

-1992 TAAGSGSAATG
+1992 AGPGTSATTAGSQGL
-2003 APHGGASATAQN
+2003 HGGA
-2015 PYARSTQPG
+2015 P
-2024 GNASAT
+2024 T
-2030 GTAQNPYARSAQP
+2030 GTAQNPYARSAQA
-2043 GGNASAAGTAQNPYA
+2043 GTGTGAAAVTGTAQNPYA
-2058 RSAQPGGNASAA
+2058 AT
-2070 GTAQNP
+2070 GTQ
-2076 YARST
+2076 
-2081 QTGGS
+2081 S
-2086 ASAAGMTQNPYAT
+2086 ASASAKP
-2099 AASMA
+2099 ASAQTTGTGSGA
-2104 AKPAAPQGEDALKPH
+2104 AKPYAAG
-2119 DSMEAAKSPYA
+2119 AASRIPYA
-2130 DGTLSEGF
+2130 DGTMPTAGGF
-2138 KAFDGTTNSA
+2138 TGSTDASSA
-2148 SGTPAANGLHSAGSL
+2148 SGASTASAGGSAMNPASGSPMSSGLHSAGSL
-2163 ETKGASATGSTAANP
+2163 ESRSTSSASGEGAAQTANP
-2178 YARPLGAV
+2178 YARPLGTV
-2186 PAPQTPAQEN
+2186 PASHSSTQESQ
-2196 HGPDASARRRS
+2196 DAENATRRRS

-2222 NNT
+2222 SDT

>member
-9 FRRML
+9 FRRVL
-14 ALVTSVLLIA
+14 ALATSVLLIA

-48 TALADQSVQS
+48 IAPADGSAQS
-58 TTVTAA
+58 TTVMAS
-64 LYGDQVVYWA
+64 LYGEQVVYWA

-95 PSVVTYAPAVGTSV
+95 PSVVTYAPAAGTPV
-109 TGNATAVDDI
+109 NGNSTAVDGI
-119 PAVSIEVW
+119 PAVNIEVW
-127 RNGAFEIAYPLYLSV
+127 RNGVFEIAYPLYLSV
-142 IPMPPYQPVGPTSGT
+142 IPMPPYQPAGPTSGT
-157 VHISYSFAGDEV
+157 VHISYSFAGAEV
-169 YGFDDTVPAE
+169 YGFDETVPAE

-187 ALVPAGYELVSTGE
+187 SLVPAGYELVSTDE
-201 VLVTLNPDGTTS
+201 VFVTLNPDGTTS

-225 PQVVN
+225 SQVVN

-251 QELAPETYSAAT
+251 QDLAPETYSAST

-270 YTYSYATPDPFT
+270 YTYSYASPDPFT
-282 VDGTGT
+282 VDGMGT

-300 PEPVN
+300 P
-305 SVVTIHH
+305 
-312 LDKDTNQQI
+312 
-321 TGDTTEEA
+321 
-329 AAGMETYSSIY
+329 
-340 QMQVEGYTYSSANPE
+340 QV
-355 SFTPDGTGTPVEV
+355 
-368 TLYYAQNAPEPVN
+368 VN

-532 DSMVTFHHKDAATD
+532 NSTVTFHHKDAATD

-561 PSADYKTEIEGYTY
+561 ASADYKTEIEGYTY
-575 ASAAQETFVVDGS
+575 ASAAQESFTVDGT
-588 GAAVDVTLY
+588 GAPVDVTLY
-597 YNANAP
+597 YNQNAP

-632 EDKNNKVVQG
+632 KDNNKVVQG
-642 VNKDVIM
+642 VNKDVVM
-649 PATQRVQ
+649 PTTQRVQ
-656 GLDNDGYSWYRVNY
+656 SLDNDGYSWYRVNY

-713 ATAQCMKGGSVT
+713 TTAQCMKGGSVT

-730 SQAQGYT
+730 NQAQGYT

-752 TLTPAEAVFTF
+752 TLTPAEVVFTF
-763 AKEQQAVKGTVSATY
+763 AKEQQAVKGTVSAIY
-778 VDEDQK
+778 VDEAQK

-818 VQKVV
+818 VQEVI

-853 HHLCDGEAI
+853 HHLCDGAAI

-876 AADYQAA
+876 ASDYQAA

-909 LNYTKAVQQLDSV
+909 LNYTKVVQQLDSV
-922 VTFHHLCDGE
+922 VTFHHLCDGA
-932 AITGDTQQTLAPNT
+932 AIAGDTQQTLAPNT

-966 ETFTVDGTGAAIE
+966 ETFTVDGSGAAIE

-1040 FTVDGSGAAIEVTLN
+1040 FTVDGSGAPIEVTLN

-1060 PQVVNSIVTFHHV
+1060 PQVVNSIVTFHHA
-1073 DANGA
+1073 DANGT

-1102 PGYTYAS
+1102 PGYTYTS

-1130 TKDLVASNVTFH
+1130 TKDLVASKVTFH

-1153 DRTVEIA
+1153 DRTVEVA
-1160 PSAESYRSESYA
+1160 PSAEAYRSESYA

-1201 FTYAQKP
+1201 LTYAQKP

-1214 TFEYVSESGRVVASP
+1214 TFEYVSESGRVVDNP

-1243 YCKVVDGYTFKSTSS
+1243 YCKVVEGYTFKSVSS
-1258 QTVEVSQDGKATPDK
+1258 QTVEVSADGVATPAK
-1273 VTFTYTETPTTA
+1273 VTFTYTENPTTA

-1301 SPVIKQLGPGTYLIQ
+1301 SPVIKQLGPGTYTIQ
-1316 PEDVPAGYI
+1316 PENVPAGYI

-1336 VSDNLVATPNSI
+1336 VTNDLVATPNSI
-1348 SFTCYDQ
+1348 SFTCYDA

-1370 LTKPIATEQRP
+1370 LSKPIATEQRP
-1381 LKPGIQM
+1381 LKPGLQT

-1437 YVGYAVTT
+1437 YIGYAVTT

-1464 TVNTLLYING
+1464 AVNTLLYING

-1481 TWDSS
+1481 TWDSV
-1486 QTVLGGTSASGWVTD
+1486 QTVLGGISASGLVID
-1501 ADVRHISASEAQA
+1501 ADVRHISAAEAQA

-1524 KPTQSPGY
+1524 PTQSPGY

-1594 LTDEEVKNYLASGN
+1594 LTEKEVENYLASGN
-1608 PSTPENPGGNP
+1608 PATPENPGGNP

-1640 APNGSRIK
+1640 SPNGSRIK

-1657 ILGTRQVDG
+1657 ILGTQQVNG

-1703 QQGLTNNAV
+1703 QQGLANNAV

-1728 TSGNTGSATQGSVSS
+1728 TSGNKGSATQGSVSS

-1753 NTGTNTQNTYAP
+1753 NTGANTQNTYAP

-1804 PANATLNVVE
+1804 PANATLNVLE

-1841 TEVTAG
+1841 TEVTASA
-1847 TSPTP
+1847 SPTP

-1866 EDETVETQTS
+1866 EDETIETQTS

-1888 VIGGAGGAYAYAL
+1888 IIGGAGGAYAYAL

-1913 AAASRRAGT
+1913 AAASRRAAT
-1922 TAGTTA
+1922 AAGTTA
-1928 AGAAGATSPYARRAA
+1928 AGAAGAASPYARRAA
-1943 AAPIAPGTKQNESA
+1943 AAPIAPGTKQNDTNS
-1957 NPQNKPAGSAAY
+1957 QNKPTGGAPYG
-1969 SGVKNPYSSGSITG
+1969 GVKNPYSSGSITG
-1983 TQNPYSRPT
+1983 TQNPYIRPT
-1992 TAAGSGSAATG
+1992 AGPGTSATTAGNQGL
-2003 APHGGASATAQN
+2003 HGGA
-2015 PYARSTQPG
+2015 P
-2024 GNASAT
+2024 T
-2030 GTAQNPYARSAQP
+2030 GTAQNPYARSAQA
-2043 GGNASAAGTAQNPYA
+2043 GTGTGAAAMTGTAQNPYA
-2058 RSAQPGGNASAA
+2058 AT
-2070 GTAQNP
+2070 GTQ
-2076 YARST
+2076 
-2081 QTGGS
+2081 S
-2086 ASAAGMTQNPYAT
+2086 ASASAKP
-2099 AASMA
+2099 ASAQTTGTGSGA
-2104 AKPAAPQGEDALKPH
+2104 AKPYAAG
-2119 DSMEAAKSPYA
+2119 AASRIPYA
-2130 DGTLSEGF
+2130 DGTMPTAGGF
-2138 KAFDGTTNSA
+2138 TGSTDASSA
-2148 SGTPAANGLHSAGSL
+2148 SGASTASAGGSAMNPASGSPMSSGLHSAGSL
-2163 ETKGASATGSTAANP
+2163 ESRSTSSASGEGAAQTANP
-2178 YARPLGAV
+2178 YARPLGAA
-2186 PAPQTPAQEN
+2186 PASHSPTQESQ
-2196 HGPDASARRRS
+2196 ATESATRRRS

-2222 NNT
+2222 SDT

>member
-9 FRRML
+9 FRRVL
-14 ALVTSVLLIA
+14 ALATSVLLIA

-48 TALADQSVQS
+48 TAPADGSVQS
-58 TTVTAA
+58 TTVMAS
-64 LYGDQVVYWA
+64 LYGEQVVYWA

-95 PSVVTYAPAVGTSV
+95 PSVVTYAPAAGTPV
-109 TGNATAVDDI
+109 NGNSTAVDGI
-119 PAVSIEVW
+119 PAVNIEVW
-127 RNGAFEIAYPLYLSV
+127 RNGVFEIAYPLYLSV
-142 IPMPPYQPVGPTSGT
+142 IPMPPYQPAGPTSGT
-157 VHISYSFAGDEV
+157 VHISYSFAGAEV
-169 YGFDDTVPAE
+169 YGFDETVPAE

-187 ALVPAGYELVSTGE
+187 SLVPAGYELVSTGE
-201 VLVTLNPDGTTS
+201 VFVTLNPDGTTS

-235 HHLDEVT
+235 HHLDEVN

-251 QELAPETYSAAT
+251 EDLAPETYSAST

-270 YTYSYATPDPFT
+270 YTYSYASPDPFT
-282 VDGTGT
+282 VDGMGT

-305 SVVTIHH
+305 S
-312 LDKDTNQQI
+312 
-321 TGDTTEEA
+321 
-329 AAGMETYSSIY
+329 
-340 QMQVEGYTYSSANPE
+340 
-355 SFTPDGTGTPVEV
+355 
-368 TLYYAQNAPEPVN
+368 
-381 STVTVHHVDAQTSQP
+381 TVTAHHVDAQTGQP
-396 ITGDTTAEA
+396 VTGDTTAEA

-532 DSMVTFHHKDAATD
+532 NSTVTFHHKDAATD

-561 PSADYKTEIEGYTY
+561 ASADYKTEIEGYTY
-575 ASAAQETFVVDGS
+575 ASAAQESFTVDGT
-588 GAAVDVTLY
+588 GAPVDVTLY
-597 YNANAP
+597 YNQNAP

-632 EDKNNKVVQG
+632 GVNNQVVQG
-642 VNKDVIM
+642 VKKDVIM
-649 PATQRVQ
+649 PTTRRVQ
-656 GLDNDGYSWYRVNY
+656 GFDNDGYSWYRVNY

-713 ATAQCMKGGSVT
+713 TTAQCAKGGSVT

-730 SQAQGYT
+730 NQAQGYT

-752 TLTPAEAVFTF
+752 TLTPAEVVFTF
-763 AKEQQAVKGTVSATY
+763 AKEQQAVKGTVSAIY
-778 VDEDQK
+778 VDEAQK

-793 RDPGS
+793 RDPGN

-818 VQKVV
+818 VQEVI

-853 HHLCDGEAI
+853 HHLCDGAAI
-862 TGDTQQELAPNTYN
+862 TGDTQQELTPNTYN
-876 AADYQAA
+876 AADYQA
-883 VEGYTYAGASPETFT
+883 
-898 VDGTGAAIEVT
+898 
-909 LNYTKAVQQLDSV
+909 
-922 VTFHHLCDGE
+922 
-932 AITGDTQQTLAPNT
+932 
-946 YNAADYQTAVEGYT
+946 AVEGYT

-1020 SASYQAAVE
+1020 SASYQTAVE
-1029 GYTYAGANPET
+1029 GYTYAGASPET
-1040 FTVDGSGAAIEVTLN
+1040 FTVDGSGAPIEVTLN

-1073 DANGA
+1073 DANGT

-1102 PGYTYAS
+1102 PGYTYTS

-1130 TKDLVASNVTFH
+1130 TKDLVASKVTFH

-1153 DRTVEIA
+1153 DRTVEVA
-1160 PSAESYRSESYA
+1160 PSAEAYRSESYA

-1201 FTYAQKP
+1201 FTYAKKP

-1214 TFEYVSESGRVVASP
+1214 TFEYVSESGRVVENP
-1229 MTVDLPVGPNDVME
+1229 MTVDLPVGTTDVME
-1243 YCKVVDGYTFKSTSS
+1243 YRKVVDGYTFKSVSS
-1258 QTVEVSQDGKATPDK
+1258 QTVEVSQDGKATPAK
-1273 VTFTYTETPTTA
+1273 VTFTYTENPTTA
-1285 AVQVHYRNSIG
+1285 TVQVHYRNSIG

-1301 SPVIKQLGPGTYLIQ
+1301 SPVIKQLGPGTYTIQ
-1316 PEDVPAGYI
+1316 PENVPAGYI

-1336 VSDNLVATPNSI
+1336 VTNDLVATPNSI
-1348 SFTCYDQ
+1348 SFTCYDA
-1355 NITGTLTINYYDSAD
+1355 NITGTLTINYYDIAD
-1370 LTKPIATEQRP
+1370 LSKPIATEQRQ
-1381 LKPGIQM
+1381 LKPGPQT

-1395 VAKAGNYQRTEGYA
+1395 VAKVGNYQRTEGYA
-1409 DQQVQVNEDGTVVP
+1409 DQQVQVNENGTVVP

-1437 YVGYAVTT
+1437 YVGYAVTP
-1445 RQTAMRSS
+1445 RQTAMRAS

-1594 LTDEEVKNYLASGN
+1594 LTEKEVENYLASGN
-1608 PSTPENPGGNP
+1608 PATPENPGGNP

-1640 APNGSRIK
+1640 SPNGSRIK

-1657 ILGTRQVDG
+1657 ILGTQQVNG

-1703 QQGLTNNAV
+1703 QQGLANNAV

-1728 TSGNTGSATQGSVSS
+1728 TSGNKGSATQGSVSS

-1753 NTGTNTQNTYAP
+1753 NTGAANQTTYAP

-1804 PANATLNVVE
+1804 PANATLNVLE

-1841 TEVTAG
+1841 TEVTASA
-1847 TSPTP
+1847 SPTP

-1866 EDETVETQTS
+1866 EDETIETQTS

-1888 VIGGAGGAYAYAL
+1888 IIGGAGGAYAYAL

-1913 AAASRRAGT
+1913 AAASRRAAT
-1922 TAGTTA
+1922 AAGTTA
-1928 AGAAGATSPYARRAA
+1928 AGAAGAASPYARRAA
-1943 AAPIAPGTKQNESA
+1943 AAPIAPGTKQKDSA
-1957 NPQNKPAGSAAY
+1957 NPQNKPTGGAPYG
-1969 SGVKNPYSSGSITG
+1969 GVKNPYSSGSITG

-1992 TAAGSGSAATG
+1992 AGSGTSGTTAG
-2003 APHGGASATAQN
+2003 SQGLHGGAPTGTAQN
-2015 PYARSTQPG
+2015 PYARGAQAGTG
-2024 GNASAT
+2024 TGAATMT
-2030 GTAQNPYARSAQP
+2030 GTAQNPYARSAQA
-2043 GGNASAAGTAQNPYA
+2043 GTGTGAAAVTGTAQNPYA
-2058 RSAQPGGNASAA
+2058 AT
-2070 GTAQNP
+2070 GTQ
-2076 YARST
+2076 
-2081 QTGGS
+2081 S
-2086 ASAAGMTQNPYAT
+2086 ASASAKP
-2099 AASMA
+2099 ASAQTTGTGSGA
-2104 AKPAAPQGEDALKPH
+2104 AKPYAAG
-2119 DSMEAAKSPYA
+2119 AASRIPYA
-2130 DGTLSEGF
+2130 DGTMPTAGGF
-2138 KAFDGTTNSA
+2138 TGSTDASSA
-2148 SGTPAANGLHSAGSL
+2148 SGASTASAGGSAMNPASGSPMSSGLHSAGSL
-2163 ETKGASATGSTAANP
+2163 ESRSTSSASGEGAAQTANP
-2178 YARPLGAV
+2178 YARPLGAA
-2186 PAPQTPAQEN
+2186 PASQSPAQESQGAEN
-2196 HGPDASARRRS
+2196 ATRRRS

-2222 NNT
+2222 SDT

>member
-1 MAKHIPGA
+1 M
-9 FRRML
+9 
-14 ALVTSVLLIA
+14 
-24 AQLVLPVAA
+24 
-33 LAQDISMLPTVTLQW
+33 
-48 TALADQSVQS
+48 
-58 TTVTAA
+58 
-64 LYGDQVVYWA
+64 
-74 TVPEEALQ
+74 
-82 TGVTIAAITGAED
+82 
-95 PSVVTYAPAVGTSV
+95 
-109 TGNATAVDDI
+109 
-119 PAVSIEVW
+119 
-127 RNGAFEIAYPLYLSV
+127 
-142 IPMPPYQPVGPTSGT
+142 
-157 VHISYSFAGDEV
+157 
-169 YGFDDTVPAE
+169 
-179 GRSFAPDA
+179 
-187 ALVPAGYELVSTGE
+187 
-201 VLVTLNPDGTTS
+201 
-213 PNPVVFEVQQSA
+213 
-225 PQVVN
+225 
-230 STVTF
+230 
-235 HHLDEVT
+235 
-242 GQQITGDTW
+242 
-251 QELAPETYSAAT
+251 
-263 YQQAVEG
+263 
-270 YTYSYATPDPFT
+270 
-282 VDGTGT
+282 GT
-288 PVEVTLYYTPSA
+288 PVEVTLYYT
-300 PEPVN
+300 
-305 SVVTIHH
+305 
-312 LDKDTNQQI
+312 
-321 TGDTTEEA
+321 
-329 AAGMETYSSIY
+329 
-340 QMQVEGYTYSSANPE
+340 
-355 SFTPDGTGTPVEV
+355 
-368 TLYYAQNAPEPVN
+368 QNAPEPVN

-405 DANMETYSSIYQ
+405 EANKETYSSVYQ
-417 TQVEGYTYSY
+417 QTVEGYTYSY

-532 DSMVTFHHKDAATD
+532 NSTVTFHHKDAATD

-561 PSADYKTEIEGYTY
+561 ASADYKTEIEGYTY
-575 ASAAQETFVVDGS
+575 ASAAQESFTVDGT
-588 GAAVDVTLY
+588 GAPVDVTLY
-597 YNANAP
+597 YNQNAP

-632 EDKNNKVVQG
+632 KDKGNKVVQG
-642 VNKDVIM
+642 VNKDVVM
-649 PATQRVQ
+649 PTTQRVQ
-656 GLDNDGYSWYRVNY
+656 SLENDGYSWYRVNY

-703 DQATGEAFYT
+703 DQASGEAFYT
-713 ATAQCMKGGSVT
+713 TTAQCAKGGSVT

-730 SQAQGYT
+730 NQAQGYT

-752 TLTPAEAVFTF
+752 TLTPAEVVFTF
-763 AKEQQAVKGTVSATY
+763 AKEQQAVKGTVSAIY
-778 VDEDQK
+778 VDEAQK

-793 RDPGS
+793 RDPGN

-818 VQKVV
+818 VQEVI

-853 HHLCDGEAI
+853 HHLCDGAAI

-898 VDGTGAAIEVT
+898 VDG
-909 LNYTKAVQQLDSV
+909 S
-922 VTFHHLCDGE
+922 
-932 AITGDTQQTLAPNT
+932 
-946 YNAADYQTAVEGYT
+946 
-960 YAGASP
+960 
-966 ETFTVDGTGAAIE
+966 GAAIE

-1029 GYTYAGANPET
+1029 GYTYAGASPET
-1040 FTVDGSGAAIEVTLN
+1040 FTVDGSGAPIEVTLN

-1060 PQVVNSIVTFHHV
+1060 PQVVNSIVTFHHA

-1102 PGYTYAS
+1102 PGYTYTS

-1130 TKDLVASNVTFH
+1130 TKDLVASKVTFH

-1153 DRTVEIA
+1153 DRTVEVA
-1160 PSAESYRSESYA
+1160 PSAEAYRSESYA

-1201 FTYAQKP
+1201 LTYAQKP

-1214 TFEYVSESGRVVASP
+1214 TFEYVSESGRVVDNP

-1243 YCKVVDGYTFKSTSS
+1243 YCKVVEGYTFKSVSS
-1258 QTVEVSQDGKATPDK
+1258 QTVEVSADGVATPAK
-1273 VTFTYTETPTTA
+1273 VTFTYTENPTTA

-1301 SPVIKQLGPGTYLIQ
+1301 SPVIKQLGPGTYTIQ
-1316 PEDVPAGYI
+1316 PENVPAGYI

-1336 VSDNLVATPNSI
+1336 VTNDLVATPNSI
-1348 SFTCYDQ
+1348 SFTCYDA
-1355 NITGTLTINYYDSAD
+1355 NITGTLTINYYDAAD
-1370 LTKPIATEQRP
+1370 LSKPIATEQRP
-1381 LKPGIQM
+1381 LKPGLQA

-1445 RQTAMRSS
+1445 RQTAMRAS

-1594 LTDEEVKNYLASGN
+1594 LTDEEEKNYLVSGN

-1657 ILGTRQVDG
+1657 ILGTQQVNG

-1703 QQGLTNNAV
+1703 QQGLANNAV

-1728 TSGNTGSATQGSVSS
+1728 TSGNKGSATQGSVSS

-1753 NTGTNTQNTYAP
+1753 NTGANTQNTYAP

-1776 TPKDQY
+1776 TPRDQY

-1804 PANATLNVVE
+1804 PANATLNVLE

-1841 TEVTAG
+1841 TEVTASA
-1847 TSPTP
+1847 SPTP

-1866 EDETVETQTS
+1866 EDETIETQTS

-1888 VIGGAGGAYAYAL
+1888 IIGGAGGAYAYAL

-1913 AAASRRAGT
+1913 AAASRRAAT
-1922 TAGTTA
+1922 AAGTTA
-1928 AGAAGATSPYARRAA
+1928 AGAAGAASPYARRAA
-1943 AAPIAPGTKQNESA
+1943 AAPIAPGTKQNDTNS
-1957 NPQNKPAGSAAY
+1957 QNKPTGGAPYG
-1969 SGVKNPYSSGSITG
+1969 GVKNPYSSGSITG

-1992 TAAGSGSAATG
+1992 AGPGTSATTAGSQGLHGST
-2003 APHGGASATAQN
+2003 P
-2015 PYARSTQPG
+2015 
-2024 GNASAT
+2024 T
-2030 GTAQNPYARSAQP
+2030 GTAQNPYARSAQA
-2043 GGNASAAGTAQNPYA
+2043 GTGTGAAAVTGTAQNPYA
-2058 RSAQPGGNASAA
+2058 AT
-2070 GTAQNP
+2070 GTQ
-2076 YARST
+2076 
-2081 QTGGS
+2081 S
-2086 ASAAGMTQNPYAT
+2086 ASASAKP
-2099 AASMA
+2099 ASAQTTGTGSGA
-2104 AKPAAPQGEDALKPH
+2104 AKPYAAG
-2119 DSMEAAKSPYA
+2119 AASRIPYA
-2130 DGTLSEGF
+2130 DGTMPTAGGF
-2138 KAFDGTTNSA
+2138 TGSTDASSA
-2148 SGTPAANGLHSAGSL
+2148 SRASTASAGGSAMNPASGSPMSSGLHSAGSL
-2163 ETKGASATGSTAANP
+2163 ESRSTSSASGEGAAQTANP
-2178 YARPLGAV
+2178 YARPLGAA
-2186 PAPQTPAQEN
+2186 PASQSSTQESQ
-2196 HGPDASARRRS
+2196 DAESATRRRS

-2222 NNT
+2222 SDT

>member
-1 MAKHIPGA
+1 MAKHIPKA
-9 FRRML
+9 FRRAT
-14 ALVTSVLLIA
+14 ALLTSLLLIA
-24 AQLVLPVAA
+24 AQMVLPLAA
-33 LAQDISMLPTVTLQW
+33 LAQDISMLPTVTIQW
-48 TALADQSVQS
+48 SAADGSVQS
-58 TTVTAA
+58 MPVTAT

-74 TVPEEALQ
+74 SVSEEAMQ
-82 TGVTIAAITGAED
+82 AGVSIQSITGPED
-95 PSVVTYAPAVGTSV
+95 PQLVTYGPAAGTLL
-109 TGNATAVDDI
+109 TGNATAVDGSV
-119 PAVSIEVW
+119 AASIEVY
-127 RNGAFEIAYPLYLSV
+127 RGGVFEIAYPFYLSTV
-142 IPMPPYQPVGPTSGT
+142 AIPPYQPAGPTSGT
-157 VHISYSFAGDEV
+157 VYISYRYEGGEEF
-169 YGFDDTVPAE
+169 YGYEDVVPVE
-179 GRSFAPDA
+179 GRSFAPDLS
-187 ALVPAGYELVSTGE
+187 LVPAGYELVSTGE

-381 STVTVHHVDAQTSQP
+381 STVT
-396 ITGDTTAEA
+396 
-405 DANMETYSSIYQ
+405 
-417 TQVEGYTYSY
+417 
-427 ADPESFTP
+427 F
-435 DGMGTPVEVTLY
+435 
-447 YTQNAPE
+447 
-454 QVNSTVTIHHRDAA
+454 HHRDAG
-468 DTGVSLA
+468 DGSSTLA

-490 AYAIGIDGYT
+490 AYAVAIDGYT

-532 DSMVTFHHKDAATD
+532 NSMVTFHHKDAATD

-561 PSADYKTEIEGYTY
+561 PSPDYKTEIEGYTY

-763 AKEQQAVKGTVSATY
+763 AKEQQAVKGTVSVIY
-778 VDEDQK
+778 VDEAQK

-818 VQKVV
+818 VQEVI

-853 HHLCDGEAI
+853 HHLCDGAAI

-883 VEGYTYAGASPETFT
+883 VEGYTYADASPETFT
-898 VDGTGAAIEVT
+898 VDG
-909 LNYTKAVQQLDSV
+909 S
-922 VTFHHLCDGE
+922 
-932 AITGDTQQTLAPNT
+932 
-946 YNAADYQTAVEGYT
+946 
-960 YAGASP
+960 
-966 ETFTVDGTGAAIE
+966 GAAIE

-993 VVTFHHLCDGAA
+993 VVTFHHLCDGEA
-1005 ITGDTQQTLAPNTYG
+1005 IAGDTQQTLAPNTYG

-1029 GYTYAGANPET
+1029 GYTYAGASPET
-1040 FTVDGSGAAIEVTLN
+1040 FTVDGSGAPIEVTLT

-1083 TQQELAPNTYSASG
+1083 TQQELAPNTYGASG

-1102 PGYTYAS
+1102 PGYTYTS

-1117 DGKGTPVEVTLTY
+1117 DGQGTPVEVTLTY
-1130 TKDLVASNVTFH
+1130 TKDLVASKVTFH
-1142 HVDADGNPLMA
+1142 HVDADGKPLMA

-1172 SAAPEGYLYASANPE
+1172 AAAPDGYLYASANPE

-1214 TFEYVSESGRVVASP
+1214 TFEYVSESGRVVDNP

-1243 YCKVVDGYTFKSTSS
+1243 YCKVVEGYTFKSVSS
-1258 QTVEVSQDGKATPDK
+1258 QTVEVSADGVATPAK
-1273 VTFTYTETPTTA
+1273 VTFTYTENPTTA
-1285 AVQVHYRNSIG
+1285 TVQVHYRNSIG

-1301 SPVIKQLGPGTYLIQ
+1301 SPVIKQLGPGTYTIQ

-1336 VSDNLVATPNSI
+1336 VTNDLVATPNSI
-1348 SFTCYDQ
+1348 SFTCYDA
-1355 NITGTLTINYYDSAD
+1355 NITGTLTINYYDAAD
-1370 LTKPIATEQRP
+1370 LSKPIATEQRP
-1381 LKPGIQM
+1381 LKPGLQT

-1395 VAKAGNYQRTEGYA
+1395 VAKVGNYQRTEGYA

-1594 LTDEEVKNYLASGN
+1594 LTDEEVKNYLANGN

-1728 TSGNTGSATQGSVSS
+1728 TSGNKGSATQGSVSS

-1753 NTGTNTQNTYAP
+1753 NTGANTQNTYAP

-1804 PANATLNVVE
+1804 PANATLNVLD

-1957 NPQNKPAGSAAY
+1957 NPQSKPAGSAAY

-2058 RSAQPGGNASAA
+2058 RSTQPGGNASAT

-2081 QTGGS
+2081 QPGGN

>member
-9 FRRML
+9 FRRVL
-14 ALVTSVLLIA
+14 ALATSVLLIA

-48 TALADQSVQS
+48 IAPADGSVQS
-58 TTVTAA
+58 TTVMAS
-64 LYGDQVVYWA
+64 LYGEQVVYWA

-82 TGVTIAAITGAED
+82 NGVTIAGITGMED
-95 PSVVTYAPAVGTSV
+95 PSMVTYAPAVGTPV
-109 TGNATAVDDI
+109 TGNSTAVDGI
-119 PAVSIEVW
+119 PAVNIEVW

-142 IPMPPYQPVGPTSGT
+142 IPMPPYQPAGPTSGT
-157 VHISYSFAGDEV
+157 VHISYSFAGAEV
-169 YGFDDTVPAE
+169 YGFDETVPAE

-187 ALVPAGYELVSTGE
+187 SLVPAGYELVSTGE

-251 QELAPETYSAAT
+251 QDLAPETYSAST

-270 YTYSYATPDPFT
+270 YTYSYASPDPFT
-282 VDGTGT
+282 VDGMGT

-300 PEPVN
+300 P
-305 SVVTIHH
+305 
-312 LDKDTNQQI
+312 
-321 TGDTTEEA
+321 
-329 AAGMETYSSIY
+329 
-340 QMQVEGYTYSSANPE
+340 QV
-355 SFTPDGTGTPVEV
+355 
-368 TLYYAQNAPEPVN
+368 VN

-532 DSMVTFHHKDAATD
+532 NSTVTFHHKDAATD

-561 PSADYKTEIEGYTY
+561 ASADYKTEIEGYTY
-575 ASAAQETFVVDGS
+575 ASAAQESFTVDGT
-588 GAAVDVTLY
+588 GAPVDVTLY
-597 YNANAP
+597 YNQNAP

-624 NLRSSPTT
+624 YLRSSPTT
-632 EDKNNKVVQG
+632 KDNNKVVQG
-642 VNKDVIM
+642 VNKDVVM
-649 PATQRVQ
+649 PTTRRVQ
-656 GLDNDGYSWYRVNY
+656 SLDNDGYSWYRVNY

-713 ATAQCMKGGSVT
+713 TTAQCAKGGSVT

-730 SQAQGYT
+730 NQAQGYT

-752 TLTPAEAVFTF
+752 TLTPAEVVFTF
-763 AKEQQAVKGTVSATY
+763 AKEQQAVKGTVSAIY
-778 VDEDQK
+778 VDEAQK

-793 RDPGS
+793 RDPGN

-818 VQKVV
+818 VQEVI

-853 HHLCDGEAI
+853 HHLCDGAAI

-876 AADYQAA
+876 AADYQA
-883 VEGYTYAGASPETFT
+883 
-898 VDGTGAAIEVT
+898 
-909 LNYTKAVQQLDSV
+909 
-922 VTFHHLCDGE
+922 
-932 AITGDTQQTLAPNT
+932 
-946 YNAADYQTAVEGYT
+946 AVEGYT

-1020 SASYQAAVE
+1020 SASYQATVE
-1029 GYTYAGANPET
+1029 GYTYAGASPET
-1040 FTVDGSGAAIEVTLN
+1040 FTVDGSGAPIEVTLN

-1060 PQVVNSIVTFHHV
+1060 PQVVNSIVTFHHA
-1073 DANGA
+1073 DANGT

-1102 PGYTYAS
+1102 PGYTYTS

-1130 TKDLVASNVTFH
+1130 TKDLVASKVTFH

-1153 DRTVEIA
+1153 DRTVEVA
-1160 PSAESYRSESYA
+1160 PSAEAYRSESYA
-1172 SAAPEGYLYASANPE
+1172 AAAPEGYLYASANPE
-1187 TFTVDGSGT
+1187 TFTVDGGGT

-1208 AVTAPV
+1208 VVTAPV
-1214 TFEYVSESGRVVASP
+1214 TFEYVSESGRVVESP
-1229 MTVDLPVGPNDVME
+1229 MTVPLPVGPNDVME

-1301 SPVIKQLGPGTYLIQ
+1301 SPVIKQLGPGTYTIQ
-1316 PEDVPAGYI
+1316 PEDVPAGYV

-1355 NITGTLTINYYDSAD
+1355 NITGTLTINYYDAAD
-1370 LTKPIATEQRP
+1370 LSKPIATEQRP
-1381 LKPGIQM
+1381 LKPGLQT

-1409 DQQVQVNEDGTVVP
+1409 DQQVQVNENGTVVP

-1430 KSVQNTS
+1430 KSVQDTS
-1437 YVGYAVTT
+1437 YIGYAVTT

-1464 TVNTLLYING
+1464 AVNTLLYING
-1474 QQQVSGV
+1474 QQQVGSV
-1481 TWDSS
+1481 VWDSS

-1524 KPTQSPGY
+1524 QPTQSPGY

-1594 LTDEEVKNYLASGN
+1594 LTDEEEKNYLVSGN

-1657 ILGTRQVDG
+1657 ILGTRQVNG

-1703 QQGLTNNAV
+1703 QQGLANNAV

-1728 TSGNTGSATQGSVSS
+1728 TSGNKGSATQGSVSS

-1753 NTGTNTQNTYAP
+1753 NTGANTQNTYAP

-1804 PANATLNVVE
+1804 PANATLNVLE

-1841 TEVTAG
+1841 TEVTASA
-1847 TSPTP
+1847 SPTP

-1866 EDETVETQTS
+1866 EDETIETQTS

-1888 VIGGAGGAYAYAL
+1888 IIGGAGGAYAYAL

-1913 AAASRRAGT
+1913 AAASRRAAT
-1922 TAGTTA
+1922 AAGTTA
-1928 AGAAGATSPYARRAA
+1928 AGAAGAASPYARRAA
-1943 AAPIAPGTKQNESA
+1943 AAPIAPGTKQNDTNS
-1957 NPQNKPAGSAAY
+1957 QNKPTGGAPYG
-1969 SGVKNPYSSGSITG
+1969 GVKNPYSSGSITG

-1992 TAAGSGSAATG
+1992 AGSGTSATTAG
-2003 APHGGASATAQN
+2003 SQGLHGGA
-2015 PYARSTQPG
+2015 P
-2024 GNASAT
+2024 T
-2030 GTAQNPYARSAQP
+2030 GTAQNPYARSAQA
-2043 GGNASAAGTAQNPYA
+2043 GTGTGAAAVTGTAQNPYA
-2058 RSAQPGGNASAA
+2058 AT
-2070 GTAQNP
+2070 GTQ
-2076 YARST
+2076 
-2081 QTGGS
+2081 S
-2086 ASAAGMTQNPYAT
+2086 ASATGKP
-2099 AASMA
+2099 ASAQTTGTGSGA
-2104 AKPAAPQGEDALKPH
+2104 AKPYAAG
-2119 DSMEAAKSPYA
+2119 AASRIPYA
-2130 DGTLSEGF
+2130 DGTMPTAGGF
-2138 KAFDGTTNSA
+2138 TGSTDASSA
-2148 SGTPAANGLHSAGSL
+2148 SGASTASAGGSAMNPASGSPMSSGLHSAGSL
-2163 ETKGASATGSTAANP
+2163 ESRSTSSASGEGAAQTANP
-2178 YARPLGAV
+2178 YARPLGAA
-2186 PAPQTPAQEN
+2186 PASHSPTQESQ
-2196 HGPDASARRRS
+2196 ATESATRRRS

-2222 NNT
+2222 SDT

>member
-9 FRRML
+9 FRRVL
-14 ALVTSVLLIA
+14 ALATSVLLIA

-48 TALADQSVQS
+48 IAPADGSAQS
-58 TTVTAA
+58 TTVMAS
-64 LYGDQVVYWA
+64 LYGEQVVYWA

-82 TGVTIAAITGAED
+82 TGVTIAGITGMED
-95 PSVVTYAPAVGTSV
+95 PSVVTYAPAVGTPV
-109 TGNATAVDDI
+109 TGNSTAVDGI
-119 PAVSIEVW
+119 PAVNIEVW

-142 IPMPPYQPVGPTSGT
+142 IPMPPYQPAGPTSGT
-157 VHISYSFAGDEV
+157 VHVSYSFAGAEV
-169 YGFDDTVPAE
+169 YGFDETVPAE

-187 ALVPAGYELVSTGE
+187 SLVPAGYELVSTGE

-213 PNPVVFEVQQSA
+213 PNPVVFEVQQSE

-251 QELAPETYSAAT
+251 EDLAPETYSAST

-270 YTYSYATPDPFT
+270 YTYSYASPDPFT
-282 VDGTGT
+282 VDGMGT

-300 PEPVN
+300 P
-305 SVVTIHH
+305 
-312 LDKDTNQQI
+312 
-321 TGDTTEEA
+321 
-329 AAGMETYSSIY
+329 
-340 QMQVEGYTYSSANPE
+340 QV
-355 SFTPDGTGTPVEV
+355 
-368 TLYYAQNAPEPVN
+368 VN

-454 QVNSTVTIHHRDAA
+454 PVNSTVTIHHRDAA

-532 DSMVTFHHKDAATD
+532 NSTVTFHHKDAATD

-561 PSADYKTEIEGYTY
+561 ASADYKTEIEGYTY
-575 ASAAQETFVVDGS
+575 ASAAQESFTVDGT
-588 GAAVDVTLY
+588 GAPVDVTLY
-597 YNANAP
+597 YNQNAP

-632 EDKNNKVVQG
+632 KDKGNKVVQG
-642 VNKDVIM
+642 VNKDVVM
-649 PATQRVQ
+649 PTTQRVQ
-656 GLDNDGYSWYRVNY
+656 SLENDGYSWYRVNY

-703 DQATGEAFYT
+703 DQATSEAFYT
-713 ATAQCMKGGSVT
+713 TTAQCMKGGSVT

-730 SQAQGYT
+730 NQAQGYT

-752 TLTPAEAVFTF
+752 TLTPAEVVFTF
-763 AKEQQAVKGTVSATY
+763 AKEQQAVKGTVSAIY
-778 VDEDQK
+778 VDEAQK

-818 VQKVV
+818 VQEVI

-853 HHLCDGEAI
+853 HHLCDGAAI

-876 AADYQAA
+876 AADYQA
-883 VEGYTYAGASPETFT
+883 
-898 VDGTGAAIEVT
+898 
-909 LNYTKAVQQLDSV
+909 
-922 VTFHHLCDGE
+922 
-932 AITGDTQQTLAPNT
+932 
-946 YNAADYQTAVEGYT
+946 AVEGYT

-1020 SASYQAAVE
+1020 SASYQATVE
-1029 GYTYAGANPET
+1029 GYTYAGASPET
-1040 FTVDGSGAAIEVTLN
+1040 FTVDGSGAPIEVTLN

-1060 PQVVNSIVTFHHV
+1060 PQVVNSIVTFHHA

-1102 PGYTYAS
+1102 PGYTYTS

-1130 TKDLVASNVTFH
+1130 TKDLVASKVTFH

-1153 DRTVEIA
+1153 DRTVEVA
-1160 PSAESYRSESYA
+1160 PSAEAYRSESYA
-1172 SAAPEGYLYASANPE
+1172 AAAPEGYLYASANPE
-1187 TFTVDGSGT
+1187 TFTVDGGGT

-1208 AVTAPV
+1208 VVTAPV
-1214 TFEYVSESGRVVASP
+1214 TFEYVSESGRVVESP
-1229 MTVDLPVGPNDVME
+1229 MTVPLPVGPNDVME

-1285 AVQVHYRNSIG
+1285 AVQVHYRNRIG

-1301 SPVIKQLGPGTYLIQ
+1301 SPVIKQLGPGTYTIQ
-1316 PEDVPAGYI
+1316 PEDVPAGYV

-1348 SFTCYDQ
+1348 SFTCYDA

-1370 LTKPIATEQRP
+1370 LSKPIATEQRP
-1381 LKPGIQM
+1381 LKPGLQT

-1395 VAKAGNYQRTEGYA
+1395 VAKVGNYQRTEGYA

-1423 ATISFYY
+1423 STISFYY

-1464 TVNTLLYING
+1464 AVNTLLYING

-1594 LTDEEVKNYLASGN
+1594 LTEKEVENYLASGN
-1608 PSTPENPGGNP
+1608 PATPENPGGNP

-1640 APNGSRIK
+1640 SPNGSRIK

-1657 ILGTRQVDG
+1657 ILGTRQVNG

-1703 QQGLTNNAV
+1703 QQGLANNAV

-1728 TSGNTGSATQGSVSS
+1728 TSGNKGSATQGSVSS

-1753 NTGTNTQNTYAP
+1753 NTGAANQTTYAP

-1804 PANATLNVVE
+1804 PANATLNVLE

-1841 TEVTAG
+1841 TEVTASA
-1847 TSPTP
+1847 SPTP

-1866 EDETVETQTS
+1866 EDETIETQTS

-1888 VIGGAGGAYAYAL
+1888 IIGGAGGAYAYAL

-1913 AAASRRAGT
+1913 AAASRRAAT
-1922 TAGTTA
+1922 AAGTTA
-1928 AGAAGATSPYARRAA
+1928 AGAAGAASPYARRAA
-1943 AAPIAPGTKQNESA
+1943 AAPIAPGTKQNDTNS
-1957 NPQNKPAGSAAY
+1957 QNKPTGGAPYG
-1969 SGVKNPYSSGSITG
+1969 GVKNPYSSGSITG

-1992 TAAGSGSAATG
+1992 AGPGTSATTAGNQGL
-2003 APHGGASATAQN
+2003 HGGA
-2015 PYARSTQPG
+2015 P
-2024 GNASAT
+2024 T
-2030 GTAQNPYARSAQP
+2030 GTAQNPYARSAQA
-2043 GGNASAAGTAQNPYA
+2043 GTGTGAAAMTGTAQNPYA
-2058 RSAQPGGNASAA
+2058 AT
-2070 GTAQNP
+2070 GTQ
-2076 YARST
+2076 
-2081 QTGGS
+2081 S
-2086 ASAAGMTQNPYAT
+2086 ASATGKP
-2099 AASMA
+2099 ASAQTTGTGSGA
-2104 AKPAAPQGEDALKPH
+2104 AKPYAAG
-2119 DSMEAAKSPYA
+2119 AASRIPYA
-2130 DGTLSEGF
+2130 DGTMPTAGGF
-2138 KAFDGTTNSA
+2138 TGSTDASSA
-2148 SGTPAANGLHSAGSL
+2148 SGASTASAGGSAMNPASGSPMSSGLHSAGSL
-2163 ETKGASATGSTAANP
+2163 ESRSTSSASGEGAAQTANP
-2178 YARPLGAV
+2178 YARPLGAA
-2186 PAPQTPAQEN
+2186 PASHSPTQESQ
-2196 HGPDASARRRS
+2196 ATESATRRRS

-2222 NNT
+2222 SDT

>member
-14 ALVTSVLLIA
+14 AFVTSVLLIA

-48 TALADQSVQS
+48 TAVADGSVQS
-58 TTVTAA
+58 TTVMAS
-64 LYGDQVVYWA
+64 LYGEQVVYWA

-82 TGVTIAAITGAED
+82 TGVTIAGITGTED
-95 PSVVTYAPAVGTSV
+95 PSVVTYAPATGTPV
-109 TGNATAVDDI
+109 TGNSTAVDGI
-119 PAVSIEVW
+119 PAVNIEVW
-127 RNGAFEIAYPLYLSV
+127 RNGVFEIAYPLYLSV

-157 VHISYSFAGDEV
+157 VHISYSFAGSEL
-169 YGFDDTVPAE
+169 YGFDETVPAE

-187 ALVPAGYELVSTGE
+187 SLVPAGYELVSTGE
-201 VLVTLNPDGTTS
+201 VFVTLNPDGTTS

-242 GQQITGDTW
+242 GQQITSDTW
-251 QELAPETYSAAT
+251 QDLGPETYSAST

-270 YTYSYATPDPFT
+270 YTYSSASPDPFV
-282 VDGTGT
+282 VDGMGT

-300 PEPVN
+300 P
-305 SVVTIHH
+305 
-312 LDKDTNQQI
+312 
-321 TGDTTEEA
+321 
-329 AAGMETYSSIY
+329 
-340 QMQVEGYTYSSANPE
+340 QV
-355 SFTPDGTGTPVEV
+355 
-368 TLYYAQNAPEPVN
+368 VN
-381 STVTVHHVDAQTSQP
+381 STVTAHHVDAQTGQP
-396 ITGDTTAEA
+396 VTGDTTAEA
-405 DANMETYSSIYQ
+405 EANRETYSSVYQ
-417 TQVEGYTYSY
+417 QTVEGYTYSH
-427 ADPESFTP
+427 AEPESFTP

-454 QVNSTVTIHHRDAA
+454 PVNSTVTIHHRDAA
-468 DTGVSLA
+468 DTGVALA

-532 DSMVTFHHKDAATD
+532 NSMVTFHHKDAATD

-575 ASAAQETFVVDGS
+575 ASAAQESFTVDGT
-588 GAAVDVTLY
+588 GAPVDITLY
-597 YNANAP
+597 YNQNAP

-632 EDKNNKVVQG
+632 GVNNQVVQG

-649 PATQRVQ
+649 PTTQRVQ
-656 GLDNDGYSWYRVNY
+656 GFDNDGKSWYRVNY

-713 ATAQCMKGGSVT
+713 TTAQCMKSGSVT

-730 SQAQGYT
+730 NQAQGYT

-752 TLTPAEAVFTF
+752 TLTPTEVVFTF
-763 AKEQQAVKGTVSATY
+763 AKEQQAVKGTVSAIY
-778 VDEDQK
+778 VDEAQK

-818 VQKVV
+818 VQEVI
-823 VHDDGTVEPETVV
+823 VHEDGTVEPETVV

-842 QTEPVNSVVTF
+842 QTEPVNSLVTF
-853 HHLCDGEAI
+853 HHMCDGASI
-862 TGDTQQELAPNTYN
+862 AADTQQELAPNTYN

-898 VDGTGAAIEVT
+898 VDG
-909 LNYTKAVQQLDSV
+909 S
-922 VTFHHLCDGE
+922 
-932 AITGDTQQTLAPNT
+932 
-946 YNAADYQTAVEGYT
+946 
-960 YAGASP
+960 
-966 ETFTVDGTGAAIE
+966 GAAIE

-993 VVTFHHLCDGAA
+993 VVTFHHMCDGVA
-1005 ITGDTQQTLAPNTYG
+1005 ITGDTQQTLTPNTYG
-1020 SASYQAAVE
+1020 SASYQTAVE
-1029 GYTYAGANPET
+1029 GYTYAGASPES
-1040 FTVDGSGAAIEVTLN
+1040 FTVDGSGAPIEVTLT

-1097 YQVAV
+1097 YQVTV
-1102 PGYTYAS
+1102 PGYTYTSAS
-1109 ANPESFTV
+1109 PESFTV
-1117 DGKGTPVEVTLTY
+1117 DGKGTPVEVTMTY
-1130 TKDLVASNVTFH
+1130 TKDLVASKVTFH
-1142 HVDADGNPLMA
+1142 HVDADGKPLME
-1153 DRTVEIA
+1153 DRTVEVA
-1160 PSAESYRSESYA
+1160 PSAEAYRSESYA

-1208 AVTAPV
+1208 AVTAAV
-1214 TFEYVSESGRVVASP
+1214 TFEYVSESGRAVADP
-1229 MTVDLPVGPNDVME
+1229 LTVQLPVGPTDVME
-1243 YCKVVDGYTFKSTSS
+1243 YRAAVDGYTFKSVSS
-1258 QTVEVSQDGKATPDK
+1258 QTVEVSQDGKATPAK
-1273 VTFTYTETPTTA
+1273 VTFTYTENPTTA
-1285 AVQVHYRNSIG
+1285 TVQVHYRNSIG

-1301 SPVIKQLGPGTYLIQ
+1301 SPVIKQLGPGNYVIQ
-1316 PEDVPAGYI
+1316 PEDVPSGY
-1325 VSSSAQPQTVT
+1325 VASSSAQPQTVT
-1336 VSDNLVATPNSI
+1336 VSDDLVATPNSI
-1348 SFTCYDQ
+1348 SFTCYDA
-1355 NITGTLTINYYDSAD
+1355 NITGTLTINYYDIAD
-1370 LTKPIATEQRP
+1370 LSKPIATEQRQ
-1381 LKPGIQM
+1381 LKPGPQT

-1395 VAKAGNYQRTEGYA
+1395 VAKVGNYQRTEGYA
-1409 DQQVQVNEDGTVVP
+1409 DQQVQVNENGTVVP

-1501 ADVRHISASEAQA
+1501 ADVRHISAAEAQA
-1514 LIDQYNQQQQ
+1514 IIDQYNQQQQ

-1532 YITLYNSVPLRTY
+1532 YITLYDSVPLRAY

-1608 PSTPENPGGNP
+1608 PSKPDNPGGNP
-1619 YNPNGAS
+1619 YDPNGKS

-1640 APNGSRIK
+1640 SPNGSRIK

-1657 ILGTRQVDG
+1657 ILGTQQVNG

-1692 EFNSFLSSSQY
+1692 EFNSFLSSPQY
-1703 QQGLTNNAV
+1703 QQGITNNAV

-1721 GGSTSGN
+1721 GGSTSG
-1728 TSGNTGSATQGSVSS
+1728 SSGSASQGNVSS
-1743 VEDWNVGTWQ
+1743 VEDWNVGKWE
-1753 NTGTNTQNTYAP
+1753 NTGANTQNTYAP
-1765 FNPYATPVATT
+1765 FNPYATPVVTT

-1804 PANATLNVVE
+1804 PANATLNVLE
-1814 TVTQNNKTW
+1814 TVTKDNKKW

-1841 TEVTAG
+1841 TEVTASA
-1847 TSPTP
+1847 SPTP

-1866 EDETVETQTS
+1866 DDETVETQTS

-1913 AAASRRAGT
+1913 AAASRRAAT
-1922 TAGTTA
+1922 AAGTTA

-1943 AAPIAPGTKQNESA
+1943 AAPIAPGTKRDEST
-1957 NPQNKPAGSAAY
+1957 NPQNKSAGSATYA
-1969 SGVKNPYSSGSITG
+1969 GVKNPYSTGSITG
-1983 TQNPYSRPT
+1983 TQNPYSRPASAPGT
-1992 TAAGSGSAATG
+1992 GSAANG
-2003 APHGGASATAQN
+2003 NHNNAYGG
-2015 PYARSTQPG
+2015 
-2024 GNASAT
+2024 
-2030 GTAQNPYARSAQP
+2030 
-2043 GGNASAAGTAQNPYA
+2043 
-2058 RSAQPGGNASAA
+2058 ASAA

-2081 QTGGS
+2081 QSS
-2086 ASAAGMTQNPYAT
+2086 AGANAAAAAGTTQNPYARST
-2099 AASMA
+2099 QTGASTNASATTGTTQNPYARSTQTGTGANAAGVTGTAQNPYATSATTTASPYGTTGMQSASTAGKSAATQAASVGQTATKARTDA
-2104 AKPAAPQGEDALKPH
+2104 AATKI
-2119 DSMEAAKSPYA
+2119 PYA
-2130 DGTLSEGF
+2130 DGTLPANGSAAG
-2138 KAFDGTTNSA
+2138 SA
-2148 SGTPAANGLHSAGSL
+2148 STASASSTISPATATTASNGLHSAGSL
-2163 ETKGASATGSTAANP
+2163 ESPSTTASSAGTAASSANP

-2186 PAPQTPAQEN
+2186 PAPQSSTQDSQ
-2196 HGPDASARRRS
+2196 GTDASARRRS
-2207 TRMQRYHAAGGDDEG
+2207 TRMQRYHAAGGDEESSD
-2222 NNT
+2222 T

>member
-9 FRRML
+9 FRRVL
-14 ALVTSVLLIA
+14 ALATSVLLIA

-48 TALADQSVQS
+48 TAPADGSVQS
-58 TTVTAA
+58 TTVMAS
-64 LYGDQVVYWA
+64 LYGEQVVYWA

-95 PSVVTYAPAVGTSV
+95 PSVVTYAPAAGTPV
-109 TGNATAVDDI
+109 NGNSTAVDGI
-119 PAVSIEVW
+119 PAVNIEVW

-142 IPMPPYQPVGPTSGT
+142 IPMPPYQPAGPASGT
-157 VHISYSFAGDEV
+157 VHISYSFAGAEV
-169 YGFDDTVPAE
+169 YGFDETVPAE

-187 ALVPAGYELVSTGE
+187 SLVPAGYELVSTGE

-251 QELAPETYSAAT
+251 QDLAPETYSAST

-270 YTYSYATPDPFT
+270 YTYSYASPDPFT
-282 VDGTGT
+282 VDGMGT

-300 PEPVN
+300 PQVVN
-305 SVVTIHH
+305 STVTAHH
-312 LDKDTNQQI
+312 VDAQTGQPI
-321 TGDTTEEA
+321 TGDTTAEA
-329 AAGMETYSSIY
+329 DANMETYSSIY
-340 QMQVEGYTYSSANPE
+340 QTQVEGYTYSYADPE
-355 SFTPDGTGTPVEV
+355 SFTPDGMGTPVEV
-368 TLYYAQNAPEPVN
+368 TLYYTQNAPEPVN

-532 DSMVTFHHKDAATD
+532 NSTVTFHHKDAATD

-561 PSADYKTEIEGYTY
+561 ASADYKTEIEGYTY
-575 ASAAQETFVVDGS
+575 ASAAQESFTVDGT
-588 GAAVDVTLY
+588 GAPVDVTLY
-597 YNANAP
+597 YNQNAP

-632 EDKNNKVVQG
+632 GVNNQVVQG
-642 VNKDVIM
+642 VKKDVIM
-649 PATQRVQ
+649 PTTRRVQ
-656 GLDNDGYSWYRVNY
+656 GFDNDGYSWYRVNY

-713 ATAQCMKGGSVT
+713 TTAQCAKGGSVT

-730 SQAQGYT
+730 NQAQGYT

-752 TLTPAEAVFTF
+752 TLTPAEVVFTF
-763 AKEQQAVKGTVSATY
+763 AKEQQPVKGTVSAIY
-778 VDEDQK
+778 VDEAQK

-818 VQKVV
+818 VQEVI

-836 FTYAVK
+836 FTYAAK
-842 QTEPVNSVVTF
+842 QPEPVNSVVTF
-853 HHLCDGEAI
+853 HHLCDGAAI

-898 VDGTGAAIEVT
+898 VDG
-909 LNYTKAVQQLDSV
+909 S
-922 VTFHHLCDGE
+922 
-932 AITGDTQQTLAPNT
+932 
-946 YNAADYQTAVEGYT
+946 
-960 YAGASP
+960 
-966 ETFTVDGTGAAIE
+966 GAAIE

-1005 ITGDTQQTLAPNTYG
+1005 ITGDTQQELAPNTYN
-1020 SASYQAAVE
+1020 AADYQAAVE
-1029 GYTYAGANPET
+1029 GYTYAGASPET
-1040 FTVDGSGAAIEVTLN
+1040 FTVDGSGAPIEVTLN

-1060 PQVVNSIVTFHHV
+1060 PQVVNSIVTFHHA

-1109 ANPESFTV
+1109 ANPESFQV
-1117 DGKGTPVEVTLTY
+1117 DGKGTAVEVTLTY
-1130 TKDLVASNVTFH
+1130 TKDLVASKVTFH

-1214 TFEYVSESGRVVASP
+1214 TFEYVSESGRVVDNP

-1243 YCKVVDGYTFKSTSS
+1243 YCKVVEGYTFKSVSS
-1258 QTVEVSQDGKATPDK
+1258 QTVEVSADGVATPAK
-1273 VTFTYTETPTTA
+1273 VTFTYTENPTTA
-1285 AVQVHYRNSIG
+1285 TVQVHYRNSIG

-1301 SPVIKQLGPGTYLIQ
+1301 SPVIKQLGPGTYTIQ

-1336 VSDNLVATPNSI
+1336 VTNDLVATPNSI
-1348 SFTCYDQ
+1348 SFTCYDA
-1355 NITGTLTINYYDSAD
+1355 NITGTLTINYYDAAD
-1370 LTKPIATEQRP
+1370 LSKPIATEQRP
-1381 LKPGIQM
+1381 LKPGLQT

-1594 LTDEEVKNYLASGN
+1594 LTEKEVENYLASGN
-1608 PSTPENPGGNP
+1608 PATPENPGGNP

-1640 APNGSRIK
+1640 SPNGSRIK

-1657 ILGTRQVDG
+1657 ILGTRQVNG

-1703 QQGLTNNAV
+1703 QQGLANNAV

-1721 GGSTSGN
+1721 GGSTSGG
-1728 TSGNTGSATQGSVSS
+1728 TSGNKGSATQGSVSS

-1753 NTGTNTQNTYAP
+1753 NTGANTQNTYAP

-1804 PANATLNVVE
+1804 PANATLNVLE

-1841 TEVTAG
+1841 TEVTASA
-1847 TSPTP
+1847 SPTP

-1866 EDETVETQTS
+1866 EDETIETQTS

-1888 VIGGAGGAYAYAL
+1888 IIGGAGGAYAYAL

-1913 AAASRRAGT
+1913 AAASRRAAT
-1922 TAGTTA
+1922 AAGTTA
-1928 AGAAGATSPYARRAA
+1928 AGAAGAASPYARRAA
-1943 AAPIAPGTKQNESA
+1943 AAPIAPGTKQNDTNS
-1957 NPQNKPAGSAAY
+1957 QNKPAGSTPY

-1992 TAAGSGSAATG
+1992 AGSGTSATTAG
-2003 APHGGASATAQN
+2003 SQGLHGGA
-2015 PYARSTQPG
+2015 P
-2024 GNASAT
+2024 T
-2030 GTAQNPYARSAQP
+2030 GTAQNPYARSAQA
-2043 GGNASAAGTAQNPYA
+2043 GTGTGAATMTGTAQNPYA
-2058 RSAQPGGNASAA
+2058 RSAQAGTGTGAA
-2070 GTAQNP
+2070 TMTGTAQNP
-2076 YARST
+2076 YAATGT
-2081 QTGGS
+2081 QSVS
-2086 ASAAGMTQNPYAT
+2086 ASAKP
-2099 AASMA
+2099 ASAQTTGTGSGA
-2104 AKPAAPQGEDALKPH
+2104 AKPYAAG
-2119 DSMEAAKSPYA
+2119 AASRIPYA
-2130 DGTLSEGF
+2130 DGTMPTAGGF
-2138 KAFDGTTNSA
+2138 TGSTDASSA
-2148 SGTPAANGLHSAGSL
+2148 SVASTASAGGSAMNPASGSPMSSGLHSAGSL
-2163 ETKGASATGSTAANP
+2163 ESRSTSSASGEGAAQTANP
-2178 YARPLGAV
+2178 YARPLGTV
-2186 PAPQTPAQEN
+2186 PASQSSTQESQ
-2196 HGPDASARRRS
+2196 GAESATRRRS

-2222 NNT
+2222 SDT

>member
-9 FRRML
+9 FRRVL
-14 ALVTSVLLIA
+14 ALATSVLLIA

-48 TALADQSVQS
+48 TAPADGSVQS
-58 TTVTAA
+58 TTVMAS
-64 LYGDQVVYWA
+64 LYGEQVVYWA

-95 PSVVTYAPAVGTSV
+95 PSMVTYAPAAGTPV
-109 TGNATAVDDI
+109 NGNSTAVDGI
-119 PAVSIEVW
+119 PAVNIEVW

-142 IPMPPYQPVGPTSGT
+142 IPMPPYQPAGPTSGT
-157 VHISYSFAGDEV
+157 VHISYSFAGAEV
-169 YGFDDTVPAE
+169 YGFDETVPAE

-187 ALVPAGYELVSTGE
+187 SLVPAGYELVSTGK
-201 VLVTLNPDGTTS
+201 VIVTLNPDGTTS
-213 PNPVVFEVQQSA
+213 PNPVVFEVQQSE

-251 QELAPETYSAAT
+251 EDLAPETYSAST

-270 YTYSYATPDPFT
+270 YTYSYASPDPFT
-282 VDGTGT
+282 VDGMGT
-288 PVEVTLYYTPSA
+288 PVEVTLYYTQNA

-305 SVVTIHH
+305 STVTVHH
-312 LDKDTNQQI
+312 VDAQTSQPI
-321 TGDTTEEA
+321 TGDTTAEA
-329 AAGMETYSSIY
+329 DANMETYSSIY
-340 QMQVEGYTYSSANPE
+340 QTQVEGYTYSYADPE
-355 SFTPDGTGTPVEV
+355 SFTPDGMGTPVEV
-368 TLYYAQNAPEPVN
+368 TLYYTQNAPEPVN

-532 DSMVTFHHKDAATD
+532 NSTVTFHHKDAATD

-561 PSADYKTEIEGYTY
+561 ASADYKTEIEGYTY
-575 ASAAQETFVVDGS
+575 ASAAQESFTVDGT
-588 GAAVDVTLY
+588 GAPVDVTLY
-597 YNANAP
+597 YNQNAP

-632 EDKNNKVVQG
+632 EDKGNKVVQG
-642 VNKDVIM
+642 VNKDVVM
-649 PATQRVQ
+649 PTTRRVQ
-656 GLDNDGYSWYRVNY
+656 GFDNDGYSWYRVNY

-713 ATAQCMKGGSVT
+713 TTAQCMKGGSVT

-730 SQAQGYT
+730 NQAQGYT

-752 TLTPAEAVFTF
+752 TLTPAEVVFTF
-763 AKEQQAVKGTVSATY
+763 AKEQQPVKGTVSAIY
-778 VDEDQK
+778 VDEAQK

-793 RDPGS
+793 RDPGN

-818 VQKVV
+818 VQEVI

-853 HHLCDGEAI
+853 HHLCDGAAI

-898 VDGTGAAIEVT
+898 VDG
-909 LNYTKAVQQLDSV
+909 S
-922 VTFHHLCDGE
+922 
-932 AITGDTQQTLAPNT
+932 
-946 YNAADYQTAVEGYT
+946 
-960 YAGASP
+960 
-966 ETFTVDGTGAAIE
+966 GAAIE

-1029 GYTYAGANPET
+1029 GYTYAGASPET
-1040 FTVDGSGAAIEVTLN
+1040 FTVDGSGAPIEVTLN

-1060 PQVVNSIVTFHHV
+1060 PQVVNSIVTFHHA

-1102 PGYTYAS
+1102 PGYTYTG

-1130 TKDLVASNVTFH
+1130 TKDLVASKVTFH

-1153 DRTVEIA
+1153 DRTVEVA
-1160 PSAESYRSESYA
+1160 PSAEAYRSESYA

-1201 FTYAQKP
+1201 LTYAQKP

-1214 TFEYVSESGRVVASP
+1214 TFEYVSESGRVVDNP

-1243 YCKVVDGYTFKSTSS
+1243 YCKVVEGYTFKSVSS
-1258 QTVEVSQDGKATPDK
+1258 QTVEVSQDGKATPAK
-1273 VTFTYTETPTTA
+1273 VTFTYTENPTTA
-1285 AVQVHYRNSIG
+1285 TVQVHYRNSIG

-1301 SPVIKQLGPGTYLIQ
+1301 SPVIKQLGPGTYTIQ
-1316 PEDVPAGYI
+1316 PENVPAGYI

-1336 VSDNLVATPNSI
+1336 VTNDLVATPNSI
-1348 SFTCYDQ
+1348 SFTCYDA
-1355 NITGTLTINYYDSAD
+1355 NITGTLTINYYDAAD
-1370 LTKPIATEQRP
+1370 LSKPIATEQRP
-1381 LKPGIQM
+1381 LKPGLQT

-1594 LTDEEVKNYLASGN
+1594 LTEKEVENYLASGN

-1657 ILGTRQVDG
+1657 ILGTRQVNG

-1703 QQGLTNNAV
+1703 QQGLANNAV

-1728 TSGNTGSATQGSVSS
+1728 TSGNKGSATQGSVSS

-1753 NTGTNTQNTYAP
+1753 NTGANTQNTYAP

-1776 TPKDQY
+1776 TPRDQY

-1804 PANATLNVVE
+1804 PANATLNVLE

-1841 TEVTAG
+1841 TEVTASA
-1847 TSPTP
+1847 SPTP

-1866 EDETVETQTS
+1866 EDETIETQTS

-1888 VIGGAGGAYAYAL
+1888 IIGGAGGAYAYAL

-1913 AAASRRAGT
+1913 AAASRRAAT
-1922 TAGTTA
+1922 AAGTTA
-1928 AGAAGATSPYARRAA
+1928 AGAAGAASPYARRAA
-1943 AAPIAPGTKQNESA
+1943 AAPIAPGTKQNDTNSK
-1957 NPQNKPAGSAAY
+1957 NKPTGGAPYG
-1969 SGVKNPYSSGSITG
+1969 GVKNPYSSGSITG

-1992 TAAGSGSAATG
+1992 AGPGTSATTAGSQGLHGST
-2003 APHGGASATAQN
+2003 P
-2015 PYARSTQPG
+2015 
-2024 GNASAT
+2024 T
-2030 GTAQNPYARSAQP
+2030 GTAQNPYARGAQA
-2043 GGNASAAGTAQNPYA
+2043 GTGTGAAAMTGTAQNPYA
-2058 RSAQPGGNASAA
+2058 AT
-2070 GTAQNP
+2070 GTQ
-2076 YARST
+2076 
-2081 QTGGS
+2081 S
-2086 ASAAGMTQNPYAT
+2086 ASASAKP
-2099 AASMA
+2099 ASAQTTGTGSGA
-2104 AKPAAPQGEDALKPH
+2104 AKPYAAG
-2119 DSMEAAKSPYA
+2119 AASRIPYA
-2130 DGTLSEGF
+2130 DGTMPTAGGF
-2138 KAFDGTTNSA
+2138 TGSTDASSA
-2148 SGTPAANGLHSAGSL
+2148 SGASTASAGGSAMNPASGSPMSSGLHSAGSL
-2163 ETKGASATGSTAANP
+2163 ESRSTSSTSGEGAAQTANP
-2178 YARPLGAV
+2178 YARPLGTV
-2186 PAPQTPAQEN
+2186 PASQSSTQESQ
-2196 HGPDASARRRS
+2196 GAESATRRRS

-2222 NNT
+2222 SDT

>member
-9 FRRML
+9 FRRVL
-14 ALVTSVLLIA
+14 ALATSVLLIA

-48 TALADQSVQS
+48 TAPADGSVQS
-58 TTVTAA
+58 TTVMAS
-64 LYGDQVVYWA
+64 LYGEQVVYWA

-95 PSVVTYAPAVGTSV
+95 PSVVTYAPAAGTPV
-109 TGNATAVDDI
+109 NGNSTAVDGI
-119 PAVSIEVW
+119 PAVNIEVW

-142 IPMPPYQPVGPTSGT
+142 IPMPPYQPAGPASGT
-157 VHISYSFAGDEV
+157 VHISYSFAGAEV
-169 YGFDDTVPAE
+169 YGFDETVPAE

-187 ALVPAGYELVSTGE
+187 SLVPAGYELVSTGE

-251 QELAPETYSAAT
+251 EDLAPETYSAST

-270 YTYSYATPDPFT
+270 YTYSYASPDPFT
-282 VDGTGT
+282 V
-288 PVEVTLYYTPSA
+288 
-300 PEPVN
+300 
-305 SVVTIHH
+305 
-312 LDKDTNQQI
+312 
-321 TGDTTEEA
+321 
-329 AAGMETYSSIY
+329 
-340 QMQVEGYTYSSANPE
+340 
-355 SFTPDGTGTPVEV
+355 
-368 TLYYAQNAPEPVN
+368 
-381 STVTVHHVDAQTSQP
+381 
-396 ITGDTTAEA
+396 
-405 DANMETYSSIYQ
+405 
-417 TQVEGYTYSY
+417 
-427 ADPESFTP
+427 

-532 DSMVTFHHKDAATD
+532 NSTVTFHHKDAATD

-561 PSADYKTEIEGYTY
+561 ASADYKTEIEGYTY
-575 ASAAQETFVVDGS
+575 ASAAQESFTVDGT
-588 GAAVDVTLY
+588 GAPVDVTLY
-597 YNANAP
+597 YNQNAP

-632 EDKNNKVVQG
+632 KDNNKVVQG
-642 VNKDVIM
+642 VNKDVVM
-649 PATQRVQ
+649 PTTQRVQ
-656 GLDNDGYSWYRVNY
+656 SLENDGYSWYRVNY

-713 ATAQCMKGGSVT
+713 TTAQCAKGGSVT

-730 SQAQGYT
+730 NQAQGYT

-752 TLTPAEAVFTF
+752 TLTPAEVVFTF
-763 AKEQQAVKGTVSATY
+763 AKEQQAVKGTVSAIY
-778 VDEDQK
+778 VDEAQK

-818 VQKVV
+818 VQEVI

-883 VEGYTYAGASPETFT
+883 VEGYTYAGASPESFT
-898 VDGTGAAIEVT
+898 VDG
-909 LNYTKAVQQLDSV
+909 S
-922 VTFHHLCDGE
+922 
-932 AITGDTQQTLAPNT
+932 
-946 YNAADYQTAVEGYT
+946 
-960 YAGASP
+960 
-966 ETFTVDGTGAAIE
+966 GAAIE

-1005 ITGDTQQTLAPNTYG
+1005 ITGDTQQTLAPNTYN
-1020 SASYQAAVE
+1020 AADYQAAVE
-1029 GYTYAGANPET
+1029 GYIYAGASPET
-1040 FTVDGSGAAIEVTLN
+1040 FTVDGSGAPIEVTLN

-1060 PQVVNSIVTFHHV
+1060 PQVVNSIVTFHHM

-1102 PGYTYAS
+1102 PGYTYTS

-1130 TKDLVASNVTFH
+1130 TKDLVASKVTFH

-1153 DRTVEIA
+1153 DRTVEVA
-1160 PSAESYRSESYA
+1160 PSAEAYRSESYA

-1214 TFEYVSESGRVVASP
+1214 TFEYVSESGRVVDNP

-1243 YCKVVDGYTFKSTSS
+1243 YCKVVEGYTFKSVSS
-1258 QTVEVSQDGKATPDK
+1258 QTVEVSADGVATPAK
-1273 VTFTYTETPTTA
+1273 VTFTYTENPTTA
-1285 AVQVHYRNSIG
+1285 TVQVHYRNSIG

-1301 SPVIKQLGPGTYLIQ
+1301 SPVIKQLGPGTYTIQ
-1316 PEDVPAGYI
+1316 PENVPAGYI

-1336 VSDNLVATPNSI
+1336 VTNDLVATPNSI
-1348 SFTCYDQ
+1348 SFTCYDA
-1355 NITGTLTINYYDSAD
+1355 NITGTLTINYYDAAD
-1370 LTKPIATEQRP
+1370 LSKPIATEQRP
-1381 LKPGIQM
+1381 LKPGLQT

-1486 QTVLGGTSASGWVTD
+1486 QTVLGGTSAAGWVTD

-1594 LTDEEVKNYLASGN
+1594 LTEKEVENYLASGN
-1608 PSTPENPGGNP
+1608 PATPENPGGNP

-1640 APNGSRIK
+1640 SPNGSRIK
-1648 QLNKYAMAM
+1648 QLNQYAMAM
-1657 ILGTRQVDG
+1657 ILGTQQVNG

-1703 QQGLTNNAV
+1703 QQGLANNAV

-1728 TSGNTGSATQGSVSS
+1728 TSGNKGSATQGSVSS

-1753 NTGTNTQNTYAP
+1753 NTGANTQNTYAP

-1776 TPKDQY
+1776 TPRDQY

-1804 PANATLNVVE
+1804 PANATLNVLE

-1841 TEVTAG
+1841 TEVTASA
-1847 TSPTP
+1847 SPTP

-1866 EDETVETQTS
+1866 EDETIETQTS

-1888 VIGGAGGAYAYAL
+1888 IIGGAGGAYAYAL

-1913 AAASRRAGT
+1913 AAASRRAAT
-1922 TAGTTA
+1922 AAGTTA
-1928 AGAAGATSPYARRAA
+1928 AGAAGAASPYARRAA
-1943 AAPIAPGTKQNESA
+1943 AAPIAPGTKQNDTNS
-1957 NPQNKPAGSAAY
+1957 QNKPTGGAPYG
-1969 SGVKNPYSSGSITG
+1969 GVKNPYSSGSITG

-1992 TAAGSGSAATG
+1992 AGPGTSATTAGSQGLHGSAPTG
-2003 APHGGASATAQN
+2003 TAQN
-2015 PYARSTQPG
+2015 PYARGAQAGTG
-2024 GNASAT
+2024 TGAAAVT
-2030 GTAQNPYARSAQP
+2030 GTAQNPYARSAQA
-2043 GGNASAAGTAQNPYA
+2043 GTGTGAAAMTGTAQNPYA
-2058 RSAQPGGNASAA
+2058 AT
-2070 GTAQNP
+2070 GTQ
-2076 YARST
+2076 
-2081 QTGGS
+2081 S
-2086 ASAAGMTQNPYAT
+2086 ASASAKP
-2099 AASMA
+2099 ASAQTTGTGSGA
-2104 AKPAAPQGEDALKPH
+2104 AKPYAAG
-2119 DSMEAAKSPYA
+2119 AASRIPYA
-2130 DGTLSEGF
+2130 DGTMPTAGGF
-2138 KAFDGTTNSA
+2138 TGSTDASSA
-2148 SGTPAANGLHSAGSL
+2148 SGASTASAGGSAMNPASGSPMSSGLHSAGSL
-2163 ETKGASATGSTAANP
+2163 ESRSTSSASGEGAAQTANP
-2178 YARPLGAV
+2178 YARPLGAA
-2186 PAPQTPAQEN
+2186 PASQSSTQESQ
-2196 HGPDASARRRS
+2196 GAESATRRRS

-2222 NNT
+2222 SDT

>member
-9 FRRML
+9 FRRVL
-14 ALVTSVLLIA
+14 ALATSVLLIA

-48 TALADQSVQS
+48 TAPADGSVQS
-58 TTVTAA
+58 TTVMAS
-64 LYGDQVVYWA
+64 LYGEQVVYWA

-82 TGVTIAAITGAED
+82 NGVTIAGITGMED
-95 PSVVTYAPAVGTSV
+95 PSMVTYAPAAGTPV
-109 TGNATAVDDI
+109 NGNSTAVDGI
-119 PAVSIEVW
+119 PAVNIEVW
-127 RNGAFEIAYPLYLSV
+127 RNGVFEIAYPLYLSV
-142 IPMPPYQPVGPTSGT
+142 IPMPPYQPAGPTSGT
-157 VHISYSFAGDEV
+157 VHISYSFAGAEV
-169 YGFDDTVPAE
+169 YGFDETVPAE

-187 ALVPAGYELVSTGE
+187 SLVPAGYELVSTDE

-251 QELAPETYSAAT
+251 EDLAPETYSAST

-270 YTYSYATPDPFT
+270 YTYSYASPAPFT
-282 VDGTGT
+282 VDGMGT

-300 PEPVN
+300 PQVVN
-305 SVVTIHH
+305 STVTIHH
-312 LDKDTNQQI
+312 VDAQTGQPI
-321 TGDTTEEA
+321 TGDTTAEA
-329 AAGMETYSSIY
+329 EANMETYSSIY
-340 QMQVEGYTYSSANPE
+340 QTQVEGYTYSYADPE
-355 SFTPDGTGTPVEV
+355 SFTPDGMGTPVEV
-368 TLYYAQNAPEPVN
+368 TLYYTQNAPEPVN

-417 TQVEGYTYSY
+417 TQVEGYTYFY

-532 DSMVTFHHKDAATD
+532 NSTVTFHHKDAATD

-561 PSADYKTEIEGYTY
+561 ASADYKTEIEGYTY
-575 ASAAQETFVVDGS
+575 ASAAQESFTVDGT
-588 GAAVDVTLY
+588 GAPVDVTLY
-597 YNANAP
+597 YNQNAP

-632 EDKNNKVVQG
+632 KDNKVVQG
-642 VNKDVIM
+642 VNKDVVM
-649 PATQRVQ
+649 PTTQRVQ
-656 GLDNDGYSWYRVNY
+656 SLENDGYSWYRVNY

-703 DQATGEAFYT
+703 DRATGEAFYT
-713 ATAQCMKGGSVT
+713 TTAQCMKGGSVT

-730 SQAQGYT
+730 NQAQGYT

-752 TLTPAEAVFTF
+752 TLTPAEVVFTF
-763 AKEQQAVKGTVSATY
+763 AKEQQPVKGTVSAIY
-778 VDEDQK
+778 VDEAQK

-818 VQKVV
+818 VQEVI

-853 HHLCDGEAI
+853 HHLCDGAAI
-862 TGDTQQELAPNTYN
+862 TGDTQQE
-876 AADYQAA
+876 
-883 VEGYTYAGASPETFT
+883 
-898 VDGTGAAIEVT
+898 
-909 LNYTKAVQQLDSV
+909 
-922 VTFHHLCDGE
+922 
-932 AITGDTQQTLAPNT
+932 LAPNT

-966 ETFTVDGTGAAIE
+966 ETFTVDGSGAAIE

-1040 FTVDGSGAAIEVTLN
+1040 FTVDGSGAPIEVTLN

-1060 PQVVNSIVTFHHV
+1060 PQVVNSIVTFHHM
-1073 DANGA
+1073 DANGT

-1102 PGYTYAS
+1102 PGYTYAG

-1130 TKDLVASNVTFH
+1130 TKDLVASKVTFH

-1153 DRTVEIA
+1153 DRTVEVA
-1160 PSAESYRSESYA
+1160 PSAEAYRSESYA

-1201 FTYAQKP
+1201 LTYAQKP

-1214 TFEYVSESGRVVASP
+1214 TFEYVSESGRVVDNP

-1243 YCKVVDGYTFKSTSS
+1243 YCKVVEGYTFKSASS
-1258 QTVEVSQDGKATPDK
+1258 QTVEVSADGVATPAK
-1273 VTFTYTETPTTA
+1273 VTFTYTENPTTA
-1285 AVQVHYRNSIG
+1285 TVQVHYRNSIG

-1336 VSDNLVATPNSI
+1336 VTNDLVATPNSI
-1348 SFTCYDQ
+1348 SFTCYDA
-1355 NITGTLTINYYDSAD
+1355 NITGTLTINYYDAAD
-1370 LTKPIATEQRP
+1370 LSKPIATEQRP
-1381 LKPGIQM
+1381 LKPGLQT

-1594 LTDEEVKNYLASGN
+1594 LTEKEVENYLASGN
-1608 PSTPENPGGNP
+1608 PATPENPGGNP

-1640 APNGSRIK
+1640 SPNGSRIK

-1657 ILGTRQVDG
+1657 ILGTRQVNG

-1703 QQGLTNNAV
+1703 QQGLANNAV

-1728 TSGNTGSATQGSVSS
+1728 TSGNKGSATQGSVSS

-1753 NTGTNTQNTYAP
+1753 NTGANTQNTYAP

-1776 TPKDQY
+1776 TPRDQY

-1804 PANATLNVVE
+1804 PANATLNVLE

-1841 TEVTAG
+1841 TEVTASA
-1847 TSPTP
+1847 SPTP

-1866 EDETVETQTS
+1866 EDETIETQTS

-1888 VIGGAGGAYAYAL
+1888 IIGGAGGAYAYAL

-1913 AAASRRAGT
+1913 AAASRRAAT
-1922 TAGTTA
+1922 AAGTTA
-1928 AGAAGATSPYARRAA
+1928 AGAAGAASPYARRAA
-1943 AAPIAPGTKQNESA
+1943 AAPIAPGTKQKDSA
-1957 NPQNKPAGSAAY
+1957 NPQNKPTGGAPYG
-1969 SGVKNPYSSGSITG
+1969 GVKNPYSSGSITG

-1992 TAAGSGSAATG
+1992 AGSGTSATTAG
-2003 APHGGASATAQN
+2003 SQGLHGGA
-2015 PYARSTQPG
+2015 P
-2024 GNASAT
+2024 T
-2030 GTAQNPYARSAQP
+2030 GTAQNPYARSAQA
-2043 GGNASAAGTAQNPYA
+2043 GTGTGAAAVTGTAQNPYA
-2058 RSAQPGGNASAA
+2058 RSAQAGTGTGAA
-2070 GTAQNP
+2070 AMTGTAQNP
-2076 YARST
+2076 YAATGT
-2081 QTGGS
+2081 QS
-2086 ASAAGMTQNPYAT
+2086 ASASAKP
-2099 AASMA
+2099 ASAQTTGTGSGA
-2104 AKPAAPQGEDALKPH
+2104 AKPYAAG
-2119 DSMEAAKSPYA
+2119 AASRIPYA
-2130 DGTLSEGF
+2130 DGTMPTAGGF
-2138 KAFDGTTNSA
+2138 TGSTDASSA
-2148 SGTPAANGLHSAGSL
+2148 SGASTASAGGSAMNPASGSPMSSGLHSAGSL
-2163 ETKGASATGSTAANP
+2163 ESRSTSSTSGEGAAQTANP
-2178 YARPLGAV
+2178 YARPLGAA
-2186 PAPQTPAQEN
+2186 PASHSPTQESQ
-2196 HGPDASARRRS
+2196 ATESATRRRS

-2222 NNT
+2222 SDT